1 MKKILTILA
10 LMIATVA
17 VVATGYTLTRPAKAA
32 GDVSNFNGKVS
43 WTGTV
48 TGKGSNTTDVTVT
61 DNGGGLYDICI
72 KKLTVYGRDSEITF
86 TNVPGTAQGE
96 GVVFSTNGQNS
107 TYTVNSA
114 WGDQIAMTVEGKM
127 LGDQLYVFCS
137 GKVFGWSDDPFTITY
152 GEDFEIPAAPA
163 GASYNFNGNIAW
175 KGNVTGRG
183 NNTTDISITE
193 KGNGLYDINI
203 KKITIYSR
211 DTEITFTNVPG
222 TAQGEG
228 VVFSTNGQNSTYTVN
243 SAWGDQVA
251 MTVEGKMLGDQLYL
265 FCSGKVFGWSDDPFT
280 LTYGEDFEMPA
291 GPGAEPTATY
301 TDKVVST
308 FYGANENTFENSKVD
323 IYETGENKYKFIIR
337 QYQIASYLLG
347 DFTAVDVAGTPNADG
362 SVSYSF
368 NGMAKASNI
377 GAQAGS
383 FGIGEGTE
391 AELNFE
397 GKSKDG
403 KLYINGI
410 FKIAGADATYV
421 FGEEI
426 KDPEPEPTPVVYN
439 DKASSLFMGTSTN
452 FDEAS
457 VEVYEAA
464 GTNKFVVKQ
473 VKVSSNLIADFT
485 IEGVTGTTNEDG
497 SISYAF
503 EGNAKTTNIGSV
515 AGYLGFTE
523 GGSAAVTLNGKSK
536 DGKLYLTLTFKVNGS
551 DAVYTFGT
559 EIKDPEPGQE
569 EVPGTKVGE
578 DNYAPNGV
586 KFTWNTPIDW
596 NTQKLVAAI
605 DLSGCKGGTTDENI
619 LSVGSEIGEW
629 AAAPHLHLYYTSG
642 TKSLNFNFMAK
653 GSTSN
658 IDNRSR
664 YDVTLTDDILVIE
677 LSKEKGLVIN
687 GTQYLNKYATS
698 TQYAD
703 IDAYLAATSD
713 FWALTNIDLGCQQGN
728 PSYATYKY
736 IRVQNLESTPE
747 PAKPVVYTD
756 AAKATFGGSTV
767 DLTDQT
773 VEITATGE
781 NLYTVVYKNLTIGT
795 TQIGDFTAENV
806 EGVEDAEGNIN
817 YTFEGEAT
825 MSNINPTYGT
835 MFTEGQKVAFAMTG
849 SSKDNKLVAK
859 FTATVLGQ
867 EAKILYGGYEDAPE
881 PAKPVVYTDAAK
893 ATFGGSTVDLTD
905 QTVEI
910 TATGEN
916 LYTVAY
922 KDLTVGTNRIG
933 DFTAEN
939 VEGVEDAEGNI
950 NYTFE
955 GQATITNVSEALGG
969 MFSEGEK
976 VAFAMTGSSKDGKLV
991 AKFTATILGSE
1002 AKILYGGYEEGG
1014 ETPDQ
1019 PGVYTDKFVYTISN
1033 YATSKD
1039 EFSVT
1044 VTDNGD
1050 GTYKFELPGVGL
1062 YNVVF
1067 PAVPGTVNEDG
1078 SIIYK
1083 GTNLEGTLNEDGDK
1097 CVMNFLGK
1105 SENGK
1110 LCFVAEGQIME
1121 FDGVNKFEFGDQSNL
1136 PVIKPD
1142 VPGIKV
1148 GEDGYQPAGEK
1159 FAWNTAIDWNTQ
1171 KLVAS
1176 INVAGCTGENEGI
1189 LSVGDAIDAW
1199 PGTHFHLYYTRSNN
1213 TLQVNYLD
1221 ATGNP
1226 IRKDVEVTGDEL
1238 LIEISKTAGITVNGE
1253 SVNYLNESGELTEDY
1268 TVYNALWALTE
1279 ISVGSQEGNGRSN
1292 ATYNYVRIQ
1301 EVPVTVTASES
1312 FTDDLTVTEPSTKTK
1327 TTEGKKLDIN
1337 TYSDNTYGVT
1347 FYGVEGETAK
1357 LGDLTIKGLNI
1368 SEEDG
1373 VKYYNA
1379 ETTIN
1384 VNGEDMTAAV
1394 TGIKYADGK
1403 VWFQVELLTANEDIY
1418 FIEYGHKQ
1426 KEGREFG
1433 EGKAYN
1439 GQWTTSIPSA
1449 TFNGTVDVIKQEDGN
1464 YALRVH
1470 DFQLDGN
1477 VVPTF
1482 VIPDLVGSEEE
1493 GKLYIYQMSNV
1504 PVYYE
1509 ATDGDDAAVVAD
1521 EKKVTYVEFITVT
1534 SEGEDDLSISIS
1546 YVGYGDGSNDYVT
1559 NANFVTVTNGINSI
1573 NAAAQNGKADIYTIN
1588 GAKVNAMQK
1597 GINIVRMN
1605 NKTTKIVKK

>member
-10 LMIATVA
+10 LMMATVA

-32 GDVSNFNGKVS
+32 GDVFTFNGEVS
-43 WTGTV
+43 YDGPV
-48 TGKGSNTTDVTVT
+48 THKGHNTTDVTVT
-61 DNGGGLYDICI
+61 DKGGGLYDICI
-72 KKLTVYGRDSEITF
+72 KKFTVYSRDSEITF

-127 LGDQLYVFCS
+127 LGEQLYIFCS

-152 GEDFEIPAAPA
+152 GEDFEIPAGPV
-163 GASYNFNGNIAW
+163 GPSHKFTGNVSYNGNW
-175 KGNVTGRG
+175 TGKGN
-183 NNTTDISITE
+183 NETDVVIAES
-193 KGNGLYDINI
+193 GDGLYTINI
-203 KKITIYSR
+203 KKLSVYG
-211 DTEITFTNVPG
+211 DNGNITFTNVPG

-228 VVFSTNGQNSTYTVN
+228 VVFSTNGEKLTGTVEGSGYGN
-243 SAWGDQVA
+243 TAV
-251 MTVEGKMLGDQLYL
+251 MTVEGKMLCEQIYL
-265 FCSGKVFGWSDDPFT
+265 VCSGKYVGFGDDPFVIT
-280 LTYGEDFEMPA
+280 FGEDFEMPA
-291 GPGAEPTATY
+291 APEAEPTASY
-301 TDKVVST
+301 TDKAVTT
-308 FYGANENTFENSKVD
+308 FMGTNEQTFENSKVD
-323 IYETGENKYKFIIR
+323 VYETGENKYKFIIR
-337 QYQIASYLLG
+337 QYQFATYLLG
-347 DFTAVDVAGTPNADG
+347 DFTAVDVIGTPNADG
-362 SVSYSF
+362 SISYSF

-377 GAQAGS
+377 GASATA
-383 FGIGEGTE
+383 FGVGEGKEFELKFEGKSKDGKLYLNGEFNISGYQCTYVFGE
-391 AELNFE
+391 MPQAEPTPVVYIDKAVTTFMGTNEQTFENAQVEVYETGENKYKFIIKQYQFATYLLGDFTAVDVIGTPNADGSISYSFNGMAKASNIGASATAFGVGEGKEFELRFE

-403 KLYINGI
+403 KLYINGE
-410 FKIAGADATYV
+410 F
-421 FGEEI
+421 
-426 KDPEPEPTPVVYN
+426 N
-439 DKASSLFMGTSTN
+439 
-452 FDEAS
+452 
-457 VEVYEAA
+457 
-464 GTNKFVVKQ
+464 
-473 VKVSSNLIADFT
+473 
-485 IEGVTGTTNEDG
+485 
-497 SISYAF
+497 IS
-503 EGNAKTTNIGSV
+503 
-515 AGYLGFTE
+515 GYQCT
-523 GGSAAVTLNGKSK
+523 
-536 DGKLYLTLTFKVNGS
+536 
-551 DAVYTFGT
+551 YTFGT
-559 EIKDPEPGQE
+559 EIKDPEPE
-569 EVPGTKVGE
+569 PEVVPGTKVGE

-605 DLSGCKGGTTDENI
+605 DLSGCQGGTNDENI
-619 LSVGSEIGEW
+619 LSIGSKIGEW

-642 TKSLNFNFMAK
+642 TKNLNFNLMAQ
-653 GSTSN
+653 GSESGVG
-658 IDNRSR
+658 NRSR
-664 YDVTLTDDILVIE
+664 YDITLTDDILVIE

-687 GTQYLNKYATS
+687 GTPYLNMYNTS
-698 TQYAD
+698 EQYAD

-756 AAKATFGGSTV
+756 NAKVTYSGNTM
-767 DLTDQT
+767 DLTEQT

-781 NLYTVVYKNLTIGT
+781 NLYTVVYKNLTAGT

-825 MSNINPTYGT
+825 MSNINPMYGG
-835 MFTEGQKVAFAMTG
+835 MFSEGEKVAFAMTG

-859 FTATVLGQ
+859 FTATVLGK
-867 EAKILYGGYEDAPE
+867 EAKILYGGYED
-881 PAKPVVYTDAAK
+881 
-893 ATFGGSTVDLTD
+893 
-905 QTVEI
+905 
-910 TATGEN
+910 
-916 LYTVAY
+916 
-922 KDLTVGTNRIG
+922 
-933 DFTAEN
+933 
-939 VEGVEDAEGNI
+939 
-950 NYTFE
+950 
-955 GQATITNVSEALGG
+955 
-969 MFSEGEK
+969 
-976 VAFAMTGSSKDGKLV
+976 
-991 AKFTATILGSE
+991 
-1002 AKILYGGYEEGG
+1002 GG

-1019 PGVYTDKFVYTISN
+1019 PGVYTDKFIYTIMD
-1033 YATSKD
+1033 YATTKD
-1039 EFSVT
+1039 EFTVT

-1050 GTYKFELPGVGL
+1050 GTYKFELPGVSY

-1121 FDGVNKFEFGDQSNL
+1121 FDGVNKFEFGDLSNL
-1136 PVIKPD
+1136 PEIKPD
-1142 VPGIKV
+1142 IPGIKV

-1176 INVAGCTGENEGI
+1176 INVAGCTGKNEGI
-1189 LSVGDAIDAW
+1189 LSVGEAIDAW
-1199 PGTHFHLYYTRSNN
+1199 AGTHFHLYYTRSNN

-1226 IRKDVEVTGDEL
+1226 IRKDVEVAGDEL
-1238 LIEISKTAGITVNGE
+1238 IVEISKAAGLTVNGQ
-1253 SVNYLNESGELTEDY
+1253 SMNYLNEGGELTEDY
-1268 TVYNALWALTE
+1268 SVYDALWALTE
-1279 ISVGSQEGNGRSN
+1279 ITVGSQEGNGRSN

-1301 EVPVTVTASES
+1301 EVPVTVTETES

-1347 FYGVEGETAK
+1347 FYGVEGESAN
-1357 LGDLTIKGLNI
+1357 LGDITIKGLSI

-1384 VNGEDMTAAV
+1384 VNGEDMNAAV
-1394 TGIKYADGK
+1394 VGIKYADGK

-1433 EGKAYN
+1433 EGKAYQ
-1439 GQWTTSIPSA
+1439 GQWAISQPSA
-1449 TFNGTVDVIKQEDGN
+1449 TFDGTVDVILQEDGK

-1470 DFQLDGN
+1470 NFQLDGN

-1493 GKLYIYQMSNV
+1493 GKLYISQMTSV

-1509 ATDGDDAAVVAD
+1509 ATDGDDAGVVAD
-1521 EKKVTYVEFITVT
+1521 EKKVTYVEYITVT
-1534 SEGEDDLSISIS
+1534 SESADDLSINIS

-1559 NANFVTVTNGINSI
+1559 NASFATLTNGINSI
-1573 NAAAQNGKADIYTIN
+1573 NAAAQNGKADIYSIN

-1605 NKTTKIVKK
+1605 NKTVKIVKK

>member
-43 WTGTV
+43 WTGTI
-48 TGKGSNTTDVTVT
+48 TGKGNNTTDVTVT

-127 LGDQLYVFCS
+127 LGDQLYLFCS

-175 KGNVTGRG
+175 KGNVTGKG
-183 NNTTDISITE
+183 NNTTDINITE

-280 LTYGEDFEMPA
+280 LTYGEDFEIPA
-291 GPGAEPTATY
+291 GPVAEPTASY
-301 TDKVVST
+301 T
-308 FYGANENTFENSKVD
+308 
-323 IYETGENKYKFIIR
+323 
-337 QYQIASYLLG
+337 
-347 DFTAVDVAGTPNADG
+347 
-362 SVSYSF
+362 
-368 NGMAKASNI
+368 
-377 GAQAGS
+377 
-383 FGIGEGTE
+383 
-391 AELNFE
+391 
-397 GKSKDG
+397 
-403 KLYINGI
+403 
-410 FKIAGADATYV
+410 
-421 FGEEI
+421 
-426 KDPEPEPTPVVYN
+426 
-439 DKASSLFMGTSTN
+439 DKASSLFYGTSTN

-457 VEVYEAA
+457 VEVYETA

-473 VKVSSNLIADFT
+473 VKIASNVIADFT
-485 IEGVTGTTNEDG
+485 IEGITGTTNADG

-503 EGNAKTTNIGSV
+503 EGNAKTTNLGPN
-515 AGYLGFTE
+515 AGGLGFTE
-523 GGSAAVTLNGKSK
+523 GGDAAVVFNGKCK
-536 DGKLYLTLTFKVNGS
+536 DGKLYLTLTFKIYGN

-559 EIKDPEPGQE
+559 EIKDPEE
-569 EVPGTKVGE
+569 VVPGTKVGE

-677 LSKEKGLVIN
+677 ISKEKGLVIN

-756 AAKATFGGSTV
+756 AAKVTFGGTTV

-781 NLYTVVYKNLTIGT
+781 NLYTVAYKNLTVGN

-825 MSNINPTYGT
+825 MSNINPAYGG

-849 SSKDNKLVAK
+849 SSKGGKLVAK

-893 ATFGGSTVDLTD
+893 VTFSGSTVDLTD

-916 LYTVAY
+916 LYTVVY
-922 KDLTVGTNRIG
+922 KNLTVGNTQIG

-955 GQATITNVSEALGG
+955 GQATMSNINEMYGG

-976 VAFAMTGSSKDGKLV
+976 VAFAMTGSSKGGKLV
-991 AKFTATILGSE
+991 AKFTATVLGQE

-1039 EFSVT
+1039 EFTVT

-1121 FDGVNKFEFGDQSNL
+1121 FDGVNKFEFGDLSNL
-1136 PVIKPD
+1136 PVIKPEI
-1142 VPGIKV
+1142 PGIKV

-1199 PGTHFHLYYTRSNN
+1199 FGTHFHLYYTRSNN

-1226 IRKDVEVTGDEL
+1226 IRKDVEVAGDEL
-1238 LIEISKTAGITVNGE
+1238 LIEISKAAGITVNGE

-1268 TVYNALWALTE
+1268 TVYKALWALTE

-1301 EVPVTVTASES
+1301 EVPVTVTETES

-1327 TTEGKKLDIN
+1327 TSENKKLDIN

-1347 FYGVEGETAK
+1347 FYGVEGETAN

-1433 EGKAYN
+1433 EGKAYK
-1439 GQWTTSIPSA
+1439 GQWTIASPSA

-1493 GKLYIYQMSNV
+1493 GKLYISQMSNV

-1521 EKKVTYVEFITVT
+1521 EKKVTYVEYIIVT
-1534 SEGEDDLSISIS
+1534 SEGEDDLSINIS
-1546 YVGYGDGSNDYVT
+1546 YVGYGDGSNDYVS

>member
-43 WTGTV
+43 WKGTV

-61 DNGGGLYDICI
+61 DKGGGLYDINI
-72 KKLTVYGRDSEITF
+72 KALTVYGRDSEITF

-127 LGDQLYVFCS
+127 LGDQLYLFCS

-152 GEDFEIPAAPA
+152 GEDFEIPAGPV
-163 GASYNFNGNIAW
+163 GPSHKFTGKVSYNGNW
-175 KGNVTGRG
+175 TGKGN
-183 NNTTDISITE
+183 NETDVVIAES
-193 KGNGLYDINI
+193 GDGLYTINI
-203 KKITIYSR
+203 KTLSVYG
-211 DTEITFTNVPG
+211 DNGNITFTNVPG

-228 VVFSTNGQNSTYTVN
+228 VVFSTNGEKLTGTVEGSN
-243 SAWGDQVA
+243 YGNTAV
-251 MTVEGKMLGDQLYL
+251 MTVEGKMLGEQLYL
-265 FCSGKVFGWSDDPFT
+265 VCSGKYVGFGDDPFVIT
-280 LTYGEDFEMPA
+280 FGEDFEMPA
-291 GPGAEPTATY
+291 APEAEPTASY
-301 TDKVVST
+301 TDKAVTT
-308 FYGANENTFENSKVD
+308 FMGTNEQTFENAKVD
-323 IYETGENKYKFIIR
+323 VYETGENKYKFVIR
-337 QYQIASYLLG
+337 QYQFATYLLGDFTAVDVVGTPNADGSVSYSFDGMATASNIGPSATAFGVGEGKEFELKFQGKSKDGKLYINGEFNISGYQCTYVFGEEPQAEPTPVVYTDKAVTTFAGTNEQTFENAQVEVYETGENKYKFVIKQYQFASYLLG

-368 NGMAKASNI
+368 NGKATASNI
-377 GAQAGS
+377 GPSATA
-383 FGIGEGTE
+383 FGVGEGKE
-391 AELNFE
+391 FELNFE

-403 KLYINGI
+403 KIYINGA
-410 FKIAGADATYV
+410 F
-421 FGEEI
+421 
-426 KDPEPEPTPVVYN
+426 N
-439 DKASSLFMGTSTN
+439 
-452 FDEAS
+452 
-457 VEVYEAA
+457 
-464 GTNKFVVKQ
+464 
-473 VKVSSNLIADFT
+473 
-485 IEGVTGTTNEDG
+485 
-497 SISYAF
+497 IS
-503 EGNAKTTNIGSV
+503 
-515 AGYLGFTE
+515 GYQCT
-523 GGSAAVTLNGKSK
+523 
-536 DGKLYLTLTFKVNGS
+536 
-551 DAVYTFGT
+551 YTFGT
-559 EIKDPEPGQE
+559 EIKDPEE
-569 EVPGTKVGE
+569 VVPGTKVGE

-605 DLSGCKGGTTDENI
+605 DLSGCKGGTEDENI
-619 LSVGSEIGEW
+619 LSVGSNIGEW

-642 TKSLNFNFMAK
+642 TKNLNFNFMAQ
-653 GSTSN
+653 GSESGVG
-658 IDNRSR
+658 NRSR

-687 GTQYLNKYATS
+687 GTQYLNMYNTS

-756 AAKATFGGSTV
+756 AAKVTFSGNTV

-781 NLYTVVYKNLTIGT
+781 NLYTVAYKNLTVGN

-825 MSNINPTYGT
+825 MSNINPAYGG

-849 SSKDNKLVAK
+849 SSKGGKLVAK

-867 EAKILYGGYEDAPE
+867 
-881 PAKPVVYTDAAK
+881 
-893 ATFGGSTVDLTD
+893 
-905 QTVEI
+905 
-910 TATGEN
+910 
-916 LYTVAY
+916 
-922 KDLTVGTNRIG
+922 
-933 DFTAEN
+933 
-939 VEGVEDAEGNI
+939 
-950 NYTFE
+950 
-955 GQATITNVSEALGG
+955 
-969 MFSEGEK
+969 
-976 VAFAMTGSSKDGKLV
+976 
-991 AKFTATILGSE
+991 E

-1019 PGVYTDKFVYTISN
+1019 PGVYTDKFVYTISD
-1033 YATSKD
+1033 YATTKE

-1110 LCFVAEGQIME
+1110 LCFVAEGKIME
-1121 FDGVNKFEFGDQSNL
+1121 FDGVNKFEFGDLSNL
-1136 PVIKPD
+1136 PAIKPEI
-1142 VPGIKV
+1142 PGIKV

-1199 PGTHFHLYYTRSNN
+1199 NGTHFHLYYTRSNN

-1226 IRKDVEVTGDEL
+1226 IRKDVEVAGDEL
-1238 LIEISKTAGITVNGE
+1238 LIEISKAAGITVNGN

-1327 TTEGKKLDIN
+1327 TSENKKLDIN

-1347 FYGVEGETAK
+1347 FYGVEGETAN

-1384 VNGEDMTAAV
+1384 VNGEDMNAAV

-1403 VWFQVELLTANEDIY
+1403 VWFQAELITANEDIY

-1439 GQWTTSIPSA
+1439 GQWAISQPSA
-1449 TFNGTVDVIKQEDGN
+1449 TFDGTVDVILQEDGK

-1470 DFQLDGN
+1470 NFHLDGN

-1493 GKLYIYQMSNV
+1493 GKLYINQMSNV

-1509 ATDGDDAAVVAD
+1509 ATDGDDAGVVAD

-1534 SEGEDDLSISIS
+1534 SESADDLSITIS

-1559 NANFVTVTNGINSI
+1559 NASFATPTNGINSI
-1573 NAAAQNGKADIYTIN
+1573 NAAAQNGKADIYSIN

-1605 NKTTKIVKK
+1605 NKTVKIVKK

>member
-43 WTGTV
+43 WKGTV

-72 KKLTVYGRDSEITF
+72 KTLTVYGRDSEITF

-127 LGDQLYVFCS
+127 LGDQLYLFCS

-175 KGNVTGRG
+175 KGNVTGKG
-183 NNTTDISITE
+183 NNTTDINITE

-243 SAWGDQVA
+243 SAWGDQIA

-291 GPGAEPTATY
+291 APEAEPTASY
-301 TDKVVST
+301 TDKAVTT
-308 FYGANENTFENSKVD
+308 FMGTNEQTFENAKVD
-323 IYETGENKYKFIIR
+323 VYETGENKYKFIIR
-337 QYQIASYLLG
+337 QYQFATYLLG
-347 DFTAVDVAGTPNADG
+347 DFTAVDVVGTPNADG

-368 NGMAKASNI
+368 DGMATASNI
-377 GAQAGS
+377 GPSATA
-383 FGIGEGTE
+383 FGVGEGKE
-391 AELNFE
+391 FELKFQ

-403 KLYINGI
+403 KLYINGEFNI
-410 FKIAGADATYV
+410 SGYQCTYV
-421 FGEEI
+421 FGEE
-426 KDPEPEPTPVVYN
+426 PQAEPTPVVYN

-457 VEVYEAA
+457 VEVYETA
-464 GTNKFVVKQ
+464 GTNKFVLKQ
-473 VKVSSNLIADFT
+473 VTISSNVIADFT
-485 IEGVTGTTNEDG
+485 IEGITGTTNADG

-503 EGNAKTTNIGSV
+503 EGNAKTTNLGQF
-515 AGYLGFTE
+515 AGNFGFTE
-523 GGSAAVTLNGKSK
+523 GGDAAVVFNGKCK
-536 DGKLYLTLTFKVNGS
+536 DGKLYLTLTFKVYGN

-578 DNYAPNGV
+578 DDYAPNGV

-687 GTQYLNKYATS
+687 GTQYLNKYNTS
-698 TQYAD
+698 DQYAD

-756 AAKATFGGSTV
+756 NAKATFS
-767 DLTDQT
+767 
-773 VEITATGE
+773 
-781 NLYTVVYKNLTIGT
+781 
-795 TQIGDFTAENV
+795 
-806 EGVEDAEGNIN
+806 
-817 YTFEGEAT
+817 
-825 MSNINPTYGT
+825 
-835 MFTEGQKVAFAMTG
+835 
-849 SSKDNKLVAK
+849 
-859 FTATVLGQ
+859 
-867 EAKILYGGYEDAPE
+867 
-881 PAKPVVYTDAAK
+881 
-893 ATFGGSTVDLTD
+893 GSTVDLTD

-922 KDLTVGTNRIG
+922 KNLTVGNTQIG

-955 GQATITNVSEALGG
+955 GQATITNVNEALGG
-969 MFSEGEK
+969 MFTEGQK
-976 VAFAMTGSSKDGKLV
+976 VAFAMTGSSKGGKLV
-991 AKFTATILGSE
+991 AKFTATVLGQE

-1019 PGVYTDKFVYTISN
+1019 PGVYTDKFVYTIMN

-1039 EFSVT
+1039 EFTVT

-1121 FDGVNKFEFGDQSNL
+1121 FDGVNKFEFGDLSNL
-1136 PVIKPD
+1136 PVITPD

-1159 FAWNTAIDWNTQ
+1159 FAWNTAINWNTQ

-1199 PGTHFHLYYTRSNN
+1199 TGTHFHLYYTRSNN

-1226 IRKDVEVTGDEL
+1226 IRKDVEVSGDEL
-1238 LIEISKTAGITVNGE
+1238 LIEISKAAGITVNGE
-1253 SVNYLNESGELTEDY
+1253 SVNYLNDSGELTEDY

-1327 TTEGKKLDIN
+1327 TSENKKLDIN

-1347 FYGVEGETAK
+1347 FYGVEGETAN
-1357 LGDLTIKGLNI
+1357 LGDITIKGLNI

-1433 EGKAYN
+1433 EGKAYK
-1439 GQWTTSIPSA
+1439 GQWAISLPSA
-1449 TFNGTVDVIKQEDGN
+1449 TFDGTVDVIKQEDGN

-1493 GKLYIYQMSNV
+1493 GKLYISQMSNV

-1521 EKKVTYVEFITVT
+1521 EKKVTYVEYITVT
-1534 SEGEDDLSISIS
+1534 SEGEDDLSINIS

>member
-43 WTGTV
+43 YNGNW

-61 DNGGGLYDICI
+61 DKGDGLYDINI
-72 KKLTVYGRDSEITF
+72 KTLSVYGDNGNITF

-96 GVVFSTNGQNS
+96 GVVFSTNGEKL
-107 TYTVNSA
+107 TGTVEGSKYGNTA
-114 WGDQIAMTVEGKM
+114 VMTVEGKM
-127 LGDQLYVFCS
+127 LGEQLYLVCS
-137 GKVFGWSDDPFTITY
+137 GKYVGFSDDPFTITY
-152 GEDFEIPAAPA
+152 GEDFEMPAAP
-163 GASYNFNGNIAW
+163 
-175 KGNVTGRG
+175 
-183 NNTTDISITE
+183 E
-193 KGNGLYDINI
+193 
-203 KKITIYSR
+203 
-211 DTEITFTNVPG
+211 
-222 TAQGEG
+222 
-228 VVFSTNGQNSTYTVN
+228 
-243 SAWGDQVA
+243 
-251 MTVEGKMLGDQLYL
+251 
-265 FCSGKVFGWSDDPFT
+265 
-280 LTYGEDFEMPA
+280 
-291 GPGAEPTATY
+291 AEPTASY
-301 TDKVVST
+301 TDKAVTT
-308 FYGANENTFENSKVD
+308 FMGTNEQTFENAKVD
-323 IYETGENKYKFIIR
+323 VYETGENKYKFVIR
-337 QYQIASYLLG
+337 QYQFATYLLGDFTAVDVVGTPNADGSVSYSFNGKATASNIGPSATAFGVGEGKEFELNFEGKSKDGKLYINGEFNISGYQCTYVFGEEPQAEPTPVVYTDKAVTTFAGTNEKTFENAQVEVYETGENKYKFVIKQYQFASYLLG

-368 NGMAKASNI
+368 NGKATASNI
-377 GAQAGS
+377 GPSATA
-383 FGIGEGTE
+383 FGVGEGKE
-391 AELNFE
+391 FELNFE

-403 KLYINGI
+403 KIYINGA
-410 FKIAGADATYV
+410 F
-421 FGEEI
+421 
-426 KDPEPEPTPVVYN
+426 N
-439 DKASSLFMGTSTN
+439 
-452 FDEAS
+452 
-457 VEVYEAA
+457 
-464 GTNKFVVKQ
+464 
-473 VKVSSNLIADFT
+473 
-485 IEGVTGTTNEDG
+485 
-497 SISYAF
+497 IS
-503 EGNAKTTNIGSV
+503 
-515 AGYLGFTE
+515 GYQCT
-523 GGSAAVTLNGKSK
+523 
-536 DGKLYLTLTFKVNGS
+536 
-551 DAVYTFGT
+551 YTFGT

-578 DNYAPNGV
+578 DDYAPNGV

-605 DLSGCKGGTTDENI
+605 DLSGCKGGTEDENI
-619 LSVGSEIGEW
+619 LSVGSNIGEW

-642 TKSLNFNFMAK
+642 TKNLNFNFMAQ
-653 GSTSN
+653 GSESGVG
-658 IDNRSR
+658 NRSR

-687 GTQYLNKYATS
+687 GTQYLNKYNTS
-698 TQYAD
+698 DQYAD

-756 AAKATFGGSTV
+756 NAKATFSGSTV
-767 DLTDQT
+767 DLTNQT

-781 NLYTVVYKNLTIGT
+781 NRYTVVYKNLTVGN

-806 EGVEDAEGNIN
+806 EGVEDAEGKIN

-825 MSNINPTYGT
+825 MSNINTIYGG
-835 MFTEGQKVAFAMTG
+835 MFSEGQKVAFAMTG
-849 SSKDNKLVAK
+849 SSKGGKLVAK

-867 EAKILYGGYEDAPE
+867 
-881 PAKPVVYTDAAK
+881 
-893 ATFGGSTVDLTD
+893 
-905 QTVEI
+905 
-910 TATGEN
+910 
-916 LYTVAY
+916 
-922 KDLTVGTNRIG
+922 
-933 DFTAEN
+933 
-939 VEGVEDAEGNI
+939 
-950 NYTFE
+950 
-955 GQATITNVSEALGG
+955 
-969 MFSEGEK
+969 
-976 VAFAMTGSSKDGKLV
+976 
-991 AKFTATILGSE
+991 E

-1019 PGVYTDKFVYTISN
+1019 PGVYTDKFVYTISD
-1033 YATSKD
+1033 YATTKD

-1110 LCFVAEGQIME
+1110 LCFVAEGKIME
-1121 FDGVNKFEFGDQSNL
+1121 FDGVNKFEFGDLSNL
-1136 PVIKPD
+1136 PEIKPEI
-1142 VPGIKV
+1142 PGIKV

-1199 PGTHFHLYYTRSNN
+1199 NGTHFHLYYTRSNN

-1226 IRKDVEVTGDEL
+1226 IRKDVEVAGDEL
-1238 LIEISKTAGITVNGE
+1238 LIEISKAAGITVNGN

-1268 TVYNALWALTE
+1268 SVYKALWALTE

-1301 EVPVTVTASES
+1301 KVPVTVTATES
-1312 FTDDLTVTEPSTKTK
+1312 FNDDMTVTEPSTKTK

-1337 TYSDNTYGVT
+1337 TYSDETYDLT
-1347 FYGVEGETAK
+1347 IYNVEGETAN
-1357 LGDLTIKGLNI
+1357 LGDITIKGLNVK
-1368 SEEDG
+1368 EEEG
-1373 VKYYNA
+1373 IKYYNA
-1379 ETTIN
+1379 DAKAT
-1384 VNGEDMTAAV
+1384 VNGEEMSV
-1394 TGIKYADGK
+1394 TVAGVKYADGK
-1403 VWFQVELLTANEDIY
+1403 VWFQFELLTANEDLY
-1418 FIEYGHKQ
+1418 FIEFGHKQ

-1433 EGKAYN
+1433 EGKAYK
-1439 GQWTTSIPSA
+1439 GQWAISQPSA
-1449 TFNGTVDVIKQEDGN
+1449 TFDGTVDVIKQEDGK

-1470 DFQLDGN
+1470 NFQLDGN

-1482 VIPDLVGSEEE
+1482 VIPDLAGSEEE
-1493 GKLYIYQMSNV
+1493 GKLYISEMKNV

-1509 ATDGDDAAVVAD
+1509 ATDAAVVAD
-1521 EKKVTYVEFITVT
+1521 EKKVTYVEYITVT
-1534 SEGEDDLSISIS
+1534 SESADDLSINIS
-1546 YVGYGDGSNDYVT
+1546 YVGYGDGSNDNVT
-1559 NANFVTVTNGINSI
+1559 NASFATLTNGINSI

-1605 NKTTKIVKK
+1605 NKTVKIVKK

>member
-43 WTGTV
+43 YNGNW

-61 DNGGGLYDICI
+61 DKGDGLYDINI
-72 KKLTVYGRDSEITF
+72 KTLSVYGDNGNITF

-96 GVVFSTNGQNS
+96 GVVFSTNGEKL
-107 TYTVNSA
+107 TGTVEGSKYGNTA
-114 WGDQIAMTVEGKM
+114 VMTVEGKM
-127 LGDQLYVFCS
+127 LGEQLYLVCS
-137 GKVFGWSDDPFTITY
+137 GKYVGFSDDPFTITY
-152 GEDFEIPAAPA
+152 GEDFEMPAAP
-163 GASYNFNGNIAW
+163 
-175 KGNVTGRG
+175 
-183 NNTTDISITE
+183 E
-193 KGNGLYDINI
+193 
-203 KKITIYSR
+203 
-211 DTEITFTNVPG
+211 
-222 TAQGEG
+222 
-228 VVFSTNGQNSTYTVN
+228 
-243 SAWGDQVA
+243 
-251 MTVEGKMLGDQLYL
+251 
-265 FCSGKVFGWSDDPFT
+265 
-280 LTYGEDFEMPA
+280 
-291 GPGAEPTATY
+291 AEPTASY
-301 TDKVVST
+301 TDKAVTT
-308 FYGANENTFENSKVD
+308 FMGTNEQTFENAKVD
-323 IYETGENKYKFIIR
+323 VYETGENKYKFIIR
-337 QYQIASYLLG
+337 QYQFATYLLGDFTAVDVVGTPNADGSVSYSFNGKATASNIGPSATAFGVGEGKEFELKFEGKSKDGKLYINGEFNISGYQCTYVFGEEPQAEPTPVVYTDKAVTTFAGTNEKTFENAQVEVYETGENKYKFVIKQYQFASYLLG

-368 NGMAKASNI
+368 NGKATASNI
-377 GAQAGS
+377 GPSATA
-383 FGIGEGTE
+383 FGVGEGKE
-391 AELNFE
+391 FDLNFE

-403 KLYINGI
+403 KIYINGA
-410 FKIAGADATYV
+410 F
-421 FGEEI
+421 
-426 KDPEPEPTPVVYN
+426 N
-439 DKASSLFMGTSTN
+439 
-452 FDEAS
+452 
-457 VEVYEAA
+457 
-464 GTNKFVVKQ
+464 
-473 VKVSSNLIADFT
+473 
-485 IEGVTGTTNEDG
+485 
-497 SISYAF
+497 IS
-503 EGNAKTTNIGSV
+503 
-515 AGYLGFTE
+515 GYQCT
-523 GGSAAVTLNGKSK
+523 
-536 DGKLYLTLTFKVNGS
+536 
-551 DAVYTFGT
+551 YTFGT
-559 EIKDPEPGQE
+559 EIKNTEPGQE

-578 DNYAPNGV
+578 DDYAPNGV

-605 DLSGCKGGTTDENI
+605 DLSGCKGGTEDENI
-619 LSVGSEIGEW
+619 LSVGSNIGEW

-642 TKSLNFNFMAK
+642 TKNLNFNFMAQ
-653 GSTSN
+653 GSESGVG
-658 IDNRSR
+658 NRSR

-687 GTQYLNKYATS
+687 GTQYLNMYNTS

-756 AAKATFGGSTV
+756 AAKVTFGGNTV

-781 NLYTVVYKNLTIGT
+781 NRYTVAYKNLTVGN

-806 EGVEDAEGNIN
+806 EGVEDAEGKIN

-825 MSNINPTYGT
+825 MSNINPAYSG

-849 SSKDNKLVAK
+849 SSKGGKLVAK

-867 EAKILYGGYEDAPE
+867 
-881 PAKPVVYTDAAK
+881 
-893 ATFGGSTVDLTD
+893 
-905 QTVEI
+905 
-910 TATGEN
+910 
-916 LYTVAY
+916 
-922 KDLTVGTNRIG
+922 
-933 DFTAEN
+933 
-939 VEGVEDAEGNI
+939 
-950 NYTFE
+950 
-955 GQATITNVSEALGG
+955 
-969 MFSEGEK
+969 
-976 VAFAMTGSSKDGKLV
+976 
-991 AKFTATILGSE
+991 E

-1019 PGVYTDKFVYTISN
+1019 PGVYTDKFVYTISD
-1033 YATSKD
+1033 YATTKD

-1083 GTNLEGTLNEDGDK
+1083 GTSLEGTLNEDGDK

-1110 LCFVAEGQIME
+1110 LCFVAEGKIME
-1121 FDGVNKFEFGDQSNL
+1121 FDGVNKFEFGDLSNL
-1136 PVIKPD
+1136 PAIKPEI
-1142 VPGIKV
+1142 PGIKV

-1176 INVAGCTGENEGI
+1176 INVAGCTGENEDI

-1199 PGTHFHLYYTRSNN
+1199 NGTHFHLYYTRSNN

-1226 IRKDVEVTGDEL
+1226 IRKDVEVAGDEL
-1238 LIEISKTAGITVNGE
+1238 LIEISKAAGITVNGN

-1268 TVYNALWALTE
+1268 SVYKALWALTE

-1301 EVPVTVTASES
+1301 DVPVTVTATES
-1312 FTDDLTVTEPSTKTK
+1312 FNDDMTVTEPSTKTK

-1337 TYSDNTYGVT
+1337 TYSDETYGLT
-1347 FYGVEGETAK
+1347 IYNVEGETAN
-1357 LGDLTIKGLNI
+1357 LGDITIKGLNVK
-1368 SEEDG
+1368 EEEG
-1373 VKYYNA
+1373 IKYYNA
-1379 ETTIN
+1379 DAKAT
-1384 VNGEDMTAAV
+1384 VNGEEMSV
-1394 TGIKYADGK
+1394 TVAGVKYADGK
-1403 VWFQVELLTANEDIY
+1403 VWFQFELLTANEDLY
-1418 FIEYGHKQ
+1418 FIEFGHKQ

-1433 EGKAYN
+1433 EGKAYK
-1439 GQWTTSIPSA
+1439 GQWAISQPSA
-1449 TFNGTVDVIKQEDGN
+1449 TFDGTVDVIKQEDGK

-1470 DFQLDGN
+1470 NFQLDGN

-1482 VIPDLVGSEEE
+1482 VIPDLEGSEEE
-1493 GKLYIYQMSNV
+1493 GKLYIYQMTSV

-1521 EKKVTYVEFITVT
+1521 EKKVTYVEYITVT
-1534 SEGEDDLSISIS
+1534 SESADDLSITIS

-1559 NANFVTVTNGINSI
+1559 NASFATLTNGINSI

-1605 NKTTKIVKK
+1605 NKTVKIVKK

>member
-43 WTGTV
+43 WKGTV

-72 KKLTVYGRDSEITF
+72 KTLTVYGRDSEITF

-127 LGDQLYVFCS
+127 LGDQLYLFCS

-175 KGNVTGRG
+175 KGNVTGKG
-183 NNTTDISITE
+183 NNTTDINITE

-243 SAWGDQVA
+243 SAWGDQIA

-291 GPGAEPTATY
+291 APEAEPTASY
-301 TDKVVST
+301 TDKAVTT
-308 FYGANENTFENSKVD
+308 FMGTNEQTFENAKVD
-323 IYETGENKYKFIIR
+323 VYETGENKYKFIIR
-337 QYQIASYLLG
+337 QYQFATYLLG
-347 DFTAVDVAGTPNADG
+347 DFTAVDVVGTPNADG

-368 NGMAKASNI
+368 DGMATASNI
-377 GAQAGS
+377 GPSATA
-383 FGIGEGTE
+383 FGVGEGKE
-391 AELNFE
+391 FELKFQ

-403 KLYINGI
+403 KLYINGEFNI
-410 FKIAGADATYV
+410 SGYQCTYV
-421 FGEEI
+421 FGEE
-426 KDPEPEPTPVVYN
+426 PQAEPTPVVYN

-457 VEVYEAA
+457 VEVYETA
-464 GTNKFVVKQ
+464 GTNKFVLKQ
-473 VKVSSNLIADFT
+473 VTISSNVIADFT
-485 IEGVTGTTNEDG
+485 IEGITGTTNADG

-503 EGNAKTTNIGSV
+503 EGNAKTTNLGQF
-515 AGYLGFTE
+515 AGNFGFTE
-523 GGSAAVTLNGKSK
+523 GGDAAVVFNGKCK
-536 DGKLYLTLTFKVNGS
+536 DGKLYLTLTFKVYGN

-687 GTQYLNKYATS
+687 GTQYLNKYNTS
-698 TQYAD
+698 DQYAD

-756 AAKATFGGSTV
+756 NAKATFS
-767 DLTDQT
+767 
-773 VEITATGE
+773 
-781 NLYTVVYKNLTIGT
+781 
-795 TQIGDFTAENV
+795 
-806 EGVEDAEGNIN
+806 
-817 YTFEGEAT
+817 
-825 MSNINPTYGT
+825 
-835 MFTEGQKVAFAMTG
+835 
-849 SSKDNKLVAK
+849 
-859 FTATVLGQ
+859 
-867 EAKILYGGYEDAPE
+867 
-881 PAKPVVYTDAAK
+881 
-893 ATFGGSTVDLTD
+893 GSTVDLTD

-922 KDLTVGTNRIG
+922 KNLTIGTNRIG

-955 GQATITNVSEALGG
+955 GQATITNVNEALGG
-969 MFSEGEK
+969 MFSEGQK
-976 VAFAMTGSSKDGKLV
+976 VAFAMTGSSKGGKLV
-991 AKFTATILGSE
+991 AKFTATVLGQE

-1019 PGVYTDKFVYTISN
+1019 PGVYTDKFVYTISD
-1033 YATSKD
+1033 YATTKD

-1110 LCFVAEGQIME
+1110 LCFVAEGKIME
-1121 FDGVNKFEFGDQSNL
+1121 FDGVNKFEFGDLSNL
-1136 PVIKPD
+1136 PVIKPEI
-1142 VPGIKV
+1142 PGIKV

-1176 INVAGCTGENEGI
+1176 INVAGCTGENEDI

-1199 PGTHFHLYYTRSNN
+1199 FGTHFHLYYTRSNN

-1226 IRKDVEVTGDEL
+1226 IRKDVEVAGDEL
-1238 LIEISKTAGITVNGE
+1238 LIEISKAAGITVNGN

-1268 TVYNALWALTE
+1268 SVYKALWALTE

-1301 EVPVTVTASES
+1301 DVPVTVTATES
-1312 FTDDLTVTEPSTKTK
+1312 FNDDMTVTEPSTKTK

-1337 TYSDNTYGVT
+1337 TYSDETYGLT
-1347 FYGVEGETAK
+1347 IYNVEGETAN
-1357 LGDLTIKGLNI
+1357 LGDITIKGLNVT
-1368 SEEDG
+1368 EEEG
-1373 VKYYNA
+1373 IKYYNA
-1379 ETTIN
+1379 DAKAT
-1384 VNGEDMTAAV
+1384 VNGEEMSV
-1394 TGIKYADGK
+1394 TVAGVKYADGK
-1403 VWFQVELLTANEDIY
+1403 VWFQFELLTANEDLY

-1433 EGKAYN
+1433 EGKAYK
-1439 GQWTTSIPSA
+1439 GQWAISQPSA
-1449 TFNGTVDVIKQEDGN
+1449 TFNGTVDVILQEDGK

-1493 GKLYIYQMSNV
+1493 GKLYISQMSNV

-1521 EKKVTYVEFITVT
+1521 EKKVTYVEYITVT
-1534 SEGEDDLSISIS
+1534 SEGENDLSINIS

-1559 NANFVTVTNGINSI
+1559 NANFVTVTDGINSI

-1605 NKTTKIVKK
+1605 NKTVKIVKK

>member
-43 WTGTV
+43 WTGTI
-48 TGKGSNTTDVTVT
+48 TGKGNNTTDVTVT

-127 LGDQLYVFCS
+127 LGDQLYLFCS

-175 KGNVTGRG
+175 KGNVTGKG
-183 NNTTDISITE
+183 NNTTDISIVE

-243 SAWGDQVA
+243 SAWGDQIA

-323 IYETGENKYKFIIR
+323 VYETGENKYKFIIR

-403 KLYINGI
+403 KLYINEI

-485 IEGVTGTTNEDG
+485 VEGVTGTTNEDG

-503 EGNAKTTNIGSV
+503 EGNAKTTNLGPV

-523 GGSAAVTLNGKSK
+523 GGDAAVTFNGKSK
-536 DGKLYLTLTFKVNGS
+536 DGKLYLTLTFKVNGN

-559 EIKDPEPGQE
+559 EIKDQEPGQE
-569 EVPGTKVGE
+569 VVPGTKVGE

-664 YDVTLTDDILVIE
+664 YDVILTDDILVIE

-687 GTQYLNKYATS
+687 GTPYLNKYATS
-698 TQYAD
+698 EQYAD

-756 AAKATFGGSTV
+756 AAKVTFAGNTA

-781 NLYTVVYKNLTIGT
+781 NLYTVAYKNLTVGN

-849 SSKDNKLVAK
+849 SSKGGKLVAK

-867 EAKILYGGYEDAPE
+867 
-881 PAKPVVYTDAAK
+881 
-893 ATFGGSTVDLTD
+893 
-905 QTVEI
+905 
-910 TATGEN
+910 
-916 LYTVAY
+916 
-922 KDLTVGTNRIG
+922 
-933 DFTAEN
+933 
-939 VEGVEDAEGNI
+939 
-950 NYTFE
+950 
-955 GQATITNVSEALGG
+955 
-969 MFSEGEK
+969 
-976 VAFAMTGSSKDGKLV
+976 
-991 AKFTATILGSE
+991 E

-1039 EFSVT
+1039 KFTVT

-1121 FDGVNKFEFGDQSNL
+1121 FDGVNKFEFGDLSNL

-1226 IRKDVEVTGDEL
+1226 IRKDVEVAGDEL
-1238 LIEISKTAGITVNGE
+1238 LIEISKAAGITVNGN

-1301 EVPVTVTASES
+1301 EVPVTVTESES

-1327 TTEGKKLDIN
+1327 TSENKKLDIN

-1347 FYGVEGETAK
+1347 FYGVEGETAN
-1357 LGDLTIKGLNI
+1357 LGDITIKGLNI

-1433 EGKAYN
+1433 EGKAYK
-1439 GQWTTSIPSA
+1439 GQWAISQPSA
-1449 TFNGTVDVIKQEDGN
+1449 TFNGTVDVILQEDGK

-1493 GKLYIYQMSNV
+1493 GKLYINQMSNV

-1509 ATDGDDAAVVAD
+1509 ATDGDDAGVVAD

-1534 SEGEDDLSISIS
+1534 SESADDLSINIS

>member
-32 GDVSNFNGKVS
+32 GDVSTFNGKLS
-43 WTGTV
+43 WAGNV
-48 TGKGSNTTDVTVT
+48 TGKKSNTTDVTVT
-61 DNGGGLYDICI
+61 DKGDGLYDINI
-72 KKLTVYGRDSEITF
+72 KTVSVYGDNGNVTF

-96 GVVFSTNGQNS
+96 GVVFSTNGEKL
-107 TYTVNSA
+107 T
-114 WGDQIAMTVEGKM
+114 GTVEGSK
-127 LGDQLYVFCS
+127 
-137 GKVFGWSDDPFTITY
+137 Y
-152 GEDFEIPAAPA
+152 G
-163 GASYNFNGNIAW
+163 
-175 KGNVTGRG
+175 
-183 NNTTDISITE
+183 NTA
-193 KGNGLYDINI
+193 
-203 KKITIYSR
+203 
-211 DTEITFTNVPG
+211 V
-222 TAQGEG
+222 
-228 VVFSTNGQNSTYTVN
+228 
-243 SAWGDQVA
+243 

-265 FCSGKVFGWSDDPFT
+265 VCSGKYVGFSDDPFT
-280 LTYGEDFEMPA
+280 LTYGEDFEIPA
-291 GPGAEPTATY
+291 GPVAEPTASY
-301 TDKVVST
+301 TDKASSL
-308 FYGANENTFENSKVD
+308 FYGTSTNFDEASVEV
-323 IYETGENKYKFIIR
+323 YETAGTNKFVVK
-337 QYQIASYLLG
+337 QVKIASNVIA
-347 DFTAVDVAGTPNADG
+347 DFTIEGITGTTNADG
-362 SVSYSF
+362 SISYAFEGNAKTTNLGPNAGGLGFTEGGDAAVVF
-368 NGMAKASNI
+368 NGKC
-377 GAQAGS
+377 
-383 FGIGEGTE
+383 
-391 AELNFE
+391 
-397 GKSKDG
+397 KDG
-403 KLYINGI
+403 KLYLTLT
-410 FKIAGADATYV
+410 FKIYGNDAVYT

-439 DKASSLFMGTSTN
+439 DKASSLFMGTSAN

-485 IEGVTGTTNEDG
+485 VEGVTGTTNEDG

-523 GGSAAVTLNGKSK
+523 GGEAAVTFNGKCK

-756 AAKATFGGSTV
+756 AAKVTFGGSTV

-781 NLYTVVYKNLTIGT
+781 NLYTVAYKDLTVGSNR
-795 TQIGDFTAENV
+795 IGDFTAENV

-825 MSNINPTYGT
+825 MSNINPAYGT

-849 SSKDNKLVAK
+849 SSKGGKLVAK

-867 EAKILYGGYEDAPE
+867 
-881 PAKPVVYTDAAK
+881 
-893 ATFGGSTVDLTD
+893 
-905 QTVEI
+905 
-910 TATGEN
+910 
-916 LYTVAY
+916 
-922 KDLTVGTNRIG
+922 
-933 DFTAEN
+933 
-939 VEGVEDAEGNI
+939 
-950 NYTFE
+950 
-955 GQATITNVSEALGG
+955 
-969 MFSEGEK
+969 
-976 VAFAMTGSSKDGKLV
+976 
-991 AKFTATILGSE
+991 E

-1019 PGVYTDKFVYTISN
+1019 PGVYTDKFVYTIQG
-1033 YATSKD
+1033 YTSTKD

-1110 LCFVAEGQIME
+1110 LCFVAEGKIME

-1136 PVIKPD
+1136 PVITPD

-1199 PGTHFHLYYTRSNN
+1199 NGTHFHLYYTRSNN

-1238 LIEISKTAGITVNGE
+1238 LIEISKAAGITVNGE
-1253 SVNYLNESGELTEDY
+1253 SVNYLNESGELTEDF

-1301 EVPVTVTASES
+1301 EVPVTVTESES

-1327 TTEGKKLDIN
+1327 TSENKKLDIN

-1347 FYGVEGETAK
+1347 FYGVEGETAN
-1357 LGDLTIKGLNI
+1357 LGDITIKGLNI

-1433 EGKAYN
+1433 EGKAYK
-1439 GQWTTSIPSA
+1439 GQWAISQPSA
-1449 TFNGTVDVIKQEDGN
+1449 TFNGTVDVILQEDGK

-1493 GKLYIYQMSNV
+1493 GKLYISQMSNV

-1521 EKKVTYVEFITVT
+1521 EKKVTYVEYITVT
-1534 SEGEDDLSISIS
+1534 SESADDLSISIS

>member
-43 WTGTV
+43 WTGTI
-48 TGKGSNTTDVTVT
+48 TGKGNNTTDVTVT

-175 KGNVTGRG
+175 KGNVTGKG
-183 NNTTDISITE
+183 NNTTDINITE

-280 LTYGEDFEMPA
+280 LTYGEDFEIPA
-291 GPGAEPTATY
+291 GPVAEPTASY
-301 TDKVVST
+301 TDKASSL
-308 FYGANENTFENSKVD
+308 FYGTSTNFDEASVEV
-323 IYETGENKYKFIIR
+323 YETAGTNKFVVK
-337 QYQIASYLLG
+337 QVKIASNVIA
-347 DFTAVDVAGTPNADG
+347 DFTIEGITGTTNADG
-362 SVSYSF
+362 SISYAFEGNAKTTNLGPNAGGLGFTEGGDAAVVF
-368 NGMAKASNI
+368 NGKC
-377 GAQAGS
+377 
-383 FGIGEGTE
+383 
-391 AELNFE
+391 
-397 GKSKDG
+397 KDG
-403 KLYINGI
+403 KLYLTLT
-410 FKIAGADATYV
+410 FKIYGNDAVYT

-439 DKASSLFMGTSTN
+439 DKASSLFNGTSTN

-457 VEVYEAA
+457 VEVYETA

-473 VKVSSNLIADFT
+473 VKVSSNVIADFT
-485 IEGVTGTTNEDG
+485 IEGITGTTNADG

-503 EGNAKTTNIGSV
+503 EGNAKTTSLGPV

-523 GGSAAVTLNGKSK
+523 GGSAAVTLNGKCK
-536 DGKLYLTLTFKVNGS
+536 DGKLYLTLTFNVNGS

-664 YDVTLTDDILVIE
+664 YDVILTDDILVIE

-687 GTQYLNKYATS
+687 GTPYLNKYATS
-698 TQYAD
+698 EQYAD

-756 AAKATFGGSTV
+756 AAKV
-767 DLTDQT
+767 
-773 VEITATGE
+773 
-781 NLYTVVYKNLTIGT
+781 
-795 TQIGDFTAENV
+795 
-806 EGVEDAEGNIN
+806 
-817 YTFEGEAT
+817 
-825 MSNINPTYGT
+825 
-835 MFTEGQKVAFAMTG
+835 
-849 SSKDNKLVAK
+849 
-859 FTATVLGQ
+859 
-867 EAKILYGGYEDAPE
+867 
-881 PAKPVVYTDAAK
+881 
-893 ATFGGSTVDLTD
+893 TFGGSTVDLTD

-922 KDLTVGTNRIG
+922 KNLTVGNTQIG

-955 GQATITNVSEALGG
+955 GQATMSNINEMYGG

-976 VAFAMTGSSKDGKLV
+976 VAFAMTGSSKGGKLV

-1039 EFSVT
+1039 EFTVT

-1121 FDGVNKFEFGDQSNL
+1121 FDGVNKFEFGDLSNL
-1136 PVIKPD
+1136 PVIKPEI
-1142 VPGIKV
+1142 PGIKV

-1226 IRKDVEVTGDEL
+1226 IRKDVEVAGDEL
-1238 LIEISKTAGITVNGE
+1238 LIEISKAAGITVNGE

-1301 EVPVTVTASES
+1301 EVPVTVTESES

-1327 TTEGKKLDIN
+1327 TSENKKLDIN

-1347 FYGVEGETAK
+1347 FYGVEGETAN
-1357 LGDLTIKGLNI
+1357 LGDITIKGLNI

-1449 TFNGTVDVIKQEDGN
+1449 TFNGTVDVIKQEDSN

>member
-43 WTGTV
+43 WKGTV

-61 DNGGGLYDICI
+61 DKGGGLYDINI
-72 KKLTVYGRDSEITF
+72 KALTVYGRDSEITF

-127 LGDQLYVFCS
+127 LGDQLYLFCS

-152 GEDFEIPAAPA
+152 GEDFEIPAGPV
-163 GASYNFNGNIAW
+163 GPSHKFTGKVSYNGNWTGKGNNETDVVIAENGDGLYTINIKTLSVYDDNGNI
-175 KGNVTGRG
+175 K
-183 NNTTDISITE
+183 
-193 KGNGLYDINI
+193 
-203 KKITIYSR
+203 
-211 DTEITFTNVPG
+211 FTNVPG

-228 VVFSTNGQNSTYTVN
+228 VVFSTNGEKLTGTVEGSN
-243 SAWGDQVA
+243 YGNTAV
-251 MTVEGKMLGDQLYL
+251 MTVEGKMLGEQLYL
-265 FCSGKVFGWSDDPFT
+265 VCSGKYVGFGDDPFVI
-280 LTYGEDFEMPA
+280 TYGEDFEMPA
-291 GPGAEPTATY
+291 APEAEPTASY
-301 TDKVVST
+301 TDKAVTT
-308 FYGANENTFENSKVD
+308 FMGTNEQTFENAKVD
-323 IYETGENKYKFIIR
+323 VYETGENKYKFIIR
-337 QYQIASYLLG
+337 QYQFATYLLGDFTAVDVVGTPNADGSVSYSFDGMATASNIGPSATAFGVGEGKEFELKFEGKSKDGKLYINGEFNISGYQCTYVFGEEPQAEPTPVVYTDKAVTTFAGTNEKTFENAQVEVYETGENKYKFVIKQYQFASYLLG

-368 NGMAKASNI
+368 NGKATASNI
-377 GAQAGS
+377 GPSATA
-383 FGIGEGTE
+383 FGVGEGKE
-391 AELNFE
+391 FELKFE

-403 KLYINGI
+403 KIYINGA
-410 FKIAGADATYV
+410 F
-421 FGEEI
+421 
-426 KDPEPEPTPVVYN
+426 N
-439 DKASSLFMGTSTN
+439 
-452 FDEAS
+452 
-457 VEVYEAA
+457 
-464 GTNKFVVKQ
+464 
-473 VKVSSNLIADFT
+473 
-485 IEGVTGTTNEDG
+485 
-497 SISYAF
+497 IS
-503 EGNAKTTNIGSV
+503 
-515 AGYLGFTE
+515 GYQCT
-523 GGSAAVTLNGKSK
+523 
-536 DGKLYLTLTFKVNGS
+536 
-551 DAVYTFGT
+551 YTFGT
-559 EIKDPEPGQE
+559 EIKDPEPE
-569 EVPGTKVGE
+569 PEVVPGTKVGE

-605 DLSGCKGGTTDENI
+605 DLSGCKGGTEDENI
-619 LSVGSEIGEW
+619 LSVGSNIGEW
-629 AAAPHLHLYYTSG
+629 EAAPHLHLYYTSG
-642 TKSLNFNFMAK
+642 TKNLNFNFMAQ
-653 GSTSN
+653 GSESGVG
-658 IDNRSR
+658 NRSR

-687 GTQYLNKYATS
+687 GTQYLNKYNTS
-698 TQYAD
+698 DQYAD

-756 AAKATFGGSTV
+756 NAKATFNGSTV

-781 NLYTVVYKNLTIGT
+781 NRYTVVYKNLTVGN

-806 EGVEDAEGNIN
+806 EGVEDAEGKIN

-825 MSNINPTYGT
+825 MSNINTIYGGMFSEGQKVAFAMTGSSKGGKLVVKFTATVLGQEAKILYGGYEDAPEPAKPVVYTDNAKATFNGSTVDLTDQTVEITATGENRYTVVYKNLTVGNTQIGDFTAENVEGVEDAEGKINYTFEGEAT
-835 MFTEGQKVAFAMTG
+835 MSNINTIYGGMFSEGQKVAFAMTG

-867 EAKILYGGYEDAPE
+867 EAKILYGGYE
-881 PAKPVVYTDAAK
+881 
-893 ATFGGSTVDLTD
+893 
-905 QTVEI
+905 
-910 TATGEN
+910 
-916 LYTVAY
+916 
-922 KDLTVGTNRIG
+922 
-933 DFTAEN
+933 
-939 VEGVEDAEGNI
+939 
-950 NYTFE
+950 
-955 GQATITNVSEALGG
+955 
-969 MFSEGEK
+969 
-976 VAFAMTGSSKDGKLV
+976 
-991 AKFTATILGSE
+991 
-1002 AKILYGGYEEGG
+1002 EGG
-1014 ETPDQ
+1014 ET
-1019 PGVYTDKFVYTISN
+1019 
-1033 YATSKD
+1033 
-1039 EFSVT
+1039 
-1044 VTDNGD
+1044 
-1050 GTYKFELPGVGL
+1050 
-1062 YNVVF
+1062 
-1067 PAVPGTVNEDG
+1067 
-1078 SIIYK
+1078 
-1083 GTNLEGTLNEDGDK
+1083 
-1097 CVMNFLGK
+1097 
-1105 SENGK
+1105 
-1110 LCFVAEGQIME
+1110 
-1121 FDGVNKFEFGDQSNL
+1121 
-1136 PVIKPD
+1136 PD

-1199 PGTHFHLYYTRSNN
+1199 NGTHFHLYYTRSNN

-1226 IRKDVEVTGDEL
+1226 IRKEVEVAGDEL
-1238 LIEISKTAGITVNGE
+1238 LIEISKAAGITVNGN
-1253 SVNYLNESGELTEDY
+1253 SVNYLNESGELTENY

-1301 EVPVTVTASES
+1301 EVPVTVTESES

-1337 TYSDNTYGVT
+1337 TYSDETYGLT
-1347 FYGVEGETAK
+1347 IYNVEGETAN
-1357 LGDLTIKGLNI
+1357 LGDITIKGLNVT
-1368 SEEDG
+1368 EEEG
-1373 VKYYNA
+1373 IKYYNA
-1379 ETTIN
+1379 DAKAT
-1384 VNGEDMTAAV
+1384 VNGEEMSVNVAGV
-1394 TGIKYADGK
+1394 KYADGK
-1403 VWFQVELLTANEDIY
+1403 VWFQFELLTANEDLY
-1418 FIEYGHKQ
+1418 FIEFGHKQ
-1426 KEGREFG
+1426 EEGREFG
-1433 EGKAYN
+1433 EGKAYK
-1439 GQWTTSIPSA
+1439 GQWAISQPSA
-1449 TFNGTVDVIKQEDGN
+1449 TFDGTVDVILQEDGK

-1470 DFQLDGN
+1470 NFQLDGN

-1493 GKLYIYQMSNV
+1493 GKLYISQMSNV

-1521 EKKVTYVEFITVT
+1521 EKKVTYVEYITVT
-1534 SEGEDDLSISIS
+1534 SESADDLSINIS

-1559 NANFVTVTNGINSI
+1559 NANFATLTNGINSI
-1573 NAAAQNGKADIYTIN
+1573 NAAAQNGKADIYSIN

-1605 NKTTKIVKK
+1605 NKTVKIVKK

>member
-61 DNGGGLYDICI
+61 DKGDGLYDICI

-127 LGDQLYVFCS
+127 LGDQLYLFCS

-152 GEDFEIPAAPA
+152 GEDFEMPAAPA

-175 KGNVTGRG
+175 KGNVTGKG

-243 SAWGDQVA
+243 SAWGDQIA

-291 GPGAEPTATY
+291 APEAEPTASY
-301 TDKVVST
+301 TDKAVTS
-308 FYGANENTFENSKVD
+308 FNDNFEKTFENSKVD
-323 IYETGENKYKFIIR
+323 VYETGENKYKFVIR
-337 QYQIASYLLG
+337 QYQFHTYLLG
-347 DFTAVDVAGTPNADG
+347 DFTAAEVTGTPNADG
-362 SVSYSF
+362 SISYSF
-368 NGMAKASNI
+368 NGKAKASNI
-377 GAQAGS
+377 GPSATG
-383 FGIGEGTE
+383 FGVGEGS
-391 AELNFE
+391 ELELVFE

-403 KLYINGI
+403 KLYINGR
-410 FKIAGADATYV
+410 FNVAGAKATYV

-426 KDPEPEPTPVVYN
+426 KDPEPTPVVYN
-439 DKASSLFMGTSTN
+439 DKASSLFNGTSTN

-457 VEVYEAA
+457 VEVYETA

-473 VKVSSNLIADFT
+473 VKVSSNVIADFT
-485 IEGVTGTTNEDG
+485 IEGITGTTNADG

-503 EGNAKTTNIGSV
+503 EGNAKTTSLGPV

-523 GGSAAVTLNGKSK
+523 GGSAAVTLNGKCK
-536 DGKLYLTLTFKVNGS
+536 DGKLYLTLTFNVNGS

-559 EIKDPEPGQE
+559 EIKDTEPGQE

-578 DNYAPNGV
+578 DDYAPNGV

-605 DLSGCKGGTTDENI
+605 DLSGCKGGTEDENI
-619 LSVGSEIGEW
+619 LSVGSNIGEW

-642 TKSLNFNFMAK
+642 TKNLNFNFMAQ
-653 GSTSN
+653 GSESGVG
-658 IDNRSR
+658 NRSR

-687 GTQYLNKYATS
+687 GTQYLNMYNTS

-756 AAKATFGGSTV
+756 AAKVTF
-767 DLTDQT
+767 D
-773 VEITATGE
+773 
-781 NLYTVVYKNLTIGT
+781 GT
-795 TQIGDFTAENV
+795 
-806 EGVEDAEGNIN
+806 
-817 YTFEGEAT
+817 
-825 MSNINPTYGT
+825 
-835 MFTEGQKVAFAMTG
+835 
-849 SSKDNKLVAK
+849 
-859 FTATVLGQ
+859 
-867 EAKILYGGYEDAPE
+867 
-881 PAKPVVYTDAAK
+881 
-893 ATFGGSTVDLTD
+893 TVDLTD

-922 KDLTVGTNRIG
+922 KNLTVGSNRIG

-955 GQATITNVSEALGG
+955 GQATMTNINEMLGG
-969 MFSEGEK
+969 MFTEGEK
-976 VAFAMTGSSKDGKLV
+976 VAFAMTGSSKDNKLV
-991 AKFTATILGSE
+991 AKFTATVLGQE

-1121 FDGVNKFEFGDQSNL
+1121 FDGVNKFEFGDLSNL
-1136 PVIKPD
+1136 PVITPD

>member
-48 TGKGSNTTDVTVT
+48 TGKGNNTTDVTVT

-127 LGDQLYVFCS
+127 LGDQLYLFCS

-152 GEDFEIPAAPA
+152 GEDFEIPA
-163 GASYNFNGNIAW
+163 
-175 KGNVTGRG
+175 
-183 NNTTDISITE
+183 
-193 KGNGLYDINI
+193 
-203 KKITIYSR
+203 
-211 DTEITFTNVPG
+211 
-222 TAQGEG
+222 
-228 VVFSTNGQNSTYTVN
+228 
-243 SAWGDQVA
+243 
-251 MTVEGKMLGDQLYL
+251 
-265 FCSGKVFGWSDDPFT
+265 
-280 LTYGEDFEMPA
+280 
-291 GPGAEPTATY
+291 GPVAEPTASY
-301 TDKVVST
+301 TDKAVTT
-308 FYGANENTFENSKVD
+308 FMGTNEQTFENAKVD
-323 IYETGENKYKFIIR
+323 VYETGENKYKFVIR
-337 QYQIASYLLG
+337 QYQFATYLLGDFTAVDVVGTPNADGSVSYSFNGKATASNIGPSATAFGVGEGKEFELKFEGKSKDGKLYINGEFNISGYQCTYVFGEEPQAEPTPVVYTDKAVTTFAGTNEKTFENAQVEVYETGENKYKFVIKQYQFASYLLG

-368 NGMAKASNI
+368 NGKATASNI
-377 GAQAGS
+377 GPSATA
-383 FGIGEGTE
+383 FGVGEGKE
-391 AELNFE
+391 FDLNFE

-403 KLYINGI
+403 KIYINGA
-410 FKIAGADATYV
+410 F
-421 FGEEI
+421 
-426 KDPEPEPTPVVYN
+426 N
-439 DKASSLFMGTSTN
+439 
-452 FDEAS
+452 
-457 VEVYEAA
+457 
-464 GTNKFVVKQ
+464 
-473 VKVSSNLIADFT
+473 
-485 IEGVTGTTNEDG
+485 
-497 SISYAF
+497 IS
-503 EGNAKTTNIGSV
+503 
-515 AGYLGFTE
+515 GYQCT
-523 GGSAAVTLNGKSK
+523 
-536 DGKLYLTLTFKVNGS
+536 
-551 DAVYTFGT
+551 YTFGT

-578 DNYAPNGV
+578 DDYAPNGV

-605 DLSGCKGGTTDENI
+605 DLSGCKGGTKDENI
-619 LSVGSEIGEW
+619 LSVGSNIGEW
-629 AAAPHLHLYYTSG
+629 EAAPHLHLYYTSG
-642 TKSLNFNFMAK
+642 TKNLNFNFMAQ
-653 GSTSN
+653 GSESGVG
-658 IDNRSR
+658 NRSR

-687 GTQYLNKYATS
+687 GTQYLNKYNTS
-698 TQYAD
+698 DQYAD

-756 AAKATFGGSTV
+756 NAKATFS
-767 DLTDQT
+767 
-773 VEITATGE
+773 
-781 NLYTVVYKNLTIGT
+781 
-795 TQIGDFTAENV
+795 
-806 EGVEDAEGNIN
+806 GN
-817 YTFEGEAT
+817 
-825 MSNINPTYGT
+825 
-835 MFTEGQKVAFAMTG
+835 
-849 SSKDNKLVAK
+849 
-859 FTATVLGQ
+859 
-867 EAKILYGGYEDAPE
+867 
-881 PAKPVVYTDAAK
+881 
-893 ATFGGSTVDLTD
+893 TVDLTD

-922 KDLTVGTNRIG
+922 KNLTVGNTQIG

-939 VEGVEDAEGNI
+939 VEGVEDAEGKI

-955 GQATITNVSEALGG
+955 GEATMSNINPAYGG
-969 MFSEGEK
+969 MFTEGQK
-976 VAFAMTGSSKDGKLV
+976 VAFAMTGSSKGGKLV
-991 AKFTATILGSE
+991 AKFTATVLGQE

-1019 PGVYTDKFVYTISN
+1019 PGVYTDKFVYTISD
-1033 YATSKD
+1033 YATTKD

-1050 GTYKFELPGVGL
+1050 GTYKFELSGVGL

-1110 LCFVAEGQIME
+1110 LCFVAEGKIME
-1121 FDGVNKFEFGDQSNL
+1121 FDGVNKFEFGDLSNL
-1136 PVIKPD
+1136 PVIKPEI
-1142 VPGIKV
+1142 PGIKV

-1189 LSVGDAIDAW
+1189 LSVGNAIDAW
-1199 PGTHFHLYYTRSNN
+1199 NGTHFHLYYTRSNN

-1226 IRKDVEVTGDEL
+1226 IRKDVEVAGDEL
-1238 LIEISKTAGITVNGE
+1238 LIEISKAAGITVNGN
-1253 SVNYLNESGELTEDY
+1253 SVNYLNESGELTENY
-1268 TVYNALWALTE
+1268 SVYNALWALTE

-1301 EVPVTVTASES
+1301 NVPVTVTATES
-1312 FTDDLTVTEPSTKTK
+1312 FNDDMTVTEPSTKTK

-1337 TYSDNTYGVT
+1337 TYSDETYGLT
-1347 FYGVEGETAK
+1347 IYNVEGETAN
-1357 LGDLTIKGLNI
+1357 LGDITIKGLNVK
-1368 SEEDG
+1368 EEEG
-1373 VKYYNA
+1373 IKYYNA
-1379 ETTIN
+1379 DAKAT
-1384 VNGEDMTAAV
+1384 VNGEEMSV
-1394 TGIKYADGK
+1394 TVAGVKYADGK
-1403 VWFQVELLTANEDIY
+1403 VWFQFELLTANEDLY
-1418 FIEYGHKQ
+1418 FIEFGHKQ

-1433 EGKAYN
+1433 EGKAYK
-1439 GQWTTSIPSA
+1439 GQWAISQPSA
-1449 TFNGTVDVIKQEDGN
+1449 TFDGTVDVIKQEDGK

-1470 DFQLDGN
+1470 NFQLDGN

-1482 VIPDLVGSEEE
+1482 VIPDLAGSEEE
-1493 GKLYIYQMSNV
+1493 GKLYISEMKNV

-1509 ATDGDDAAVVAD
+1509 ATDAAVVAD
-1521 EKKVTYVEFITVT
+1521 EKKVTYVEYITVT
-1534 SEGEDDLSISIS
+1534 SESADDLSINIS

-1559 NANFVTVTNGINSI
+1559 NANFATLTNGINSI
-1573 NAAAQNGKADIYTIN
+1573 NAAAQNGKADIYSIN

-1605 NKTTKIVKK
+1605 NKTVKIVKK

>member
-43 WTGTV
+43 WKGTV

-61 DNGGGLYDICI
+61 DKGGGLYDINI
-72 KKLTVYGRDSEITF
+72 KALTVYGRDSEITF

-127 LGDQLYVFCS
+127 LGDQLYLFCS

-152 GEDFEIPAAPA
+152 GEDFEIPAGPV
-163 GASYNFNGNIAW
+163 GPSHKFTGKVSYNGNWTGKGNNETDVVIAESGDGLYTINIKTLSVYGDNGNI
-175 KGNVTGRG
+175 K
-183 NNTTDISITE
+183 
-193 KGNGLYDINI
+193 
-203 KKITIYSR
+203 
-211 DTEITFTNVPG
+211 FTNVPG

-228 VVFSTNGQNSTYTVN
+228 VMFSTNGEKLTGTVEGSN
-243 SAWGDQVA
+243 YGNTAV
-251 MTVEGKMLGDQLYL
+251 MTVEGKMLGEQLYL
-265 FCSGKVFGWSDDPFT
+265 VCSGKYVGFGDDPFVIT
-280 LTYGEDFEMPA
+280 FGEDFEMPA
-291 GPGAEPTATY
+291 GPVAEPTASY
-301 TDKVVST
+301 TDKAVTT
-308 FYGANENTFENSKVD
+308 FMGTNEQTFENAKVD
-323 IYETGENKYKFIIR
+323 VYETGENKYKFVIR
-337 QYQIASYLLG
+337 QYQFATYLLGDFTAVDVVGTPNADGSVSYSFNGKATASNIGPSATAFGVGEGKEFELKFEGKSKDGKLYINGEFNISGYQCTYVFGEEPQAEPTPVVYTDKAVTTFAGTNEKTFENAQVEVYETGENKYKFVIKQYQFASYLLG

-368 NGMAKASNI
+368 NGKATASNI
-377 GAQAGS
+377 GPSATA
-383 FGIGEGTE
+383 FGVGEGKE
-391 AELNFE
+391 FELNFE

-403 KLYINGI
+403 KIYINGA
-410 FKIAGADATYV
+410 F
-421 FGEEI
+421 
-426 KDPEPEPTPVVYN
+426 N
-439 DKASSLFMGTSTN
+439 
-452 FDEAS
+452 
-457 VEVYEAA
+457 
-464 GTNKFVVKQ
+464 
-473 VKVSSNLIADFT
+473 
-485 IEGVTGTTNEDG
+485 
-497 SISYAF
+497 IS
-503 EGNAKTTNIGSV
+503 
-515 AGYLGFTE
+515 GYQCT
-523 GGSAAVTLNGKSK
+523 
-536 DGKLYLTLTFKVNGS
+536 
-551 DAVYTFGT
+551 YTFGT
-559 EIKDPEPGQE
+559 EIKDPEPE
-569 EVPGTKVGE
+569 PEVVPGTKVGE
-578 DNYAPNGV
+578 DNYAPNGE
-586 KFTWNTPIDW
+586 KFTWSTPIDW

-605 DLSGCKGGTTDENI
+605 DLSGCKGGTKDENI

-698 TQYAD
+698 DQYAD

-756 AAKATFGGSTV
+756 NAKATFSGSTV

-781 NLYTVVYKNLTIGT
+781 NRYTVAYKNLTVGN

-806 EGVEDAEGNIN
+806 EGVEDAEGKIN

-825 MSNINPTYGT
+825 MSNINTIYGG
-835 MFTEGQKVAFAMTG
+835 MFSEGQKVAFAMTG
-849 SSKDNKLVAK
+849 SSKGGKLVAK

-867 EAKILYGGYEDAPE
+867 
-881 PAKPVVYTDAAK
+881 
-893 ATFGGSTVDLTD
+893 
-905 QTVEI
+905 
-910 TATGEN
+910 
-916 LYTVAY
+916 
-922 KDLTVGTNRIG
+922 
-933 DFTAEN
+933 
-939 VEGVEDAEGNI
+939 
-950 NYTFE
+950 
-955 GQATITNVSEALGG
+955 
-969 MFSEGEK
+969 
-976 VAFAMTGSSKDGKLV
+976 
-991 AKFTATILGSE
+991 E

-1019 PGVYTDKFVYTISN
+1019 PGVYTDKFVYTISD
-1033 YATSKD
+1033 YATTKD

-1110 LCFVAEGQIME
+1110 LCFVAEGKIME
-1121 FDGVNKFEFGDQSNL
+1121 FDGVNKFEFGDLSNL
-1136 PVIKPD
+1136 PAIKPEI
-1142 VPGIKV
+1142 PGIKV

-1199 PGTHFHLYYTRSNN
+1199 NGTHFHLYYTRSNN

-1226 IRKDVEVTGDEL
+1226 IRKDVEVAGDEL
-1238 LIEISKTAGITVNGE
+1238 LIEISKAAGITVNGN

-1327 TTEGKKLDIN
+1327 TSENKKLDIN

-1347 FYGVEGETAK
+1347 FYGVEGETAN

-1433 EGKAYN
+1433 EGKAYK
-1439 GQWTTSIPSA
+1439 GQWAISQPSA
-1449 TFNGTVDVIKQEDGN
+1449 TFDGTVDVILQEDGK

-1493 GKLYIYQMSNV
+1493 GKLYISQMSNV

-1509 ATDGDDAAVVAD
+1509 ATDGDDAVVVAD
-1521 EKKVTYVEFITVT
+1521 EKKVTYVEYITVT
-1534 SEGEDDLSISIS
+1534 SEGEDDLSINIS

-1559 NANFVTVTNGINSI
+1559 NANFVTVTDGINSI
-1573 NAAAQNGKADIYTIN
+1573 NAAAQNGKADIYSIN
-1588 GAKVNAMQK
+1588 GAKVNTMQK

-1605 NKTTKIVKK
+1605 NKTVKIVKK

>member
-61 DNGGGLYDICI
+61 DKGDGLYDICI

-175 KGNVTGRG
+175 KGNVTGKG

-243 SAWGDQVA
+243 SAWGDQIA

-291 GPGAEPTATY
+291 GPGAEPTASY

-323 IYETGENKYKFIIR
+323 VYETGENKYKFIIR

-410 FKIAGADATYV
+410 FKIAGAEATYV

-439 DKASSLFMGTSTN
+439 DKASSLFMGTSAN

-503 EGNAKTTNIGSV
+503 EGNAKTTNIGPV

-523 GGSAAVTLNGKSK
+523 GGDAAVTFNGKCK
-536 DGKLYLTLTFKVNGS
+536 DGKLYLTLTFKVNGN

-559 EIKDPEPGQE
+559 EIKDPEE
-569 EVPGTKVGE
+569 VVPGTKVGE

-664 YDVTLTDDILVIE
+664 YDVILTDDILVIE

-687 GTQYLNKYATS
+687 GTPYLNKYATS
-698 TQYAD
+698 EQYAD

-756 AAKATFGGSTV
+756 AAKV
-767 DLTDQT
+767 
-773 VEITATGE
+773 
-781 NLYTVVYKNLTIGT
+781 
-795 TQIGDFTAENV
+795 
-806 EGVEDAEGNIN
+806 
-817 YTFEGEAT
+817 
-825 MSNINPTYGT
+825 
-835 MFTEGQKVAFAMTG
+835 
-849 SSKDNKLVAK
+849 
-859 FTATVLGQ
+859 
-867 EAKILYGGYEDAPE
+867 
-881 PAKPVVYTDAAK
+881 
-893 ATFGGSTVDLTD
+893 TFGGSTVDLTD

-922 KDLTVGTNRIG
+922 KNLTVGNTQIG

-939 VEGVEDAEGNI
+939 VEGVEDAEGKI

-955 GQATITNVSEALGG
+955 GEATMSNINPAYGT
-969 MFSEGEK
+969 MFTEGQK
-976 VAFAMTGSSKDGKLV
+976 VAFAMTGSSKGGKLV
-991 AKFTATILGSE
+991 AKFTATVLGQE

-1019 PGVYTDKFVYTISN
+1019 PGVYTDKFVYTIQG
-1033 YATSKD
+1033 YTSTKD

-1110 LCFVAEGQIME
+1110 LCFVAEGKIME
-1121 FDGVNKFEFGDQSNL
+1121 FDGVNKFEFGDLSNL
-1136 PVIKPD
+1136 PAIKPEI
-1142 VPGIKV
+1142 PGIKV

-1199 PGTHFHLYYTRSNN
+1199 TGTHFHLYYTRSNN

-1226 IRKDVEVTGDEL
+1226 IRKDVEVSGDEL
-1238 LIEISKTAGITVNGE
+1238 LIEISKAAGLTVNGE

-1268 TVYNALWALTE
+1268 TVYKALWALTE

-1327 TTEGKKLDIN
+1327 TSENKKLDIN

-1347 FYGVEGETAK
+1347 FYGVEGETAN

-1384 VNGEDMTAAV
+1384 VNGEDMNAAV

-1403 VWFQVELLTANEDIY
+1403 VWFQAELITANEDIY

-1433 EGKAYN
+1433 EGKAYK
-1439 GQWTTSIPSA
+1439 GQWAISSPSA
-1449 TFNGTVDVIKQEDGN
+1449 TFNGTVDVILQEDGK

-1493 GKLYIYQMSNV
+1493 GKLYINQMSNV

-1509 ATDGDDAAVVAD
+1509 ATDGDDAGVVAD

-1534 SEGEDDLSISIS
+1534 SESADDLSISIS

-1559 NANFVTVTNGINSI
+1559 NANFATPTNGINSI

>member
-48 TGKGSNTTDVTVT
+48 TGKGNNTTDVTVT
-61 DNGGGLYDICI
+61 DKGGGLYDICI

-152 GEDFEIPAAPA
+152 GEDFEMPAAPA

-175 KGNVTGRG
+175 KGNVTGKG
-183 NNTTDISITE
+183 NNTTDINITE

-243 SAWGDQVA
+243 SAWGDQIA

-280 LTYGEDFEMPA
+280 LTYGEDFEIPA
-291 GPGAEPTATY
+291 GPVAEPTASY
-301 TDKVVST
+301 TDKASSL
-308 FYGANENTFENSKVD
+308 FYGTSTNFDEASVEV
-323 IYETGENKYKFIIR
+323 YETAGTNKFVVK
-337 QYQIASYLLG
+337 QVKIASNVIA
-347 DFTAVDVAGTPNADG
+347 DFTIEGITGTTNADG
-362 SVSYSF
+362 SISYAFEGNAKTTNLGPNAGGLGFTEGGDAAVVF
-368 NGMAKASNI
+368 NGKC
-377 GAQAGS
+377 
-383 FGIGEGTE
+383 
-391 AELNFE
+391 
-397 GKSKDG
+397 KDG
-403 KLYINGI
+403 KLYLTLT
-410 FKIAGADATYV
+410 FKIYGNDAVYT

-426 KDPEPEPTPVVYN
+426 KDQEPEPTPVVYN
-439 DKASSLFMGTSTN
+439 DKASSLFNGTSTN

-457 VEVYEAA
+457 VEVYETA

-473 VKVSSNLIADFT
+473 VKIASNVIADFT
-485 IEGVTGTTNEDG
+485 IEGITGTTNADG

-503 EGNAKTTNIGSV
+503 EGNAKTTSLGPV
-515 AGYLGFTE
+515 AGYFGFTE
-523 GGSAAVTLNGKSK
+523 GGSAAVTLNGKCK
-536 DGKLYLTLTFKVNGS
+536 DGKLYLTLTFNVNGS

-756 AAKATFGGSTV
+756 AAKVTFSGNTV

-781 NLYTVVYKNLTIGT
+781 NLYTVAYKNLTVGN

-825 MSNINPTYGT
+825 MSNINPAYGG

-849 SSKDNKLVAK
+849 SSKGGKLVAK

-867 EAKILYGGYEDAPE
+867 
-881 PAKPVVYTDAAK
+881 
-893 ATFGGSTVDLTD
+893 
-905 QTVEI
+905 
-910 TATGEN
+910 
-916 LYTVAY
+916 
-922 KDLTVGTNRIG
+922 
-933 DFTAEN
+933 
-939 VEGVEDAEGNI
+939 
-950 NYTFE
+950 
-955 GQATITNVSEALGG
+955 
-969 MFSEGEK
+969 
-976 VAFAMTGSSKDGKLV
+976 
-991 AKFTATILGSE
+991 E

-1033 YATSKD
+1033 YATTKD

-1110 LCFVAEGQIME
+1110 LCFVAEGKIME
-1121 FDGVNKFEFGDQSNL
+1121 FDGVNKFEFGDLSNL
-1136 PVIKPD
+1136 PVIKPEI
-1142 VPGIKV
+1142 PGIKV

-1199 PGTHFHLYYTRSNN
+1199 NGTHFHLYYTRSNN

-1226 IRKDVEVTGDEL
+1226 IRKDVEVAGDEL
-1238 LIEISKTAGITVNGE
+1238 LIEISKAAGLTVNGE

-1268 TVYNALWALTE
+1268 TVYDALWALTE

-1327 TTEGKKLDIN
+1327 TSENKKLDIN

-1347 FYGVEGETAK
+1347 FYGVEGETAN

-1403 VWFQVELLTANEDIY
+1403 VWFQAELITANEDIY

-1439 GQWTTSIPSA
+1439 GQWTTSVPSS

-1470 DFQLDGN
+1470 DFQLDGK

-1521 EKKVTYVEFITVT
+1521 EKKVTYVEYITVT
-1534 SEGEDDLSISIS
+1534 SEGENDLSINIS

-1559 NANFVTVTNGINSI
+1559 NANFVTVTDGINSI
-1573 NAAAQNGKADIYTIN
+1573 NAAAQNGKADIYSIN

-1605 NKTTKIVKK
+1605 NKTVKIVKK

>member
-43 WTGTV
+43 WTGTI
-48 TGKGSNTTDVTVT
+48 TGKGNNTTDVTVT

-323 IYETGENKYKFIIR
+323 VYETGENKYKFIIR

-756 AAKATFGGSTV
+756 AAKVTFGGNTA

-781 NLYTVVYKNLTIGT
+781 NLYTVVYKNLTVGN

-849 SSKDNKLVAK
+849 SSKGGKLVAK

-867 EAKILYGGYEDAPE
+867 
-881 PAKPVVYTDAAK
+881 
-893 ATFGGSTVDLTD
+893 
-905 QTVEI
+905 
-910 TATGEN
+910 
-916 LYTVAY
+916 
-922 KDLTVGTNRIG
+922 
-933 DFTAEN
+933 
-939 VEGVEDAEGNI
+939 
-950 NYTFE
+950 
-955 GQATITNVSEALGG
+955 
-969 MFSEGEK
+969 
-976 VAFAMTGSSKDGKLV
+976 
-991 AKFTATILGSE
+991 E

-1039 EFSVT
+1039 EFTVT

-1121 FDGVNKFEFGDQSNL
+1121 FDGVNKFEFGDLSNL
-1136 PVIKPD
+1136 PVIKPEI
-1142 VPGIKV
+1142 PGIKV

-1199 PGTHFHLYYTRSNN
+1199 FGTHFHLYYTRSNN

-1238 LIEISKTAGITVNGE
+1238 LIEISKAAGITVNGE

-1301 EVPVTVTASES
+1301 KVPVTVTASES

-1327 TTEGKKLDIN
+1327 TSENKKLDIN

-1347 FYGVEGETAK
+1347 FYGVEGETAN
-1357 LGDLTIKGLNI
+1357 LGDITIKGLNI

-1433 EGKAYN
+1433 EGKAYK
-1439 GQWTTSIPSA
+1439 GQWAISQPSA

-1493 GKLYIYQMSNV
+1493 GKLYISQMSNV

-1521 EKKVTYVEFITVT
+1521 EKKVTYVEYITVT
-1534 SEGEDDLSISIS
+1534 SESADDLSISIS

-1559 NANFVTVTNGINSI
+1559 YANFATPTNGINSI

>member
-43 WTGTV
+43 YNGNW

-61 DNGGGLYDICI
+61 DKGDGLYDINI
-72 KKLTVYGRDSEITF
+72 KTLSVYGDNGNITF

-96 GVVFSTNGQNS
+96 GVVFSTNGEKL
-107 TYTVNSA
+107 TGTVEGSKYGNTA
-114 WGDQIAMTVEGKM
+114 VMTVEGKM
-127 LGDQLYVFCS
+127 LGEQLYLVCS
-137 GKVFGWSDDPFTITY
+137 GKYVGFSDDPFTITY
-152 GEDFEIPAAPA
+152 GEDFEIPAAP
-163 GASYNFNGNIAW
+163 
-175 KGNVTGRG
+175 
-183 NNTTDISITE
+183 E
-193 KGNGLYDINI
+193 
-203 KKITIYSR
+203 
-211 DTEITFTNVPG
+211 
-222 TAQGEG
+222 
-228 VVFSTNGQNSTYTVN
+228 
-243 SAWGDQVA
+243 
-251 MTVEGKMLGDQLYL
+251 
-265 FCSGKVFGWSDDPFT
+265 
-280 LTYGEDFEMPA
+280 
-291 GPGAEPTATY
+291 AEPTASY
-301 TDKVVST
+301 TDKASSL
-308 FYGANENTFENSKVD
+308 FYGTSTNFDEASVEV
-323 IYETGENKYKFIIR
+323 YETAGTNKFVVK
-337 QYQIASYLLG
+337 QVKIASNVIA
-347 DFTAVDVAGTPNADG
+347 DFTIEGITGTTNADG
-362 SVSYSF
+362 SISYAFEGNAKTTNLGPNAGGLGFTEGGDAAVVF
-368 NGMAKASNI
+368 NGKC
-377 GAQAGS
+377 
-383 FGIGEGTE
+383 
-391 AELNFE
+391 
-397 GKSKDG
+397 KDG
-403 KLYINGI
+403 KLYLTLT
-410 FKIAGADATYV
+410 FKIYGNDAVYT

-439 DKASSLFMGTSTN
+439 DKASSLFNGTSTN

-457 VEVYEAA
+457 VEVYETA

-473 VKVSSNLIADFT
+473 VKIASNVIADFT
-485 IEGVTGTTNEDG
+485 IEGITGTTNADG

-503 EGNAKTTNIGSV
+503 EGNAKTTSLGPV
-515 AGYLGFTE
+515 AGYFGFTE
-523 GGSAAVTLNGKSK
+523 GGSAAVTLNGKCK
-536 DGKLYLTLTFKVNGS
+536 DGKLYLTLTFNVNGS

-605 DLSGCKGGTTDENI
+605 DLSGCKGGTEDENI
-619 LSVGSEIGEW
+619 LSVGSNIGEW

-642 TKSLNFNFMAK
+642 TKKLNFNFMAQ

-698 TQYAD
+698 DQYAD

-756 AAKATFGGSTV
+756 NAKATFSGSTV

-781 NLYTVVYKNLTIGT
+781 NRYTVAYKNLTVGN

-806 EGVEDAEGNIN
+806 EGVEDAEGKIN

-825 MSNINPTYGT
+825 MSNINEIYGG

-849 SSKDNKLVAK
+849 SSKGGKLVAK

-867 EAKILYGGYEDAPE
+867 
-881 PAKPVVYTDAAK
+881 
-893 ATFGGSTVDLTD
+893 
-905 QTVEI
+905 
-910 TATGEN
+910 
-916 LYTVAY
+916 
-922 KDLTVGTNRIG
+922 
-933 DFTAEN
+933 
-939 VEGVEDAEGNI
+939 
-950 NYTFE
+950 
-955 GQATITNVSEALGG
+955 
-969 MFSEGEK
+969 
-976 VAFAMTGSSKDGKLV
+976 
-991 AKFTATILGSE
+991 E

-1019 PGVYTDKFVYTISN
+1019 PGVYTDKFVYTISD
-1033 YATSKD
+1033 YATTKD

-1110 LCFVAEGQIME
+1110 LCFVAEGKIME
-1121 FDGVNKFEFGDQSNL
+1121 FDGVNKFEFGDLSNL
-1136 PVIKPD
+1136 PVIKPEI
-1142 VPGIKV
+1142 PGIKV

-1199 PGTHFHLYYTRSNN
+1199 NGTHFHLYYTRSNN

-1226 IRKDVEVTGDEL
+1226 IRKDVEVAGDEL
-1238 LIEISKTAGITVNGE
+1238 LIEISKAAGLTVNGE

-1268 TVYNALWALTE
+1268 TVYDALWALTE

-1327 TTEGKKLDIN
+1327 TSENKKLDIN

-1347 FYGVEGETAK
+1347 FYGVEGETAN
-1357 LGDLTIKGLNI
+1357 LGDLTIKGLTI

-1403 VWFQVELLTANEDIY
+1403 VWFQAELITANEDIY

-1439 GQWTTSIPSA
+1439 GQWTTSVPSS

-1470 DFQLDGN
+1470 DFQLDGK

-1521 EKKVTYVEFITVT
+1521 EKKVTYVEYITVT
-1534 SEGEDDLSISIS
+1534 SEGENDLSINIS

-1559 NANFVTVTNGINSI
+1559 NANFVTVTDGINSI

>member
-43 WTGTV
+43 WTGTI
-48 TGKGSNTTDVTVT
+48 TGKGNNTTDVTVT

-175 KGNVTGRG
+175 KGNVTGKG
-183 NNTTDISITE
+183 NNTTDINITE

-280 LTYGEDFEMPA
+280 LTYGEDFEIPA
-291 GPGAEPTATY
+291 GPVAEPTASY
-301 TDKVVST
+301 TDKASSL
-308 FYGANENTFENSKVD
+308 FYGTSTNFDEASVEV
-323 IYETGENKYKFIIR
+323 YETAGTNKFVVKQVKFSSNV
-337 QYQIASYLLG
+337 IA
-347 DFTAVDVAGTPNADG
+347 DFTIEGITGTTNADG
-362 SVSYSF
+362 SISYAFEGNAKTTNLGPNAGGLGFTEGGDAAVVF
-368 NGMAKASNI
+368 NGKC
-377 GAQAGS
+377 
-383 FGIGEGTE
+383 
-391 AELNFE
+391 
-397 GKSKDG
+397 KDG
-403 KLYINGI
+403 KLYLTLT
-410 FKIAGADATYV
+410 FKIYGNDAVYT

-439 DKASSLFMGTSTN
+439 DKASSLFNGTSTN

-457 VEVYEAA
+457 VEVYETA

-473 VKVSSNLIADFT
+473 VKVSSNVIADFT
-485 IEGVTGTTNEDG
+485 IEGITGTTNADG

-503 EGNAKTTNIGSV
+503 EGNAKTTSLGPV

-523 GGSAAVTLNGKSK
+523 GGSAAVTLNGKCK
-536 DGKLYLTLTFKVNGS
+536 DGKLYLTLTFNVNGS

-664 YDVTLTDDILVIE
+664 YDVILTDDILVIE

-687 GTQYLNKYATS
+687 GTPYLNKYATS
-698 TQYAD
+698 EQYAD

-756 AAKATFGGSTV
+756 AAKV
-767 DLTDQT
+767 
-773 VEITATGE
+773 
-781 NLYTVVYKNLTIGT
+781 
-795 TQIGDFTAENV
+795 
-806 EGVEDAEGNIN
+806 
-817 YTFEGEAT
+817 
-825 MSNINPTYGT
+825 
-835 MFTEGQKVAFAMTG
+835 
-849 SSKDNKLVAK
+849 
-859 FTATVLGQ
+859 
-867 EAKILYGGYEDAPE
+867 
-881 PAKPVVYTDAAK
+881 
-893 ATFGGSTVDLTD
+893 TFGGSTVDLTD

-922 KDLTVGTNRIG
+922 KNLTVGNTQIG

-955 GQATITNVSEALGG
+955 GQATMSNINEMYGG

-976 VAFAMTGSSKDGKLV
+976 VAFAMTGSSKGGKLV

-1039 EFSVT
+1039 EFTVT

-1121 FDGVNKFEFGDQSNL
+1121 FDGVNKFEFGDLSNL
-1136 PVIKPD
+1136 PVIKPEI
-1142 VPGIKV
+1142 PGIKV

-1226 IRKDVEVTGDEL
+1226 IRKDVEVAGDEL
-1238 LIEISKTAGITVNGE
+1238 LIEISKAAGITVNGE

-1301 EVPVTVTASES
+1301 EVPVTVTESES

-1327 TTEGKKLDIN
+1327 TSENKKLDIN

-1347 FYGVEGETAK
+1347 FYGVEGETAN
-1357 LGDLTIKGLNI
+1357 LGDITIKGLNI

-1449 TFNGTVDVIKQEDGN
+1449 TFNGTVDVIKQEDSN

>member
-48 TGKGSNTTDVTVT
+48 TGKGNNTTDVTVT

-127 LGDQLYVFCS
+127 LGDQLYLFCS

-152 GEDFEIPAAPA
+152 GEDFEIPAAP
-163 GASYNFNGNIAW
+163 
-175 KGNVTGRG
+175 V
-183 NNTTDISITE
+183 
-193 KGNGLYDINI
+193 
-203 KKITIYSR
+203 
-211 DTEITFTNVPG
+211 
-222 TAQGEG
+222 
-228 VVFSTNGQNSTYTVN
+228 
-243 SAWGDQVA
+243 
-251 MTVEGKMLGDQLYL
+251 
-265 FCSGKVFGWSDDPFT
+265 
-280 LTYGEDFEMPA
+280 
-291 GPGAEPTATY
+291 AEPTASY
-301 TDKVVST
+301 TDKAVTT
-308 FYGANENTFENSKVD
+308 FMGTNEQTFENAKVD
-323 IYETGENKYKFIIR
+323 VYETGENKYKFVIR
-337 QYQIASYLLG
+337 QYQFATYLLGDFTAVDVVGTPNADGSVSYSFNGKATASNIGPSATAFGVGEGKEFELKFEGKSKDGKLYINGEFNISGYQCTYVFGEEPQAEPTPVVYTDKAVTTFAGTNEKTFENAQVEVYETGENKYKFVIKQYQFASYLLG

-368 NGMAKASNI
+368 NGKATASNI
-377 GAQAGS
+377 GPSATA
-383 FGIGEGTE
+383 FGVGEGKE
-391 AELNFE
+391 FELNFE

-403 KLYINGI
+403 KIYINGA
-410 FKIAGADATYV
+410 F
-421 FGEEI
+421 
-426 KDPEPEPTPVVYN
+426 N
-439 DKASSLFMGTSTN
+439 
-452 FDEAS
+452 
-457 VEVYEAA
+457 
-464 GTNKFVVKQ
+464 
-473 VKVSSNLIADFT
+473 
-485 IEGVTGTTNEDG
+485 
-497 SISYAF
+497 IS
-503 EGNAKTTNIGSV
+503 
-515 AGYLGFTE
+515 GYQCT
-523 GGSAAVTLNGKSK
+523 
-536 DGKLYLTLTFKVNGS
+536 
-551 DAVYTFGT
+551 YTFGT

-578 DNYAPNGV
+578 DDYAPNGV

-605 DLSGCKGGTTDENI
+605 DLSGCKGGTEDENI
-619 LSVGSEIGEW
+619 LSVGSNIGEW

-642 TKSLNFNFMAK
+642 TKNLNFNFMAQ
-653 GSTSN
+653 GSESGVG
-658 IDNRSR
+658 NRSR

-687 GTQYLNKYATS
+687 GTQYLNKYNTS
-698 TQYAD
+698 DQYAD

-756 AAKATFGGSTV
+756 NAKATFSGSTV

-781 NLYTVVYKNLTIGT
+781 NRYTVVYKNLTVGN

-806 EGVEDAEGNIN
+806 EGVEDAEGKIN

-825 MSNINPTYGT
+825 MSNINTIYGG
-835 MFTEGQKVAFAMTG
+835 MFSEGQKVAFAMTG
-849 SSKDNKLVAK
+849 SSKGGKLVAK

-867 EAKILYGGYEDAPE
+867 
-881 PAKPVVYTDAAK
+881 
-893 ATFGGSTVDLTD
+893 
-905 QTVEI
+905 
-910 TATGEN
+910 
-916 LYTVAY
+916 
-922 KDLTVGTNRIG
+922 
-933 DFTAEN
+933 
-939 VEGVEDAEGNI
+939 
-950 NYTFE
+950 
-955 GQATITNVSEALGG
+955 
-969 MFSEGEK
+969 
-976 VAFAMTGSSKDGKLV
+976 
-991 AKFTATILGSE
+991 E

-1019 PGVYTDKFVYTISN
+1019 PGVYTDKFVYTISD
-1033 YATSKD
+1033 YATTKD

-1110 LCFVAEGQIME
+1110 LCFVAEGKIME
-1121 FDGVNKFEFGDQSNL
+1121 FDGVNKFEFGDLSNL

-1226 IRKDVEVTGDEL
+1226 IRKDVEVAGDEL
-1238 LIEISKTAGITVNGE
+1238 LIEISKAAGITVNGN
-1253 SVNYLNESGELTEDY
+1253 SVNYLNESGELTENY

-1301 EVPVTVTASES
+1301 DVPVTVTATES
-1312 FTDDLTVTEPSTKTK
+1312 FNDDMTVTEPSTKTK

-1337 TYSDNTYGVT
+1337 TYSDETYGLT
-1347 FYGVEGETAK
+1347 IYNVEGETAN
-1357 LGDLTIKGLNI
+1357 LGDITIKGLNVK
-1368 SEEDG
+1368 EEEG
-1373 VKYYNA
+1373 IKYYNA
-1379 ETTIN
+1379 DAKAT
-1384 VNGEDMTAAV
+1384 VNGEEMSV
-1394 TGIKYADGK
+1394 TVAGVKYADGK
-1403 VWFQVELLTANEDIY
+1403 VWFQFELLTANEDLY
-1418 FIEYGHKQ
+1418 FIEFGHKQ

-1433 EGKAYN
+1433 EGKAYK
-1439 GQWTTSIPSA
+1439 GQWAISQPSA
-1449 TFNGTVDVIKQEDGN
+1449 TFDGTVDVIKQEDGK

-1470 DFQLDGN
+1470 NFQLDGN

-1493 GKLYIYQMSNV
+1493 GKLYINQMTSV

-1509 ATDGDDAAVVAD
+1509 ATDAAVVAD
-1521 EKKVTYVEFITVT
+1521 EKKVTYVEYITVT
-1534 SEGEDDLSISIS
+1534 SESADDLSITIS
-1546 YVGYGDGSNDYVT
+1546 YVGYGDGANDYVT
-1559 NANFVTVTNGINSI
+1559 NASFATPTNGINSI
-1573 NAAAQNGKADIYTIN
+1573 NAAAQNGKADIYSIN

-1605 NKTTKIVKK
+1605 NKTVKIVKK

>member
-48 TGKGSNTTDVTVT
+48 TGKGNNTTDVTVT

-127 LGDQLYVFCS
+127 LGDQLYLFCS

-152 GEDFEIPAAPA
+152 GEDFEIPA
-163 GASYNFNGNIAW
+163 
-175 KGNVTGRG
+175 
-183 NNTTDISITE
+183 
-193 KGNGLYDINI
+193 
-203 KKITIYSR
+203 
-211 DTEITFTNVPG
+211 
-222 TAQGEG
+222 
-228 VVFSTNGQNSTYTVN
+228 
-243 SAWGDQVA
+243 
-251 MTVEGKMLGDQLYL
+251 
-265 FCSGKVFGWSDDPFT
+265 
-280 LTYGEDFEMPA
+280 
-291 GPGAEPTATY
+291 GPVAEPTASY
-301 TDKVVST
+301 TDKAVTT
-308 FYGANENTFENSKVD
+308 FMGTNEQTFENAKVD
-323 IYETGENKYKFIIR
+323 VYETGENKYKFVIR
-337 QYQIASYLLG
+337 QYQFATYLLGDFTAVDVVGTPNADGSVSYSFNGMATASNIGPSATAFGVGEGKEFELKFEGKSKDGKLYINGEFNISGYQCTYVFGEEPQAEPTPVVYTDKAVTTFAGTNEKTFENAQVEVYETGENKYKFVIKQYQFASYLLG

-368 NGMAKASNI
+368 NGKATASNI
-377 GAQAGS
+377 GPSATA
-383 FGIGEGTE
+383 FGVGEGKE
-391 AELNFE
+391 FDLNFE

-403 KLYINGI
+403 KIYINGA
-410 FKIAGADATYV
+410 F
-421 FGEEI
+421 
-426 KDPEPEPTPVVYN
+426 N
-439 DKASSLFMGTSTN
+439 
-452 FDEAS
+452 
-457 VEVYEAA
+457 
-464 GTNKFVVKQ
+464 
-473 VKVSSNLIADFT
+473 
-485 IEGVTGTTNEDG
+485 
-497 SISYAF
+497 IS
-503 EGNAKTTNIGSV
+503 
-515 AGYLGFTE
+515 GYQCT
-523 GGSAAVTLNGKSK
+523 
-536 DGKLYLTLTFKVNGS
+536 
-551 DAVYTFGT
+551 YTFGT
-559 EIKDPEPGQE
+559 EIKNTEPGQE

-578 DNYAPNGV
+578 DDYAPNGV

-605 DLSGCKGGTTDENI
+605 DLSGCKGGTKDENI
-619 LSVGSEIGEW
+619 LSVGSNIGEW
-629 AAAPHLHLYYTSG
+629 EAAPHLHLYYTSG
-642 TKSLNFNFMAK
+642 TKNLNFNFMAQ
-653 GSTSN
+653 GSESGVG
-658 IDNRSR
+658 NRSR

-687 GTQYLNKYATS
+687 GTQYLNKYNTS
-698 TQYAD
+698 DQYAD

-756 AAKATFGGSTV
+756 NAKATFSGSTV

-781 NLYTVVYKNLTIGT
+781 NRYTVVYKNLTVGN

-806 EGVEDAEGNIN
+806 EGVEDAEGKIN

-825 MSNINPTYGT
+825 MSNINTIYGG
-835 MFTEGQKVAFAMTG
+835 MFSEGQKVAFAMTG
-849 SSKDNKLVAK
+849 SSKGGKLVAK

-867 EAKILYGGYEDAPE
+867 
-881 PAKPVVYTDAAK
+881 
-893 ATFGGSTVDLTD
+893 
-905 QTVEI
+905 
-910 TATGEN
+910 
-916 LYTVAY
+916 
-922 KDLTVGTNRIG
+922 
-933 DFTAEN
+933 
-939 VEGVEDAEGNI
+939 
-950 NYTFE
+950 
-955 GQATITNVSEALGG
+955 
-969 MFSEGEK
+969 
-976 VAFAMTGSSKDGKLV
+976 
-991 AKFTATILGSE
+991 E

-1019 PGVYTDKFVYTISN
+1019 PGVYTDKFVYTISD
-1033 YATSKD
+1033 YATTKD

-1110 LCFVAEGQIME
+1110 LCFVAEGKIME
-1121 FDGVNKFEFGDQSNL
+1121 FDGVNKFEFGDLSNL
-1136 PVIKPD
+1136 PVIKPEI
-1142 VPGIKV
+1142 PGIKV

-1199 PGTHFHLYYTRSNN
+1199 NGTHFHLYYTRSNN

-1226 IRKDVEVTGDEL
+1226 IRKDVEVAGDEL
-1238 LIEISKTAGITVNGE
+1238 IVEISKAAGITVNGN

-1301 EVPVTVTASES
+1301 KVPVTVTATES
-1312 FTDDLTVTEPSTKTK
+1312 FNDDMTVTEPSTKTK

-1337 TYSDNTYGVT
+1337 TYSDETYGLT
-1347 FYGVEGETAK
+1347 IYNVEGETAN
-1357 LGDLTIKGLNI
+1357 LGDITIKGLNVK
-1368 SEEDG
+1368 EEEG
-1373 VKYYNA
+1373 IKYYNA
-1379 ETTIN
+1379 DAKAT
-1384 VNGEDMTAAV
+1384 VNGEEMSV
-1394 TGIKYADGK
+1394 TVAGVKYADGK
-1403 VWFQVELLTANEDIY
+1403 VWFQFELLTANEDLY
-1418 FIEYGHKQ
+1418 FIEFGHKQ

-1433 EGKAYN
+1433 EGKAYK
-1439 GQWTTSIPSA
+1439 GQWAISQPSA
-1449 TFNGTVDVIKQEDGN
+1449 TFDGTVDVIKQEDGK

-1470 DFQLDGN
+1470 NFQLDGN

-1493 GKLYIYQMSNV
+1493 GKLYISEMKNV

-1509 ATDGDDAAVVAD
+1509 ATDAAVVAD
-1521 EKKVTYVEFITVT
+1521 EKKVTYVEYITVT
-1534 SEGEDDLSISIS
+1534 SESADDLSINIS

-1573 NAAAQNGKADIYTIN
+1573 NAAAQNGKADIYSIN

-1605 NKTTKIVKK
+1605 NKTVKIVKK

>member
-32 GDVSNFNGKVS
+32 GDVSTFNGKLS
-43 WTGTV
+43 WAGNV
-48 TGKGSNTTDVTVT
+48 TGKKSNTTDVTVT
-61 DNGGGLYDICI
+61 DKGDGLYDINI
-72 KKLTVYGRDSEITF
+72 KTVSVYGDNGNVTF

-96 GVVFSTNGQNS
+96 GVVFSTNGEKL
-107 TYTVNSA
+107 T
-114 WGDQIAMTVEGKM
+114 GTVEGSK
-127 LGDQLYVFCS
+127 
-137 GKVFGWSDDPFTITY
+137 Y
-152 GEDFEIPAAPA
+152 G
-163 GASYNFNGNIAW
+163 
-175 KGNVTGRG
+175 
-183 NNTTDISITE
+183 NTA
-193 KGNGLYDINI
+193 
-203 KKITIYSR
+203 
-211 DTEITFTNVPG
+211 V
-222 TAQGEG
+222 
-228 VVFSTNGQNSTYTVN
+228 
-243 SAWGDQVA
+243 

-265 FCSGKVFGWSDDPFT
+265 VCSGKYVGFSDDPFT
-280 LTYGEDFEMPA
+280 LTYGEDFEIPA
-291 GPGAEPTATY
+291 GPVDPNPGVEPTASY
-301 TDKVVST
+301 TDKAVTT
-308 FYGANENTFENSKVD
+308 FMGTNEQTFENAKVD
-323 IYETGENKYKFIIR
+323 VYETGENKYKFIIR
-337 QYQIASYLLG
+337 QYQFATYLLGDFTAVDVVGTPNADGSVSYSFDGKATASNIGPSATAFGVGEGKEFELKFQGKSKDGKLYINGEFNISGYQCTYVFGEEPQAEPTPVVYTDKAVTTFAGTNEQTFENAQVEVYETGENKYKFVIKQYQFASYLLG

-368 NGMAKASNI
+368 NGKATASNI
-377 GAQAGS
+377 GPSATA
-383 FGIGEGTE
+383 FGVGEGKE
-391 AELNFE
+391 FELNFE

-403 KLYINGI
+403 KIYINGAFNI
-410 FKIAGADATYV
+410 SGYQCTYV
-421 FGEEI
+421 
-426 KDPEPEPTPVVYN
+426 
-439 DKASSLFMGTSTN
+439 
-452 FDEAS
+452 
-457 VEVYEAA
+457 
-464 GTNKFVVKQ
+464 
-473 VKVSSNLIADFT
+473 
-485 IEGVTGTTNEDG
+485 
-497 SISYAF
+497 
-503 EGNAKTTNIGSV
+503 
-515 AGYLGFTE
+515 
-523 GGSAAVTLNGKSK
+523 
-536 DGKLYLTLTFKVNGS
+536 
-551 DAVYTFGT
+551 FGT

-605 DLSGCKGGTTDENI
+605 DLSGCKGGTEDENI
-619 LSVGSEIGEW
+619 LSVGSKIGEW

-642 TKSLNFNFMAK
+642 TKNLNFNFMAQ
-653 GSTSN
+653 GSESGVG
-658 IDNRSR
+658 NRSR

-687 GTQYLNKYATS
+687 GTQYLNKYNTS
-698 TQYAD
+698 DQYAD

-756 AAKATFGGSTV
+756 NAKATFSGSTV

-781 NLYTVVYKNLTIGT
+781 NRYTVVYKNLTVGN

-806 EGVEDAEGNIN
+806 EGVEDAEGKIN

-825 MSNINPTYGT
+825 MSNINTIYGG
-835 MFTEGQKVAFAMTG
+835 MFSEGQKVAFAMTG
-849 SSKDNKLVAK
+849 SSKGGKLVAK

-867 EAKILYGGYEDAPE
+867 
-881 PAKPVVYTDAAK
+881 
-893 ATFGGSTVDLTD
+893 
-905 QTVEI
+905 
-910 TATGEN
+910 
-916 LYTVAY
+916 
-922 KDLTVGTNRIG
+922 
-933 DFTAEN
+933 
-939 VEGVEDAEGNI
+939 
-950 NYTFE
+950 
-955 GQATITNVSEALGG
+955 
-969 MFSEGEK
+969 
-976 VAFAMTGSSKDGKLV
+976 
-991 AKFTATILGSE
+991 E

-1019 PGVYTDKFVYTISN
+1019 PGVYTDKFVYTIQG
-1033 YATSKD
+1033 YTSTKD
-1039 EFSVT
+1039 EYTVT

-1110 LCFVAEGQIME
+1110 LCFVAEGKIME
-1121 FDGVNKFEFGDQSNL
+1121 FDGVNKFEFGDLSNL
-1136 PVIKPD
+1136 PVIKPEI
-1142 VPGIKV
+1142 PGIKV

-1199 PGTHFHLYYTRSNN
+1199 NGTHFHLYYTRSNN

-1226 IRKDVEVTGDEL
+1226 IRKDVEVAGDEL
-1238 LIEISKTAGITVNGE
+1238 IVEISKAAGLTVNGQ
-1253 SVNYLNESGELTEDY
+1253 SMNYLNESGELTENY

-1301 EVPVTVTASES
+1301 KVPVTVTATES
-1312 FTDDLTVTEPSTKTK
+1312 FNDDMTVTEPSTKTK

-1337 TYSDNTYGVT
+1337 TYSDETYGLT
-1347 FYGVEGETAK
+1347 IYNVEGETAN
-1357 LGDLTIKGLNI
+1357 LGDITIKGLNVK
-1368 SEEDG
+1368 EEEG
-1373 VKYYNA
+1373 IKYYNA
-1379 ETTIN
+1379 DAKAT
-1384 VNGEDMTAAV
+1384 VNGEEMSV
-1394 TGIKYADGK
+1394 TVAGVKYADGK
-1403 VWFQVELLTANEDIY
+1403 VWFQFELLTANEDLY
-1418 FIEYGHKQ
+1418 FIEFGHKQ

-1433 EGKAYN
+1433 EGKAYK
-1439 GQWTTSIPSA
+1439 GQWAISQPSA
-1449 TFNGTVDVIKQEDGN
+1449 TFDGTVDVIKQEDGK

-1470 DFQLDGN
+1470 NFQLDGN

-1493 GKLYIYQMSNV
+1493 GKLYISQMSNV

-1521 EKKVTYVEFITVT
+1521 EKKVTYVEYITVT
-1534 SEGEDDLSISIS
+1534 SESADDLSINIS

-1559 NANFVTVTNGINSI
+1559 NANFATLTNGINSI
-1573 NAAAQNGKADIYTIN
+1573 NAAAQNGKADIYSIN

-1605 NKTTKIVKK
+1605 NKTVKIVKK

>member
-32 GDVSNFNGKVS
+32 GDVSNFSGKLS
-43 WTGTV
+43 WVGEPRSC
-48 TGKGSNTTDVTVT
+48 GKGSNDTKITIT
-61 DNGGGLYDICI
+61 NKGEGLYDIVI
-72 KKLTVYGRDSEITF
+72 SLVKVYNDKGSITF

-96 GVVFSTNGQNS
+96 GVVFSTNGEKL
-107 TYTVNSA
+107 T
-114 WGDQIAMTVEGKM
+114 GTVEG
-127 LGDQLYVFCS
+127 S
-137 GKVFGWSDDPFTITY
+137 TY
-152 GEDFEIPAAPA
+152 G
-163 GASYNFNGNIAW
+163 
-175 KGNVTGRG
+175 
-183 NNTTDISITE
+183 NTA
-193 KGNGLYDINI
+193 
-203 KKITIYSR
+203 
-211 DTEITFTNVPG
+211 V
-222 TAQGEG
+222 
-228 VVFSTNGQNSTYTVN
+228 
-243 SAWGDQVA
+243 

-265 FCSGKVFGWSDDPFT
+265 VCSGKYSGYSDDPFVI
-280 LTYGEDFEMPA
+280 TYGEDFEMPA
-291 GPGAEPTATY
+291 APEAEPTASY
-301 TDKVVST
+301 TDKAVTT
-308 FYGANENTFENSKVD
+308 FMGTNEQTFENAKVD
-323 IYETGENKYKFIIR
+323 VYETGENKYKFVIR
-337 QYQIASYLLG
+337 QYQFATYLLGDFTAVDVVGTPNADGSVSYSFDGMATASNIGPSATAFGVGEGKEFELKFEGKSKDGKLYINGEFNISGYQCTYVFGEEPQAEPTPVVYTDKAVTTFAGTNEKTFENAQVEVYETGENKYKFVIKQYQFASYLLG

-368 NGMAKASNI
+368 NGKATASNI
-377 GAQAGS
+377 GPSATA
-383 FGIGEGTE
+383 FGVGEGKE
-391 AELNFE
+391 FELNFE

-403 KLYINGI
+403 KIYINGA
-410 FKIAGADATYV
+410 F
-421 FGEEI
+421 
-426 KDPEPEPTPVVYN
+426 N
-439 DKASSLFMGTSTN
+439 
-452 FDEAS
+452 
-457 VEVYEAA
+457 
-464 GTNKFVVKQ
+464 
-473 VKVSSNLIADFT
+473 
-485 IEGVTGTTNEDG
+485 
-497 SISYAF
+497 IS
-503 EGNAKTTNIGSV
+503 
-515 AGYLGFTE
+515 GYQCT
-523 GGSAAVTLNGKSK
+523 
-536 DGKLYLTLTFKVNGS
+536 
-551 DAVYTFGT
+551 YTFGT
-559 EIKDPEPGQE
+559 EIKDPEPE
-569 EVPGTKVGE
+569 PEVVPGTKVGE

-605 DLSGCKGGTTDENI
+605 DLSGCKGGTEDENI
-619 LSVGSEIGEW
+619 LSVGSNIGEW

-642 TKSLNFNFMAK
+642 TKKLNFNFMAQ

-677 LSKEKGLVIN
+677 ISKEKGLVIN
-687 GTQYLNKYATS
+687 GTQYLNKYNTS
-698 TQYAD
+698 DQYAD

-756 AAKATFGGSTV
+756 AAKVTFNGTTV

-781 NLYTVVYKNLTIGT
+781 NLYTVAYKNLTVGSNR
-795 TQIGDFTAENV
+795 IGDFTAENV

-825 MSNINPTYGT
+825 MTNINTIYGG
-835 MFTEGQKVAFAMTG
+835 MFSEGQKVAFAMTG
-849 SSKDNKLVAK
+849 SSKGGKLVAK

-867 EAKILYGGYEDAPE
+867 
-881 PAKPVVYTDAAK
+881 
-893 ATFGGSTVDLTD
+893 
-905 QTVEI
+905 
-910 TATGEN
+910 
-916 LYTVAY
+916 
-922 KDLTVGTNRIG
+922 
-933 DFTAEN
+933 
-939 VEGVEDAEGNI
+939 
-950 NYTFE
+950 
-955 GQATITNVSEALGG
+955 
-969 MFSEGEK
+969 
-976 VAFAMTGSSKDGKLV
+976 
-991 AKFTATILGSE
+991 E

-1019 PGVYTDKFVYTISN
+1019 PGVYTDKFVYTISD
-1033 YATSKD
+1033 YATTKD

-1083 GTNLEGTLNEDGDK
+1083 GTNLEGTLNENGDK

-1110 LCFVAEGQIME
+1110 LCFVAEGKIME
-1121 FDGVNKFEFGDQSNL
+1121 FDGVNKFEFGDLSNL
-1136 PVIKPD
+1136 PEIKPEI
-1142 VPGIKV
+1142 PGIKV

-1199 PGTHFHLYYTRSNN
+1199 NGTHFHLYYTRSNN

-1226 IRKDVEVTGDEL
+1226 IRKDVEVAGDEL
-1238 LIEISKTAGITVNGE
+1238 LIEISKAAGITVNGN

-1268 TVYNALWALTE
+1268 SVYKALWALTE

-1301 EVPVTVTASES
+1301 DVPVTVTATES
-1312 FTDDLTVTEPSTKTK
+1312 FNDDMTVTEPSTKTK

-1337 TYSDNTYGVT
+1337 TYSDETYGLT
-1347 FYGVEGETAK
+1347 IYNVEGETAN
-1357 LGDLTIKGLNI
+1357 LGDITIKGLNVK
-1368 SEEDG
+1368 EEEG
-1373 VKYYNA
+1373 IKYYNA
-1379 ETTIN
+1379 DAKAT
-1384 VNGEDMTAAV
+1384 VNGEEMSV
-1394 TGIKYADGK
+1394 TVAGVKYADGK
-1403 VWFQVELLTANEDIY
+1403 VWFQFELLTANEDLY
-1418 FIEYGHKQ
+1418 FIEFGHKQ

-1433 EGKAYN
+1433 EGKAYK
-1439 GQWTTSIPSA
+1439 GQWAISQPSA
-1449 TFNGTVDVIKQEDGN
+1449 TFDGTVDVILQEDGK

-1470 DFQLDGN
+1470 NFQLDGN

-1493 GKLYIYQMSNV
+1493 GKLYISQMSNV

-1521 EKKVTYVEFITVT
+1521 EKKVTYVEYITVT
-1534 SEGEDDLSISIS
+1534 SEGENDLSINIS

-1559 NANFVTVTNGINSI
+1559 NANFVTVTDGINSI
-1573 NAAAQNGKADIYTIN
+1573 NAAAQNGKADIYSIN

-1605 NKTTKIVKK
+1605 NKTVKIVKK

>member
-43 WTGTV
+43 WKGTV

-61 DNGGGLYDICI
+61 DKGGGLYDINI
-72 KKLTVYGRDSEITF
+72 KALTVYGRDSEITF

-127 LGDQLYVFCS
+127 LGDQLYLFCS

-152 GEDFEIPAAPA
+152 GEDFEIPAGPV
-163 GASYNFNGNIAW
+163 GPSHKFTGKVSYNGNWTGKGNNETDVVIAENGDGLYTINIKTLSVYDDNGNI
-175 KGNVTGRG
+175 K
-183 NNTTDISITE
+183 
-193 KGNGLYDINI
+193 
-203 KKITIYSR
+203 
-211 DTEITFTNVPG
+211 FTNVPG

-228 VVFSTNGQNSTYTVN
+228 VVFSTNGEKLTGTVEGSN
-243 SAWGDQVA
+243 YGNTAV
-251 MTVEGKMLGDQLYL
+251 MTVEGKMLGEQLYL
-265 FCSGKVFGWSDDPFT
+265 VCSGKYVGFGDDPFVI
-280 LTYGEDFEMPA
+280 TYGEDFEMPA
-291 GPGAEPTATY
+291 APEAEPTASY
-301 TDKVVST
+301 TDKAVTT
-308 FYGANENTFENSKVD
+308 FMGTNEQTFENAKVD
-323 IYETGENKYKFIIR
+323 VYETGENKYKFIIR
-337 QYQIASYLLG
+337 QYQFATYLLGDFTAVDVVGTPNADGSVSYSFDGMATASNIGPSATAFGVGEGKEFELKFEGKSKDGKLYINGEFNISGYQCTYVFGEEPQAEPTPVVYTDKAVTTFAGTNEKTFENAQVEVYETGENKYKFVIKQYQFASYLLG

-368 NGMAKASNI
+368 NGKATASNI
-377 GAQAGS
+377 GPSATA
-383 FGIGEGTE
+383 FGVGEGKE
-391 AELNFE
+391 FELNFE

-403 KLYINGI
+403 KIYINGA
-410 FKIAGADATYV
+410 F
-421 FGEEI
+421 
-426 KDPEPEPTPVVYN
+426 N
-439 DKASSLFMGTSTN
+439 
-452 FDEAS
+452 
-457 VEVYEAA
+457 
-464 GTNKFVVKQ
+464 
-473 VKVSSNLIADFT
+473 
-485 IEGVTGTTNEDG
+485 
-497 SISYAF
+497 IS
-503 EGNAKTTNIGSV
+503 
-515 AGYLGFTE
+515 GYQCT
-523 GGSAAVTLNGKSK
+523 
-536 DGKLYLTLTFKVNGS
+536 
-551 DAVYTFGT
+551 YTFGT
-559 EIKDPEPGQE
+559 EIKDPEPE
-569 EVPGTKVGE
+569 PEVVPGTKVGE

-605 DLSGCKGGTTDENI
+605 DLSGCKGGTEDENI
-619 LSVGSEIGEW
+619 LSVGSNIGEW
-629 AAAPHLHLYYTSG
+629 EAAPHLHLYYTSG
-642 TKSLNFNFMAK
+642 TKNLNFNFMAQ
-653 GSTSN
+653 GSESGVG
-658 IDNRSR
+658 NRSR

-687 GTQYLNKYATS
+687 GTQYLNKYNTS
-698 TQYAD
+698 DQYAD

-756 AAKATFGGSTV
+756 NAKATFNGSTV

-781 NLYTVVYKNLTIGT
+781 NRYTVVYKNLTVGN

-806 EGVEDAEGNIN
+806 EGVEDAEGKIN

-825 MSNINPTYGT
+825 MSNINTIYGG
-835 MFTEGQKVAFAMTG
+835 MFSEGQKVAFAMTG

-867 EAKILYGGYEDAPE
+867 EAKILYGGYE
-881 PAKPVVYTDAAK
+881 
-893 ATFGGSTVDLTD
+893 
-905 QTVEI
+905 
-910 TATGEN
+910 
-916 LYTVAY
+916 
-922 KDLTVGTNRIG
+922 
-933 DFTAEN
+933 
-939 VEGVEDAEGNI
+939 
-950 NYTFE
+950 
-955 GQATITNVSEALGG
+955 
-969 MFSEGEK
+969 
-976 VAFAMTGSSKDGKLV
+976 
-991 AKFTATILGSE
+991 
-1002 AKILYGGYEEGG
+1002 EGG
-1014 ETPDQ
+1014 ET
-1019 PGVYTDKFVYTISN
+1019 
-1033 YATSKD
+1033 
-1039 EFSVT
+1039 
-1044 VTDNGD
+1044 
-1050 GTYKFELPGVGL
+1050 
-1062 YNVVF
+1062 
-1067 PAVPGTVNEDG
+1067 
-1078 SIIYK
+1078 
-1083 GTNLEGTLNEDGDK
+1083 
-1097 CVMNFLGK
+1097 
-1105 SENGK
+1105 
-1110 LCFVAEGQIME
+1110 
-1121 FDGVNKFEFGDQSNL
+1121 
-1136 PVIKPD
+1136 PD

-1199 PGTHFHLYYTRSNN
+1199 NGTHFHLYYTRSNN

-1226 IRKDVEVTGDEL
+1226 IRKEVEVAGDEL
-1238 LIEISKTAGITVNGE
+1238 LIEISKAAGITVNGN
-1253 SVNYLNESGELTEDY
+1253 SVNYLNESGELTENY

-1301 EVPVTVTASES
+1301 EVPVTVTESES

-1337 TYSDNTYGVT
+1337 TYSDETYGLT
-1347 FYGVEGETAK
+1347 IYNVEGETAN
-1357 LGDLTIKGLNI
+1357 LGDITIKGLNVT
-1368 SEEDG
+1368 EEEG
-1373 VKYYNA
+1373 IKYYNA
-1379 ETTIN
+1379 DAKAT
-1384 VNGEDMTAAV
+1384 VNGEEMSVNVAGV
-1394 TGIKYADGK
+1394 KYADGK
-1403 VWFQVELLTANEDIY
+1403 VWFQFELLTANEDLY
-1418 FIEYGHKQ
+1418 FIEFGHKQ
-1426 KEGREFG
+1426 EEGREFG
-1433 EGKAYN
+1433 EGKAYK
-1439 GQWTTSIPSA
+1439 GQWAISQPSA
-1449 TFNGTVDVIKQEDGN
+1449 TFDGTVDVILQEDGK

-1470 DFQLDGN
+1470 NFQLDGN

-1493 GKLYIYQMSNV
+1493 GKLYISQMSNV

-1521 EKKVTYVEFITVT
+1521 EKKVTYVEYITVT
-1534 SEGEDDLSISIS
+1534 SESADDLSINIS

-1559 NANFVTVTNGINSI
+1559 NANFATLTNGINSI
-1573 NAAAQNGKADIYTIN
+1573 NAAAQNGKADIYSIN

-1605 NKTTKIVKK
+1605 NKTVKIVKK

>member
-32 GDVSNFNGKVS
+32 GDVSTFNGDVS
-43 WTGTV
+43 WKGNV

-61 DNGGGLYDICI
+61 DKGGGLYDICI
-72 KKLTVYGRDSEITF
+72 KKITIWGRDSEITF

-175 KGNVTGRG
+175 KGNVTGKG
-183 NNTTDISITE
+183 NNTTDINITE

-203 KKITIYSR
+203 KKITIWGK

-243 SAWGDQVA
+243 SGWGDQIA

-280 LTYGEDFEMPA
+280 LTYGEDFEIP
-291 GPGAEPTATY
+291 AEPEPTPVVY
-301 TDKVVST
+301 NDKASSLFMGTSANFDEASVEVYEAAGTNKFVVKQV
-308 FYGANENTFENSKVD
+308 KVSS
-323 IYETGENKYKFIIR
+323 NL
-337 QYQIASYLLG
+337 IA
-347 DFTAVDVAGTPNADG
+347 DFTIEGITGTTNADG
-362 SVSYSF
+362 SISYAFEGNAKTTSLGQYAGNFGFTEGGDAAVVF
-368 NGMAKASNI
+368 NGKC
-377 GAQAGS
+377 
-383 FGIGEGTE
+383 
-391 AELNFE
+391 
-397 GKSKDG
+397 KDG
-403 KLYINGI
+403 KLYLTLT
-410 FKIAGADATYV
+410 FKVYGNDAVYT

-457 VEVYEAA
+457 VEVYETA
-464 GTNKFVVKQ
+464 GTNKFVLKQ
-473 VKVSSNLIADFT
+473 VKVSSNVIADFT
-485 IEGVTGTTNEDG
+485 IEGITGTTNADG

-503 EGNAKTTNIGSV
+503 EGNAKTTSLGQY
-515 AGYLGFTE
+515 AGNFGFTE
-523 GGSAAVTLNGKSK
+523 GGDAAVVFNGKCK
-536 DGKLYLTLTFKVNGS
+536 DGKLYLTLTFKVYGN

-578 DNYAPNGV
+578 DDYAPNGV

-605 DLSGCKGGTTDENI
+605 DLSGCKGGTEDENI

-642 TKSLNFNFMAK
+642 TKNLNFNFMAQ
-653 GSTSN
+653 GSESGVG
-658 IDNRSR
+658 NRSR

-687 GTQYLNKYATS
+687 GTQYLNKYNTS
-698 TQYAD
+698 DQYAD

-756 AAKATFGGSTV
+756 AAKVTFSGNTV

-781 NLYTVVYKNLTIGT
+781 NLYTVAYKNLTVGN

-825 MSNINPTYGT
+825 MSNINPAYGG

-849 SSKDNKLVAK
+849 SSKGGKLVAK

-867 EAKILYGGYEDAPE
+867 
-881 PAKPVVYTDAAK
+881 
-893 ATFGGSTVDLTD
+893 
-905 QTVEI
+905 
-910 TATGEN
+910 
-916 LYTVAY
+916 
-922 KDLTVGTNRIG
+922 
-933 DFTAEN
+933 
-939 VEGVEDAEGNI
+939 
-950 NYTFE
+950 
-955 GQATITNVSEALGG
+955 
-969 MFSEGEK
+969 
-976 VAFAMTGSSKDGKLV
+976 
-991 AKFTATILGSE
+991 E

-1033 YATSKD
+1033 YATTKD

-1083 GTNLEGTLNEDGDK
+1083 GTNLEGTLNENGDK

-1110 LCFVAEGQIME
+1110 LCFVAEGKIME
-1121 FDGVNKFEFGDQSNL
+1121 FDGVNKFEFGDLSNL
-1136 PVIKPD
+1136 PVIKPEI
-1142 VPGIKV
+1142 PGIKV

-1159 FAWNTAIDWNTQ
+1159 FAWNTAINWNTQ

-1199 PGTHFHLYYTRSNN
+1199 NGTHFHLYYTRSNN

-1226 IRKDVEVTGDEL
+1226 IRKDVEVAGDEL

-1268 TVYNALWALTE
+1268 TVYDALWALTE

-1301 EVPVTVTASES
+1301 EVPVTVTETES

-1327 TTEGKKLDIN
+1327 TSENKKLDIN

-1347 FYGVEGETAK
+1347 FYGVEGETAN

-1403 VWFQVELLTANEDIY
+1403 VWFQVELITANEDIY

-1439 GQWTTSIPSA
+1439 GQWTTSVPSS

-1470 DFQLDGN
+1470 DFQLDGK

-1521 EKKVTYVEFITVT
+1521 EKKVTYVEYITVT
-1534 SEGEDDLSISIS
+1534 SEGENDLSISIS

-1559 NANFVTVTNGINSI
+1559 NANFVTVTDGINSI

>member
-43 WTGTV
+43 WKGTV

-61 DNGGGLYDICI
+61 DKGGGLYDINI
-72 KKLTVYGRDSEITF
+72 KALTVYGRDSEITF

-127 LGDQLYVFCS
+127 LGDQLYLFCS

-152 GEDFEIPAAPA
+152 GEDFEIPAGPV
-163 GASYNFNGNIAW
+163 GPSHKFTGKVSYNGNWTGKGNNETDVVIAENGDGLYTINIKTLSVYDDNGNI
-175 KGNVTGRG
+175 K
-183 NNTTDISITE
+183 
-193 KGNGLYDINI
+193 
-203 KKITIYSR
+203 
-211 DTEITFTNVPG
+211 FTNVPG

-228 VVFSTNGQNSTYTVN
+228 VVFSTNGEKLTGTVEGSN
-243 SAWGDQVA
+243 YGNTAV
-251 MTVEGKMLGDQLYL
+251 MTVEGKMLGEQLYL
-265 FCSGKVFGWSDDPFT
+265 VCSGKYVGFGDDPFVI
-280 LTYGEDFEMPA
+280 TYGEDFEMPA
-291 GPGAEPTATY
+291 APEAEPTASY
-301 TDKVVST
+301 TDKAVTT
-308 FYGANENTFENSKVD
+308 FMGTNEQTFENAKVD
-323 IYETGENKYKFIIR
+323 VYETGENKYKFVIK
-337 QYQIASYLLG
+337 QYQFASYLLG

-368 NGMAKASNI
+368 NGKATASNI
-377 GAQAGS
+377 GPSATA
-383 FGIGEGTE
+383 FGVGEGKE
-391 AELNFE
+391 FELKFE

-403 KLYINGI
+403 KIYINGA
-410 FKIAGADATYV
+410 F
-421 FGEEI
+421 
-426 KDPEPEPTPVVYN
+426 N
-439 DKASSLFMGTSTN
+439 
-452 FDEAS
+452 
-457 VEVYEAA
+457 
-464 GTNKFVVKQ
+464 
-473 VKVSSNLIADFT
+473 
-485 IEGVTGTTNEDG
+485 
-497 SISYAF
+497 IS
-503 EGNAKTTNIGSV
+503 
-515 AGYLGFTE
+515 GYQCT
-523 GGSAAVTLNGKSK
+523 
-536 DGKLYLTLTFKVNGS
+536 
-551 DAVYTFGT
+551 YTFGT
-559 EIKDPEPGQE
+559 EIKDPEPE
-569 EVPGTKVGE
+569 PEVVPGTKVGE

-605 DLSGCKGGTTDENI
+605 DLSGCKGGTEDENI
-619 LSVGSEIGEW
+619 LSVGSNIGEW
-629 AAAPHLHLYYTSG
+629 EAAPHLHLYYTSG
-642 TKSLNFNFMAK
+642 TKNLNFNFMAQ
-653 GSTSN
+653 GSESGVG
-658 IDNRSR
+658 NRSR

-687 GTQYLNKYATS
+687 GTQYLNKYNTS
-698 TQYAD
+698 DQYAD

-756 AAKATFGGSTV
+756 NAKATFNGSTV

-781 NLYTVVYKNLTIGT
+781 NRYTVVYKNLTVGN

-825 MSNINPTYGT
+825 MSNINTIYGG
-835 MFTEGQKVAFAMTG
+835 MFSEGQKVAFAMTG

-867 EAKILYGGYEDAPE
+867 EAKILYGGYE
-881 PAKPVVYTDAAK
+881 
-893 ATFGGSTVDLTD
+893 
-905 QTVEI
+905 
-910 TATGEN
+910 
-916 LYTVAY
+916 
-922 KDLTVGTNRIG
+922 
-933 DFTAEN
+933 
-939 VEGVEDAEGNI
+939 
-950 NYTFE
+950 
-955 GQATITNVSEALGG
+955 
-969 MFSEGEK
+969 
-976 VAFAMTGSSKDGKLV
+976 
-991 AKFTATILGSE
+991 
-1002 AKILYGGYEEGG
+1002 EGG
-1014 ETPDQ
+1014 ET
-1019 PGVYTDKFVYTISN
+1019 
-1033 YATSKD
+1033 
-1039 EFSVT
+1039 
-1044 VTDNGD
+1044 
-1050 GTYKFELPGVGL
+1050 
-1062 YNVVF
+1062 
-1067 PAVPGTVNEDG
+1067 
-1078 SIIYK
+1078 
-1083 GTNLEGTLNEDGDK
+1083 
-1097 CVMNFLGK
+1097 
-1105 SENGK
+1105 
-1110 LCFVAEGQIME
+1110 
-1121 FDGVNKFEFGDQSNL
+1121 
-1136 PVIKPD
+1136 PD

-1199 PGTHFHLYYTRSNN
+1199 NGTHFHLYYTRSNN

-1226 IRKDVEVTGDEL
+1226 IRKEVEVAGDEL
-1238 LIEISKTAGITVNGE
+1238 LIEISKAAGITVNGN
-1253 SVNYLNESGELTEDY
+1253 SVNYLNESGELTENY

-1301 EVPVTVTASES
+1301 EVPVTVTESES

-1337 TYSDNTYGVT
+1337 TYSDETYGLT
-1347 FYGVEGETAK
+1347 IYNVEGETAN
-1357 LGDLTIKGLNI
+1357 LGDITIKGLNVT
-1368 SEEDG
+1368 EEEG
-1373 VKYYNA
+1373 IKYYNA
-1379 ETTIN
+1379 DAKAT
-1384 VNGEDMTAAV
+1384 VNGEEMSVNVAGV
-1394 TGIKYADGK
+1394 KYADGK
-1403 VWFQVELLTANEDIY
+1403 VWFQFELLTANEDLY
-1418 FIEYGHKQ
+1418 FIEFGHKQ
-1426 KEGREFG
+1426 EEGREFG
-1433 EGKAYN
+1433 EGKAYK
-1439 GQWTTSIPSA
+1439 GQWAISQPSA
-1449 TFNGTVDVIKQEDGN
+1449 TFDGTVDVILQEDGK

-1470 DFQLDGN
+1470 NFQLDGN

-1493 GKLYIYQMSNV
+1493 GKLYISQMSNV

-1521 EKKVTYVEFITVT
+1521 EKKVTYVEYITVT
-1534 SEGEDDLSISIS
+1534 SESADDLSINIS

-1559 NANFVTVTNGINSI
+1559 NANFATLTNGINSI
-1573 NAAAQNGKADIYTIN
+1573 NAAAQNGKADIYSIN

-1605 NKTTKIVKK
+1605 NKTVKIVKK

>member
-17 VVATGYTLTRPAKAA
+17 VVATGYTLTRPAKAV

-43 WTGTV
+43 YNGNW

-61 DNGGGLYDICI
+61 DKGDGLYDINI
-72 KKLTVYGRDSEITF
+72 KTLSVYGDNGNITF
-86 TNVPGTAQGE
+86 TNVPGTAQGK
-96 GVVFSTNGQNS
+96 GVVFSTNGEKL
-107 TYTVNSA
+107 TGTVEGSKYGNTA
-114 WGDQIAMTVEGKM
+114 VMTVEGKM
-127 LGDQLYVFCS
+127 LGEQLYLVCS
-137 GKVFGWSDDPFTITY
+137 GKYVGFSDDPFTITY
-152 GEDFEIPAAPA
+152 GEDFEMPAAP
-163 GASYNFNGNIAW
+163 
-175 KGNVTGRG
+175 
-183 NNTTDISITE
+183 E
-193 KGNGLYDINI
+193 
-203 KKITIYSR
+203 
-211 DTEITFTNVPG
+211 
-222 TAQGEG
+222 
-228 VVFSTNGQNSTYTVN
+228 
-243 SAWGDQVA
+243 
-251 MTVEGKMLGDQLYL
+251 
-265 FCSGKVFGWSDDPFT
+265 
-280 LTYGEDFEMPA
+280 
-291 GPGAEPTATY
+291 AEPTASY
-301 TDKVVST
+301 TDKAVTT
-308 FYGANENTFENSKVD
+308 FMGTNEQTFENAKVD
-323 IYETGENKYKFIIR
+323 VYETGENKYKFVIR
-337 QYQIASYLLG
+337 QYQFATYLLG
-347 DFTAVDVAGTPNADG
+347 DFTAVDVVGTPNADG

-368 NGMAKASNI
+368 NGKATASNI
-377 GAQAGS
+377 GPSATA
-383 FGIGEGTE
+383 FGVGEGKE
-391 AELNFE
+391 FDLNFE

-403 KLYINGI
+403 KIYINGA
-410 FKIAGADATYV
+410 F
-421 FGEEI
+421 
-426 KDPEPEPTPVVYN
+426 N
-439 DKASSLFMGTSTN
+439 
-452 FDEAS
+452 
-457 VEVYEAA
+457 
-464 GTNKFVVKQ
+464 
-473 VKVSSNLIADFT
+473 
-485 IEGVTGTTNEDG
+485 
-497 SISYAF
+497 IS
-503 EGNAKTTNIGSV
+503 
-515 AGYLGFTE
+515 GYQCT
-523 GGSAAVTLNGKSK
+523 
-536 DGKLYLTLTFKVNGS
+536 
-551 DAVYTFGT
+551 YTFGT
-559 EIKDPEPGQE
+559 EIKNTEPGQE

-578 DNYAPNGV
+578 DDYAPNGV

-605 DLSGCKGGTTDENI
+605 DISGCKGGTEDENI
-619 LSVGSEIGEW
+619 LSVGSNIGEW

-642 TKSLNFNFMAK
+642 TKNLNFNFMAQ
-653 GSTSN
+653 GSESGVG
-658 IDNRSR
+658 NRSR

-687 GTQYLNKYATS
+687 GTQYLNKYNTS
-698 TQYAD
+698 DQYAD

-756 AAKATFGGSTV
+756 NAKATFSGSTV

-781 NLYTVVYKNLTIGT
+781 NRYTVVYKNLTVGN

-806 EGVEDAEGNIN
+806 EGVEDAEGKIN

-825 MSNINPTYGT
+825 MSNINTIYGG
-835 MFTEGQKVAFAMTG
+835 MFSEGQKVAFAMTG
-849 SSKDNKLVAK
+849 SSKGGKLVAK

-867 EAKILYGGYEDAPE
+867 
-881 PAKPVVYTDAAK
+881 
-893 ATFGGSTVDLTD
+893 
-905 QTVEI
+905 
-910 TATGEN
+910 
-916 LYTVAY
+916 
-922 KDLTVGTNRIG
+922 
-933 DFTAEN
+933 
-939 VEGVEDAEGNI
+939 
-950 NYTFE
+950 
-955 GQATITNVSEALGG
+955 
-969 MFSEGEK
+969 
-976 VAFAMTGSSKDGKLV
+976 
-991 AKFTATILGSE
+991 E

-1019 PGVYTDKFVYTISN
+1019 PGVYTDKFVYTIQG
-1033 YATSKD
+1033 YTSTKD
-1039 EFSVT
+1039 EYTVT
-1044 VTDNGD
+1044 VTDNGN

-1110 LCFVAEGQIME
+1110 LCFVAEGKIME
-1121 FDGVNKFEFGDQSNL
+1121 FDGVNKFEFGDLSNL
-1136 PVIKPD
+1136 PEIKPEI
-1142 VPGIKV
+1142 PGIKV

-1199 PGTHFHLYYTRSNN
+1199 NGTHFHLYYTRSNN

-1226 IRKDVEVTGDEL
+1226 IRKDVEVAGDEL
-1238 LIEISKTAGITVNGE
+1238 LIEISKAAGITVNGN

-1268 TVYNALWALTE
+1268 SVYKALWALTE

-1301 EVPVTVTASES
+1301 KVPVTVTATES
-1312 FTDDLTVTEPSTKTK
+1312 FNDDMTVTEPSTKTK

-1337 TYSDNTYGVT
+1337 TYSDETYGLT
-1347 FYGVEGETAK
+1347 IYNVEGETAN
-1357 LGDLTIKGLNI
+1357 LGDITIKGLNVK
-1368 SEEDG
+1368 EEEG
-1373 VKYYNA
+1373 IKYYNA
-1379 ETTIN
+1379 DAKAT
-1384 VNGEDMTAAV
+1384 VNGEEMSVNVAGV
-1394 TGIKYADGK
+1394 KYADGK
-1403 VWFQVELLTANEDIY
+1403 VWFQFELLTANEDLY
-1418 FIEYGHKQ
+1418 FIEFGHKQ
-1426 KEGREFG
+1426 KEGIEFG
-1433 EGKAYN
+1433 EGKAYK
-1439 GQWTTSIPSA
+1439 GQWAISQPSA
-1449 TFNGTVDVIKQEDGN
+1449 TFDGTVDVIKQEDGK

-1470 DFQLDGN
+1470 NFQLDGN

-1493 GKLYIYQMSNV
+1493 GKLYISQMTSV

-1509 ATDGDDAAVVAD
+1509 ATDGDDATVVAD
-1521 EKKVTYVEFITVT
+1521 EKKVTYVEYITVT
-1534 SEGEDDLSISIS
+1534 SESADDLSINIS

-1559 NANFVTVTNGINSI
+1559 NASFATLTNGINSI

-1605 NKTTKIVKK
+1605 NKTVKIVKK

>member
-43 WTGTV
+43 WKGTV

-61 DNGGGLYDICI
+61 DKGGGLYDINI
-72 KKLTVYGRDSEITF
+72 KALTVYGRDSEITF

-127 LGDQLYVFCS
+127 LGDQLYLFCS

-152 GEDFEIPAAPA
+152 GEDFEIPAGPV
-163 GASYNFNGNIAW
+163 GPSHKFTGKVSYNGNWTGKGNNETDVVIAESGDGLYTINIKTLSVYGDNGNI
-175 KGNVTGRG
+175 K
-183 NNTTDISITE
+183 
-193 KGNGLYDINI
+193 
-203 KKITIYSR
+203 
-211 DTEITFTNVPG
+211 FTNVPG

-228 VVFSTNGQNSTYTVN
+228 VVFSTNGEKLTGTVEGSN
-243 SAWGDQVA
+243 YGNTAV
-251 MTVEGKMLGDQLYL
+251 MTVEGKMLGEQLYL
-265 FCSGKVFGWSDDPFT
+265 VCSGKYVGFGDDPFVIT
-280 LTYGEDFEMPA
+280 FGEDFEMPA
-291 GPGAEPTATY
+291 GPVAEPTASY
-301 TDKVVST
+301 TDKAVTT
-308 FYGANENTFENSKVD
+308 FMGTNEQTFENAKVD
-323 IYETGENKYKFIIR
+323 VYETGENKYKFIIR
-337 QYQIASYLLG
+337 QYQFATYLLG
-347 DFTAVDVAGTPNADG
+347 DFTAVDVVGTPNADG

-368 NGMAKASNI
+368 DGMATASNI
-377 GAQAGS
+377 GPSATA
-383 FGIGEGTE
+383 FGVGEGKE
-391 AELNFE
+391 IELNFE
-397 GKSKDG
+397 GKSKDE
-403 KLYINGI
+403 KIYINGA
-410 FKIAGADATYV
+410 F
-421 FGEEI
+421 
-426 KDPEPEPTPVVYN
+426 N
-439 DKASSLFMGTSTN
+439 
-452 FDEAS
+452 
-457 VEVYEAA
+457 
-464 GTNKFVVKQ
+464 
-473 VKVSSNLIADFT
+473 
-485 IEGVTGTTNEDG
+485 
-497 SISYAF
+497 IS
-503 EGNAKTTNIGSV
+503 
-515 AGYLGFTE
+515 GYQYT
-523 GGSAAVTLNGKSK
+523 
-536 DGKLYLTLTFKVNGS
+536 
-551 DAVYTFGT
+551 YTFGT
-559 EIKDPEPGQE
+559 EIKDPEPE
-569 EVPGTKVGE
+569 PEVVPGTKVGE

-605 DLSGCKGGTTDENI
+605 DLSGCKGGTEDENI

-642 TKSLNFNFMAK
+642 TKKLNFNFMAK

-698 TQYAD
+698 DQYAD

-756 AAKATFGGSTV
+756 NAKATFSGSTV

-781 NLYTVVYKNLTIGT
+781 NRYTVAYKNLTVGN

-806 EGVEDAEGNIN
+806 EGVEDAEGKIN

-825 MSNINPTYGT
+825 MSNINTIYGG
-835 MFTEGQKVAFAMTG
+835 MFSEGQKVAFAMTG
-849 SSKDNKLVAK
+849 SSKGGKLVAK

-867 EAKILYGGYEDAPE
+867 
-881 PAKPVVYTDAAK
+881 
-893 ATFGGSTVDLTD
+893 
-905 QTVEI
+905 
-910 TATGEN
+910 
-916 LYTVAY
+916 
-922 KDLTVGTNRIG
+922 
-933 DFTAEN
+933 
-939 VEGVEDAEGNI
+939 
-950 NYTFE
+950 
-955 GQATITNVSEALGG
+955 
-969 MFSEGEK
+969 
-976 VAFAMTGSSKDGKLV
+976 
-991 AKFTATILGSE
+991 E

-1019 PGVYTDKFVYTISN
+1019 PGVYTDKFVYTISD
-1033 YATSKD
+1033 YATTKD

-1110 LCFVAEGQIME
+1110 LCFVAEGKIME
-1121 FDGVNKFEFGDQSNL
+1121 FDGVNKFEFGDLSNL
-1136 PVIKPD
+1136 PVIKPEI
-1142 VPGIKV
+1142 PGIKV

-1199 PGTHFHLYYTRSNN
+1199 NGTHFHLYYTRSNN

-1226 IRKDVEVTGDEL
+1226 IRKDVEVAGDEL
-1238 LIEISKTAGITVNGE
+1238 LIEISKAAGITVNGN

-1327 TTEGKKLDIN
+1327 TSENKKLDIN

-1347 FYGVEGETAK
+1347 FYGVEGETAN

-1394 TGIKYADGK
+1394 TGIKYADGN

-1433 EGKAYN
+1433 EGKAYK
-1439 GQWTTSIPSA
+1439 GQWAISQPSA
-1449 TFNGTVDVIKQEDGN
+1449 TFDGTVDVILQEDGK

-1493 GKLYIYQMSNV
+1493 GKLYISQMSNV

-1521 EKKVTYVEFITVT
+1521 EKKVTYVEYITVT
-1534 SEGEDDLSISIS
+1534 SEGENDLSINIS

-1559 NANFVTVTNGINSI
+1559 NANFVTVTDGINSI

-1605 NKTTKIVKK
+1605 NKTVKIVKK

>member
-17 VVATGYTLTRPAKAA
+17 VVATGYTLTRPTKVA

-43 WTGTV
+43 YNGNW

-61 DNGGGLYDICI
+61 DKGDGLYDINI
-72 KKLTVYGRDSEITF
+72 KTLSVYGDNGNITF

-96 GVVFSTNGQNS
+96 GVVFSTNGEKLNG
-107 TYTVNSA
+107 TVEGSNYGNTA
-114 WGDQIAMTVEGKM
+114 VMTVEGKM
-127 LGDQLYVFCS
+127 LGEQLYLVCS
-137 GKVFGWSDDPFTITY
+137 GKYVGFGDDPF
-152 GEDFEIPAAPA
+152 
-163 GASYNFNGNIAW
+163 
-175 KGNVTGRG
+175 V
-183 NNTTDISITE
+183 
-193 KGNGLYDINI
+193 
-203 KKITIYSR
+203 
-211 DTEITFTNVPG
+211 ITF
-222 TAQGEG
+222 
-228 VVFSTNGQNSTYTVN
+228 
-243 SAWGDQVA
+243 
-251 MTVEGKMLGDQLYL
+251 
-265 FCSGKVFGWSDDPFT
+265 
-280 LTYGEDFEMPA
+280 GEDFEMPA
-291 GPGAEPTATY
+291 APEAEPTASY
-301 TDKVVST
+301 TDKAVTS
-308 FYGANENTFENSKVD
+308 FNDNFEKTFENSKVD
-323 IYETGENKYKFIIR
+323 VYETGENKYKFVIR
-337 QYQIASYLLG
+337 QYQFHTYLLG
-347 DFTAVDVAGTPNADG
+347 DFTAAEVTGTPNADG
-362 SVSYSF
+362 SISYSF
-368 NGMAKASNI
+368 NGKAKASNI
-377 GAQAGS
+377 GPSATG
-383 FGIGEGTE
+383 FGVGEGS
-391 AELNFE
+391 ELELVFE

-403 KLYINGI
+403 KLYINGR
-410 FKIAGADATYV
+410 FNVAGAKATYV

-426 KDPEPEPTPVVYN
+426 KDPEPTPVVYN
-439 DKASSLFMGTSTN
+439 DKASSLFNGTSTN

-457 VEVYEAA
+457 VEVYETA

-473 VKVSSNLIADFT
+473 VKVSSNVIADFT
-485 IEGVTGTTNEDG
+485 IEGITGTTNADG

-503 EGNAKTTNIGSV
+503 EGNAKTTSLGPV
-515 AGYLGFTE
+515 AGYFGFTE
-523 GGSAAVTLNGKSK
+523 GGEAAVTLNGKCK

-559 EIKDPEPGQE
+559 EIKDPEPE
-569 EVPGTKVGE
+569 PEVVPGTKVGE

-605 DLSGCKGGTTDENI
+605 DLSGCKGGTEDENI
-619 LSVGSEIGEW
+619 LSVGSNIGEW

-642 TKSLNFNFMAK
+642 TKNLNFNFMAQ
-653 GSTSN
+653 GSESGVG
-658 IDNRSR
+658 NRSR

-687 GTQYLNKYATS
+687 GTQYLNMYNTS
-698 TQYAD
+698 DQYAD

-756 AAKATFGGSTV
+756 NAKATFSGNTV

-781 NLYTVVYKNLTIGT
+781 NLYTVAYKNLTVGN

-825 MSNINPTYGT
+825 MSNINEIYGG

-849 SSKDNKLVAK
+849 SSKGGKLVAK

-867 EAKILYGGYEDAPE
+867 
-881 PAKPVVYTDAAK
+881 
-893 ATFGGSTVDLTD
+893 
-905 QTVEI
+905 
-910 TATGEN
+910 
-916 LYTVAY
+916 
-922 KDLTVGTNRIG
+922 
-933 DFTAEN
+933 
-939 VEGVEDAEGNI
+939 
-950 NYTFE
+950 
-955 GQATITNVSEALGG
+955 
-969 MFSEGEK
+969 
-976 VAFAMTGSSKDGKLV
+976 
-991 AKFTATILGSE
+991 E

-1019 PGVYTDKFVYTISN
+1019 PGVYTDKFVYTIQG
-1033 YATSKD
+1033 YTSTKD

-1110 LCFVAEGQIME
+1110 LCFVAEGKIME
-1121 FDGVNKFEFGDQSNL
+1121 FDGVNKFEFGDLSNL
-1136 PVIKPD
+1136 PAIKPEI
-1142 VPGIKV
+1142 PGIKV

-1199 PGTHFHLYYTRSNN
+1199 NGTHFHLYYTRSNN

-1226 IRKDVEVTGDEL
+1226 IRKDVEVAGDEL
-1238 LIEISKTAGITVNGE
+1238 LIEISKAAGITVNGN

-1268 TVYNALWALTE
+1268 SVYKALWALTE
-1279 ISVGSQEGNGRSN
+1279 ITVGSQEGNGRSN

-1301 EVPVTVTASES
+1301 EVPVTVTETES
-1312 FTDDLTVTEPSTKTK
+1312 FNDDMTVTEPSTKTK

-1337 TYSDNTYGVT
+1337 TYSDETYGLT
-1347 FYGVEGETAK
+1347 IYNVEGETAN
-1357 LGDLTIKGLNI
+1357 LGDITIKGLNVK
-1368 SEEDG
+1368 EEEG
-1373 VKYYNA
+1373 IKYYNA
-1379 ETTIN
+1379 DAKAT
-1384 VNGEDMTAAV
+1384 VNGEEMSV
-1394 TGIKYADGK
+1394 TVAGVKYADGK
-1403 VWFQVELLTANEDIY
+1403 VWFQFELLTANEDLY
-1418 FIEYGHKQ
+1418 FIEFGHKQ

-1433 EGKAYN
+1433 EGKAYK
-1439 GQWTTSIPSA
+1439 GQWAISQPSA
-1449 TFNGTVDVIKQEDGN
+1449 TFDGTVDVILQEDGK

-1493 GKLYIYQMSNV
+1493 GKLYISQRSNV

-1509 ATDGDDAAVVAD
+1509 ATDGDDATVVAD
-1521 EKKVTYVEFITVT
+1521 EKKVTYVEYITVT
-1534 SEGEDDLSISIS
+1534 SESADDLSITIS

-1559 NANFVTVTNGINSI
+1559 NASFATPTNGINSI

-1605 NKTTKIVKK
+1605 NKTVKIVKK

>member
-43 WTGTV
+43 YNGNW

-61 DNGGGLYDICI
+61 DKGDGLYDINI
-72 KKLTVYGRDSEITF
+72 KTLSVYGDNGNITF
-86 TNVPGTAQGE
+86 TNVPGTAQGK
-96 GVVFSTNGQNS
+96 GVVFSTNGEKL
-107 TYTVNSA
+107 TGTVEGSKYGNTA
-114 WGDQIAMTVEGKM
+114 VMTVEGKM
-127 LGDQLYVFCS
+127 LGEQLYLVCS
-137 GKVFGWSDDPFTITY
+137 GKYVGFSDDPFTITY
-152 GEDFEIPAAPA
+152 GEDFEMPAAP
-163 GASYNFNGNIAW
+163 
-175 KGNVTGRG
+175 
-183 NNTTDISITE
+183 E
-193 KGNGLYDINI
+193 
-203 KKITIYSR
+203 
-211 DTEITFTNVPG
+211 
-222 TAQGEG
+222 
-228 VVFSTNGQNSTYTVN
+228 
-243 SAWGDQVA
+243 
-251 MTVEGKMLGDQLYL
+251 
-265 FCSGKVFGWSDDPFT
+265 
-280 LTYGEDFEMPA
+280 
-291 GPGAEPTATY
+291 AEPTASY
-301 TDKVVST
+301 TDKAVTS
-308 FYGANENTFENSKVD
+308 FNDNFEKTFENSKVD
-323 IYETGENKYKFIIR
+323 VYETGENKYKFVIR
-337 QYQIASYLLG
+337 QYQFHTYLLG
-347 DFTAVDVAGTPNADG
+347 DFTAAEVTGTPNADG
-362 SVSYSF
+362 SISYSF
-368 NGMAKASNI
+368 NGKAKASNI
-377 GAQAGS
+377 GPSATG
-383 FGIGEGTE
+383 FGVGEGS
-391 AELNFE
+391 ELELVFE

-403 KLYINGI
+403 KLYINGR
-410 FKIAGADATYV
+410 FNVAGAKATYV

-439 DKASSLFMGTSTN
+439 DKASSLFSGTSTN

-457 VEVYEAA
+457 VDVYEAA
-464 GTNKFVVKQ
+464 GTYKFVVKQ
-473 VKVSSNLIADFT
+473 VKVSSNVIADFT
-485 IEGVTGTTNEDG
+485 VEGITGTTNADG

-503 EGNAKTTNIGSV
+503 EGNAKTTSLGPV
-515 AGYLGFTE
+515 AGYFGFTE

-559 EIKDPEPGQE
+559 EIKDTEPGQE

-578 DNYAPNGV
+578 DDYAPNGV

-605 DLSGCKGGTTDENI
+605 DLSGCKGGTKDENI
-619 LSVGSEIGEW
+619 LSVGSKIGEW
-629 AAAPHLHLYYTSG
+629 EAAPHLHLYYTSG
-642 TKSLNFNFMAK
+642 TKNLNFNFMAQ
-653 GSTSN
+653 GSESGVG
-658 IDNRSR
+658 NRSR

-687 GTQYLNKYATS
+687 GTQYLNKYNTS
-698 TQYAD
+698 DQYAD

-756 AAKATFGGSTV
+756 AAKV
-767 DLTDQT
+767 
-773 VEITATGE
+773 
-781 NLYTVVYKNLTIGT
+781 
-795 TQIGDFTAENV
+795 
-806 EGVEDAEGNIN
+806 
-817 YTFEGEAT
+817 
-825 MSNINPTYGT
+825 
-835 MFTEGQKVAFAMTG
+835 
-849 SSKDNKLVAK
+849 
-859 FTATVLGQ
+859 
-867 EAKILYGGYEDAPE
+867 
-881 PAKPVVYTDAAK
+881 
-893 ATFGGSTVDLTD
+893 TFGGSTVDLTD

-922 KDLTVGTNRIG
+922 KNLTVGSNRIG

-955 GQATITNVSEALGG
+955 GQATITNVNEILGG

-976 VAFAMTGSSKDGKLV
+976 VAFAMTGSSKGGKLV
-991 AKFTATILGSE
+991 AKFTATVLGSEAKILYGGYEEAPEPAKPVVYTDAAKVTFAGNTADLTDQTVEITATGENLYTVVYKNLTVGNTQIGDFTAENVEGVEDAEGKINYTFEGEATMSNINPAYGTMFTEGQKVAFAMTGSSKGGKLVAKFTATVLGQE

-1019 PGVYTDKFVYTISN
+1019 PGVYTDKFVYTIQG
-1033 YATSKD
+1033 YTSTKD

-1110 LCFVAEGQIME
+1110 LCFVAEGKIME
-1121 FDGVNKFEFGDQSNL
+1121 FDGVNKFEFGDLSNL
-1136 PVIKPD
+1136 PAIKPEI
-1142 VPGIKV
+1142 PGIKV

-1199 PGTHFHLYYTRSNN
+1199 FGTHFHLYYTRSNN

-1226 IRKDVEVTGDEL
+1226 IRKDVEVAGDEL
-1238 LIEISKTAGITVNGE
+1238 LIEISKTAGITVNGN

-1268 TVYNALWALTE
+1268 SVYKALWALTE

-1301 EVPVTVTASES
+1301 EVPVTVTATES

-1327 TTEGKKLDIN
+1327 TSENKKLDIN

-1347 FYGVEGETAK
+1347 FYGVEGETAN

-1384 VNGEDMTAAV
+1384 VNGEDMNAAV

-1403 VWFQVELLTANEDIY
+1403 VWFQAELITANEDIY

-1449 TFNGTVDVIKQEDGN
+1449 TFNGTVDVIKQEDGK

-1470 DFQLDGN
+1470 NFQLDGN

-1482 VIPDLVGSEEE
+1482 VIPDLAGSEEE
-1493 GKLYIYQMSNV
+1493 GKLYISEMKNV

-1509 ATDGDDAAVVAD
+1509 ATDAAVVAD
-1521 EKKVTYVEFITVT
+1521 EKKVTYVEYITVT
-1534 SEGEDDLSISIS
+1534 SESADDLSINIS

-1559 NANFVTVTNGINSI
+1559 NASFATLTNGINSI

-1605 NKTTKIVKK
+1605 NKTVKIVKK

>member
-43 WTGTV
+43 WKGTV

-72 KKLTVYGRDSEITF
+72 KTLTVYGRDSEITF

-127 LGDQLYVFCS
+127 LGDQLYLFCS

-175 KGNVTGRG
+175 KGNVTGKG
-183 NNTTDISITE
+183 NNNTDINITE

-243 SAWGDQVA
+243 SAWGDQIA

-291 GPGAEPTATY
+291 APEAEPTASY
-301 TDKVVST
+301 TDKAVTT
-308 FYGANENTFENSKVD
+308 FMGTNEQTFENAKVD
-323 IYETGENKYKFIIR
+323 VYETGENKYKFIIR
-337 QYQIASYLLG
+337 QYQFATYLLG
-347 DFTAVDVAGTPNADG
+347 DFTAVDVVGTPNADG

-368 NGMAKASNI
+368 DGMATASNI
-377 GAQAGS
+377 GPSATA
-383 FGIGEGTE
+383 FGVGEGKE
-391 AELNFE
+391 FELKFQ

-403 KLYINGI
+403 KLYINGEFNI
-410 FKIAGADATYV
+410 SGYQCTYV
-421 FGEEI
+421 FGEE
-426 KDPEPEPTPVVYN
+426 PQAEPTPVVYN

-457 VEVYEAA
+457 VEVYETA
-464 GTNKFVVKQ
+464 GTNKFVLKQ
-473 VKVSSNLIADFT
+473 VTISSNVIADFT
-485 IEGVTGTTNEDG
+485 IEGITGTTNADG

-503 EGNAKTTNIGSV
+503 EGNAKTTNLGQF
-515 AGYLGFTE
+515 AGNFGFTE
-523 GGSAAVTLNGKSK
+523 GGDAAVVFNGKCK
-536 DGKLYLTLTFKVNGS
+536 DGKLYLTLTFKVYGN

-687 GTQYLNKYATS
+687 GTQYLNKYNTS
-698 TQYAD
+698 DQYAD

-756 AAKATFGGSTV
+756 NAKATFS
-767 DLTDQT
+767 
-773 VEITATGE
+773 
-781 NLYTVVYKNLTIGT
+781 
-795 TQIGDFTAENV
+795 
-806 EGVEDAEGNIN
+806 
-817 YTFEGEAT
+817 
-825 MSNINPTYGT
+825 
-835 MFTEGQKVAFAMTG
+835 
-849 SSKDNKLVAK
+849 
-859 FTATVLGQ
+859 
-867 EAKILYGGYEDAPE
+867 
-881 PAKPVVYTDAAK
+881 
-893 ATFGGSTVDLTD
+893 GSTVDLTD

-922 KDLTVGTNRIG
+922 KNLTIGTNRIG

-955 GQATITNVSEALGG
+955 GQATITNVNEALGG
-969 MFSEGEK
+969 MFSEGQK
-976 VAFAMTGSSKDGKLV
+976 VAFAMTGSSKGGKLV
-991 AKFTATILGSE
+991 AKFTATVLGQE

-1019 PGVYTDKFVYTISN
+1019 PGVYTDKFVYTISD
-1033 YATSKD
+1033 YATTKD

-1110 LCFVAEGQIME
+1110 LCFVAEGKIME
-1121 FDGVNKFEFGDQSNL
+1121 FDGVNKFEFGDLSNL
-1136 PVIKPD
+1136 PVIKPEI
-1142 VPGIKV
+1142 PGIKV

-1176 INVAGCTGENEGI
+1176 INVAGCTGENEDI

-1199 PGTHFHLYYTRSNN
+1199 FGTHFHLYYTRSNN

-1226 IRKDVEVTGDEL
+1226 IRKDVEVAGDEL
-1238 LIEISKTAGITVNGE
+1238 LIEISKAAGITVNGN

-1268 TVYNALWALTE
+1268 SVYKALWALTE

-1301 EVPVTVTASES
+1301 DVPVTVTATES
-1312 FTDDLTVTEPSTKTK
+1312 FNDDMTVTEPSTKTK

-1337 TYSDNTYGVT
+1337 TYSDETYGLT
-1347 FYGVEGETAK
+1347 IYNVEGETAN
-1357 LGDLTIKGLNI
+1357 LGDITIKGLNVT
-1368 SEEDG
+1368 EEEG
-1373 VKYYNA
+1373 IKYYNA
-1379 ETTIN
+1379 DAKAT
-1384 VNGEDMTAAV
+1384 VNGEEMSV
-1394 TGIKYADGK
+1394 TVAGVKYADGK
-1403 VWFQVELLTANEDIY
+1403 VWFQFELLTANEDLY

-1433 EGKAYN
+1433 EGKAYK
-1439 GQWTTSIPSA
+1439 GQWAISQPSA
-1449 TFNGTVDVIKQEDGN
+1449 TFNGTVDVILQEDGK

-1493 GKLYIYQMSNV
+1493 GKLYISQMSNV

-1521 EKKVTYVEFITVT
+1521 EKKVTYVEYITVT
-1534 SEGEDDLSISIS
+1534 SEGENDLSINIS

-1559 NANFVTVTNGINSI
+1559 NANFVTVTDGINSI

-1605 NKTTKIVKK
+1605 NKTVKIVKK

>member
-48 TGKGSNTTDVTVT
+48 TGKGNNTTDVTVT

-127 LGDQLYVFCS
+127 LGDQLYLFCS

-152 GEDFEIPAAPA
+152 GEDFEIPA
-163 GASYNFNGNIAW
+163 
-175 KGNVTGRG
+175 
-183 NNTTDISITE
+183 
-193 KGNGLYDINI
+193 
-203 KKITIYSR
+203 
-211 DTEITFTNVPG
+211 
-222 TAQGEG
+222 
-228 VVFSTNGQNSTYTVN
+228 
-243 SAWGDQVA
+243 
-251 MTVEGKMLGDQLYL
+251 
-265 FCSGKVFGWSDDPFT
+265 
-280 LTYGEDFEMPA
+280 
-291 GPGAEPTATY
+291 GPVAEPTASY
-301 TDKVVST
+301 TDKAVTT
-308 FYGANENTFENSKVD
+308 FMGTNEQTFENAKVD
-323 IYETGENKYKFIIR
+323 VYETGENKYKFVIR
-337 QYQIASYLLG
+337 QYQFATYLLGDFTAVDVVGTPNADGSVSYSFNGMATASNIGPSATAFGVGEGKEFELKFEGKSKDGKLYINGEFNISGYQCTYVFGEEPQAEPTPVVYTDKAVTTFAGTNEKTFENAQVEVYETGENKYKFVIKQYQFASYLLG

-368 NGMAKASNI
+368 NGKATASNI
-377 GAQAGS
+377 GPSATA
-383 FGIGEGTE
+383 FGVGEGKE
-391 AELNFE
+391 FDLNFE

-403 KLYINGI
+403 KIYINGA
-410 FKIAGADATYV
+410 F
-421 FGEEI
+421 
-426 KDPEPEPTPVVYN
+426 N
-439 DKASSLFMGTSTN
+439 
-452 FDEAS
+452 
-457 VEVYEAA
+457 
-464 GTNKFVVKQ
+464 
-473 VKVSSNLIADFT
+473 
-485 IEGVTGTTNEDG
+485 
-497 SISYAF
+497 IS
-503 EGNAKTTNIGSV
+503 
-515 AGYLGFTE
+515 GYQCT
-523 GGSAAVTLNGKSK
+523 
-536 DGKLYLTLTFKVNGS
+536 
-551 DAVYTFGT
+551 YTFGT

-578 DNYAPNGV
+578 DDYAPNGV

-605 DLSGCKGGTTDENI
+605 DLSGCKGGTKDENI
-619 LSVGSEIGEW
+619 LSVGSNIGEW
-629 AAAPHLHLYYTSG
+629 EAAPHLHLYYTSG
-642 TKSLNFNFMAK
+642 TKNLNFNFMAQ
-653 GSTSN
+653 GSESGVG
-658 IDNRSR
+658 NRSR

-687 GTQYLNKYATS
+687 GTQYLNKYNTS
-698 TQYAD
+698 DQYAD

-756 AAKATFGGSTV
+756 NAKATFS
-767 DLTDQT
+767 
-773 VEITATGE
+773 
-781 NLYTVVYKNLTIGT
+781 
-795 TQIGDFTAENV
+795 
-806 EGVEDAEGNIN
+806 GN
-817 YTFEGEAT
+817 
-825 MSNINPTYGT
+825 
-835 MFTEGQKVAFAMTG
+835 
-849 SSKDNKLVAK
+849 
-859 FTATVLGQ
+859 
-867 EAKILYGGYEDAPE
+867 
-881 PAKPVVYTDAAK
+881 
-893 ATFGGSTVDLTD
+893 TVDLTD

-922 KDLTVGTNRIG
+922 KNLTVGNTQIG

-939 VEGVEDAEGNI
+939 VEGVEDAEGKI

-955 GQATITNVSEALGG
+955 GEATMSNINPAYGG
-969 MFSEGEK
+969 MFTEGQK
-976 VAFAMTGSSKDGKLV
+976 VAFAMTGSSKGGKLV
-991 AKFTATILGSE
+991 AKFTATVLGQE

-1019 PGVYTDKFVYTISN
+1019 PGVYTDKFVYTISD
-1033 YATSKD
+1033 YATTKD

-1050 GTYKFELPGVGL
+1050 GTYKFELSGVGL

-1110 LCFVAEGQIME
+1110 LCFVAEGKIME
-1121 FDGVNKFEFGDQSNL
+1121 FDGVNKFEFGDLSNL
-1136 PVIKPD
+1136 PVIKPEI
-1142 VPGIKV
+1142 PGIKV

-1189 LSVGDAIDAW
+1189 LSVGNAIDAW
-1199 PGTHFHLYYTRSNN
+1199 NGTHFHLYYTRSNN

-1226 IRKDVEVTGDEL
+1226 IRKDVEVAGDEL
-1238 LIEISKTAGITVNGE
+1238 LIEISKAAGITVNGN
-1253 SVNYLNESGELTEDY
+1253 SVNYLNESGELTENY
-1268 TVYNALWALTE
+1268 SVYNALWALTE

-1301 EVPVTVTASES
+1301 NVPVTVTATES
-1312 FTDDLTVTEPSTKTK
+1312 FNDDMTVTEPSTKTK

-1337 TYSDNTYGVT
+1337 TYSDETYGLT
-1347 FYGVEGETAK
+1347 IYNVEGETAN
-1357 LGDLTIKGLNI
+1357 LGDITIKGLNVK
-1368 SEEDG
+1368 EEEG
-1373 VKYYNA
+1373 IKYYNA
-1379 ETTIN
+1379 DAKAT
-1384 VNGEDMTAAV
+1384 VNGEEMSV
-1394 TGIKYADGK
+1394 TVAGVKYADGK
-1403 VWFQVELLTANEDIY
+1403 VWFQFELLTANEDLY
-1418 FIEYGHKQ
+1418 FIEFGHKQ

-1433 EGKAYN
+1433 EGKAYK
-1439 GQWTTSIPSA
+1439 GQWAISQPSA
-1449 TFNGTVDVIKQEDGN
+1449 TFDGTVDVIKQEDGK

-1470 DFQLDGN
+1470 NFQLDGN

-1482 VIPDLVGSEEE
+1482 VIPDLAGSEEE
-1493 GKLYIYQMSNV
+1493 GKLYISEMKNV

-1509 ATDGDDAAVVAD
+1509 ATDAAVVAD
-1521 EKKVTYVEFITVT
+1521 EKKVTYVEYITVT
-1534 SEGEDDLSISIS
+1534 SESADDLSINIS

-1559 NANFVTVTNGINSI
+1559 NANFATLTNGINSI
-1573 NAAAQNGKADIYTIN
+1573 NAAAQNGKADIYSIN

-1605 NKTTKIVKK
+1605 NKTVKIVKK

>member
-32 GDVSNFNGKVS
+32 GDVSTFNGKLS
-43 WTGTV
+43 WAGNV
-48 TGKGSNTTDVTVT
+48 TGKKSNTTDVTVT
-61 DNGGGLYDICI
+61 DKGDGLYDINI
-72 KKLTVYGRDSEITF
+72 KTVSVYGDNGNVTF

-96 GVVFSTNGQNS
+96 GVVFSTNGEKL
-107 TYTVNSA
+107 T
-114 WGDQIAMTVEGKM
+114 GTVEGSK
-127 LGDQLYVFCS
+127 
-137 GKVFGWSDDPFTITY
+137 Y
-152 GEDFEIPAAPA
+152 G
-163 GASYNFNGNIAW
+163 
-175 KGNVTGRG
+175 
-183 NNTTDISITE
+183 NTA
-193 KGNGLYDINI
+193 
-203 KKITIYSR
+203 
-211 DTEITFTNVPG
+211 V
-222 TAQGEG
+222 
-228 VVFSTNGQNSTYTVN
+228 
-243 SAWGDQVA
+243 

-265 FCSGKVFGWSDDPFT
+265 VCSGKYVGFSDDPFT
-280 LTYGEDFEMPA
+280 LTYGEDFEIPA
-291 GPGAEPTATY
+291 GPVDPNPGVEPTASY
-301 TDKVVST
+301 TDKAVTT
-308 FYGANENTFENSKVD
+308 FAGTNEQTFENAQVEV
-323 IYETGENKYKFIIR
+323 YETGENKYKFVIK
-337 QYQIASYLLG
+337 QYQFASYLLG

-368 NGMAKASNI
+368 NGKATASNI
-377 GAQAGS
+377 GPSATA
-383 FGIGEGTE
+383 FGVGEGKE
-391 AELNFE
+391 FELNFE

-403 KLYINGI
+403 KIYINGAFNI
-410 FKIAGADATYV
+410 SGYQCTYV
-421 FGEEI
+421 
-426 KDPEPEPTPVVYN
+426 
-439 DKASSLFMGTSTN
+439 
-452 FDEAS
+452 
-457 VEVYEAA
+457 
-464 GTNKFVVKQ
+464 
-473 VKVSSNLIADFT
+473 
-485 IEGVTGTTNEDG
+485 
-497 SISYAF
+497 
-503 EGNAKTTNIGSV
+503 
-515 AGYLGFTE
+515 
-523 GGSAAVTLNGKSK
+523 
-536 DGKLYLTLTFKVNGS
+536 
-551 DAVYTFGT
+551 FGT

-605 DLSGCKGGTTDENI
+605 DLSGCKGGTEDENI
-619 LSVGSEIGEW
+619 LSVGSKIGEW

-642 TKSLNFNFMAK
+642 TKNLNFNFMAQ
-653 GSTSN
+653 GSESGVG
-658 IDNRSR
+658 NRSR

-687 GTQYLNKYATS
+687 GTQYLNKYNTS
-698 TQYAD
+698 DQYAD

-756 AAKATFGGSTV
+756 NAKATFSGSTV

-781 NLYTVVYKNLTIGT
+781 NRYTVVYKNLTVGN

-806 EGVEDAEGNIN
+806 EGVEDAEGKIN

-825 MSNINPTYGT
+825 MSNINTIYGG
-835 MFTEGQKVAFAMTG
+835 MFSEGQKVAFAMTG
-849 SSKDNKLVAK
+849 SSKGGKLVAK

-867 EAKILYGGYEDAPE
+867 
-881 PAKPVVYTDAAK
+881 
-893 ATFGGSTVDLTD
+893 
-905 QTVEI
+905 
-910 TATGEN
+910 
-916 LYTVAY
+916 
-922 KDLTVGTNRIG
+922 
-933 DFTAEN
+933 
-939 VEGVEDAEGNI
+939 
-950 NYTFE
+950 
-955 GQATITNVSEALGG
+955 
-969 MFSEGEK
+969 
-976 VAFAMTGSSKDGKLV
+976 
-991 AKFTATILGSE
+991 E

-1019 PGVYTDKFVYTISN
+1019 PGVYTDKFVYTIQG
-1033 YATSKD
+1033 YTSTKD
-1039 EFSVT
+1039 EYTVT

-1110 LCFVAEGQIME
+1110 LCFVAEGKIME
-1121 FDGVNKFEFGDQSNL
+1121 FDGVNKFEFGDLSNL
-1136 PVIKPD
+1136 PVIKPEI
-1142 VPGIKV
+1142 PGIKV

-1199 PGTHFHLYYTRSNN
+1199 NGTHFHLYYTRSNN

-1226 IRKDVEVTGDEL
+1226 IRKDVEVAGDEL
-1238 LIEISKTAGITVNGE
+1238 IVEISKAAGLTVNGQ
-1253 SVNYLNESGELTEDY
+1253 SMNYLNESGELTENY

-1301 EVPVTVTASES
+1301 KVPVTVTATES
-1312 FTDDLTVTEPSTKTK
+1312 FNDDMTVTEPSTKTK

-1337 TYSDNTYGVT
+1337 TYSDETYGLT
-1347 FYGVEGETAK
+1347 IYNVEGETAN
-1357 LGDLTIKGLNI
+1357 LGDITIKGLNVK
-1368 SEEDG
+1368 EEEG
-1373 VKYYNA
+1373 IKYYNA
-1379 ETTIN
+1379 DAKAT
-1384 VNGEDMTAAV
+1384 VNGEEMSV
-1394 TGIKYADGK
+1394 TVAGVKYADGK
-1403 VWFQVELLTANEDIY
+1403 VWFQFELLTANEDLY
-1418 FIEYGHKQ
+1418 FIEFGHKQ

-1433 EGKAYN
+1433 EGKAYK
-1439 GQWTTSIPSA
+1439 GQWAISQPSA
-1449 TFNGTVDVIKQEDGN
+1449 TFDGTVDVIKQEDGK

-1470 DFQLDGN
+1470 NFQLDGN

-1493 GKLYIYQMSNV
+1493 GKLYISQMSNV

-1521 EKKVTYVEFITVT
+1521 EKKVTYVEYITVT
-1534 SEGEDDLSISIS
+1534 SESADDLSINIS

-1559 NANFVTVTNGINSI
+1559 NANFATLTNGINSI
-1573 NAAAQNGKADIYTIN
+1573 NAAAQNGKADIYSIN

-1605 NKTTKIVKK
+1605 NKTVKIVKK

>member
-43 WTGTV
+43 WTGTI

-61 DNGGGLYDICI
+61 DKGDGLYDICI

-175 KGNVTGRG
+175 KGNVTGKG

-323 IYETGENKYKFIIR
+323 VYETGENKYKFIIR

-485 IEGVTGTTNEDG
+485 VEGVTGTTNEDG

-523 GGSAAVTLNGKSK
+523 GGEAAVTFNGKCK
-536 DGKLYLTLTFKVNGS
+536 DGKLYLTLTFNVNGS

-586 KFTWNTPIDW
+586 KFTWSTPIDW

-664 YDVTLTDDILVIE
+664 YDVILTDDILVIE

-687 GTQYLNKYATS
+687 GTPYLNKYATS
-698 TQYAD
+698 EQYAD

-756 AAKATFGGSTV
+756 AAKVTFGGSTV

-781 NLYTVVYKNLTIGT
+781 NLYTVAYKNLTVGT

-849 SSKDNKLVAK
+849 SSKGGKLVAK

-867 EAKILYGGYEDAPE
+867 
-881 PAKPVVYTDAAK
+881 
-893 ATFGGSTVDLTD
+893 
-905 QTVEI
+905 
-910 TATGEN
+910 
-916 LYTVAY
+916 
-922 KDLTVGTNRIG
+922 
-933 DFTAEN
+933 
-939 VEGVEDAEGNI
+939 
-950 NYTFE
+950 
-955 GQATITNVSEALGG
+955 
-969 MFSEGEK
+969 
-976 VAFAMTGSSKDGKLV
+976 
-991 AKFTATILGSE
+991 E

-1019 PGVYTDKFVYTISN
+1019 PGVYTDKFVYTISD

-1110 LCFVAEGQIME
+1110 LCFVAEGKIME
-1121 FDGVNKFEFGDQSNL
+1121 FDGVNKFEFGDLSNL

-1226 IRKDVEVTGDEL
+1226 IRKDVEVAGDEL
-1238 LIEISKTAGITVNGE
+1238 LIEISKAAGITVNGE

-1301 EVPVTVTASES
+1301 EVPVTVTESES

-1327 TTEGKKLDIN
+1327 TSENKKLDIN
-1337 TYSDNTYGVT
+1337 TYSDETYGLT
-1347 FYGVEGETAK
+1347 IYNVEGETAN
-1357 LGDLTIKGLNI
+1357 LGDITIKGLNVK
-1368 SEEDG
+1368 EEEG
-1373 VKYYNA
+1373 IKYYNA
-1379 ETTIN
+1379 DAKAT
-1384 VNGEDMTAAV
+1384 VNGEEMSV
-1394 TGIKYADGK
+1394 TVAGVKYADGK
-1403 VWFQVELLTANEDIY
+1403 VWFQFELLTANEDLY
-1418 FIEYGHKQ
+1418 FIEFGHKQ

-1433 EGKAYN
+1433 EGKAYK
-1439 GQWTTSIPSA
+1439 GQWAISQPSA
-1449 TFNGTVDVIKQEDGN
+1449 TFNGTVDVILQEDGK

-1493 GKLYIYQMSNV
+1493 GKLYINQMSNV

-1509 ATDGDDAAVVAD
+1509 ATDGDDAGVVAD

-1546 YVGYGDGSNDYVT
+1546 YVGYGDGANDYVT
-1559 NANFVTVTNGINSI
+1559 NANFATLTNGINSI

>member
-48 TGKGSNTTDVTVT
+48 TGKGNNTTDVTVT

-127 LGDQLYVFCS
+127 LGDQLYLFCS

-152 GEDFEIPAAPA
+152 GEDFEIPA
-163 GASYNFNGNIAW
+163 
-175 KGNVTGRG
+175 
-183 NNTTDISITE
+183 
-193 KGNGLYDINI
+193 
-203 KKITIYSR
+203 
-211 DTEITFTNVPG
+211 
-222 TAQGEG
+222 
-228 VVFSTNGQNSTYTVN
+228 
-243 SAWGDQVA
+243 
-251 MTVEGKMLGDQLYL
+251 
-265 FCSGKVFGWSDDPFT
+265 
-280 LTYGEDFEMPA
+280 
-291 GPGAEPTATY
+291 GPVAEPTASY
-301 TDKVVST
+301 TDKAVTT
-308 FYGANENTFENSKVD
+308 FMGTNEQTFENAKVD
-323 IYETGENKYKFIIR
+323 VYETGENKYKFVIR
-337 QYQIASYLLG
+337 QYQFATYLLGDFTAVDVVGTPNADGSVSYSFNGKATASNIGPSATAFGVGEGKEFELKFEGKSKDGKLYINGEFNISGYQCTYVFGEEPQAEPTPVVYTDKAVTTFAGTNEKTFENAQVEVYETGENKYKFVIKQYQFASYLLG

-368 NGMAKASNI
+368 NGKATASNI
-377 GAQAGS
+377 GPSATA
-383 FGIGEGTE
+383 FGVGEGKE
-391 AELNFE
+391 FDLNFE

-403 KLYINGI
+403 KIYINGA
-410 FKIAGADATYV
+410 F
-421 FGEEI
+421 
-426 KDPEPEPTPVVYN
+426 N
-439 DKASSLFMGTSTN
+439 
-452 FDEAS
+452 
-457 VEVYEAA
+457 
-464 GTNKFVVKQ
+464 
-473 VKVSSNLIADFT
+473 
-485 IEGVTGTTNEDG
+485 
-497 SISYAF
+497 IS
-503 EGNAKTTNIGSV
+503 
-515 AGYLGFTE
+515 GYQCT
-523 GGSAAVTLNGKSK
+523 
-536 DGKLYLTLTFKVNGS
+536 
-551 DAVYTFGT
+551 YTFGT
-559 EIKDPEPGQE
+559 EIKNTEPGQE

-578 DNYAPNGV
+578 DDYAPNGV

-605 DLSGCKGGTTDENI
+605 DLSGCKGGTKDENI
-619 LSVGSEIGEW
+619 LSVGSNIGEW
-629 AAAPHLHLYYTSG
+629 EAAPHLHLYYTSG
-642 TKSLNFNFMAK
+642 TKNLNFNFMAQ
-653 GSTSN
+653 GSESGVG
-658 IDNRSR
+658 NRSR

-687 GTQYLNKYATS
+687 GTQYLNKYNTS
-698 TQYAD
+698 DQYAD

-756 AAKATFGGSTV
+756 NAKATFSGSTV

-781 NLYTVVYKNLTIGT
+781 NRYTVVYKNLTVGN

-806 EGVEDAEGNIN
+806 EGVEDAEGKIN

-825 MSNINPTYGT
+825 MSNINTIYGG
-835 MFTEGQKVAFAMTG
+835 MFSEGQKVAFAMTG
-849 SSKDNKLVAK
+849 SSKGGKLVAK

-867 EAKILYGGYEDAPE
+867 
-881 PAKPVVYTDAAK
+881 
-893 ATFGGSTVDLTD
+893 
-905 QTVEI
+905 
-910 TATGEN
+910 
-916 LYTVAY
+916 
-922 KDLTVGTNRIG
+922 
-933 DFTAEN
+933 
-939 VEGVEDAEGNI
+939 
-950 NYTFE
+950 
-955 GQATITNVSEALGG
+955 
-969 MFSEGEK
+969 
-976 VAFAMTGSSKDGKLV
+976 
-991 AKFTATILGSE
+991 E

-1019 PGVYTDKFVYTISN
+1019 PGVYTDKFVYTISD
-1033 YATSKD
+1033 YATTKD

-1110 LCFVAEGQIME
+1110 LCFVAEGKIME
-1121 FDGVNKFEFGDQSNL
+1121 FDGVNKFEFGDLSNL
-1136 PVIKPD
+1136 PAIKPEI
-1142 VPGIKV
+1142 PGIKV

-1199 PGTHFHLYYTRSNN
+1199 NGTHFHLYYTRSNN

-1226 IRKDVEVTGDEL
+1226 IRKDVEVAGDEL
-1238 LIEISKTAGITVNGE
+1238 LIEISKAAGITVNGN

-1268 TVYNALWALTE
+1268 SVYKALWALTE
-1279 ISVGSQEGNGRSN
+1279 ITVGSQEGNGRSN

-1301 EVPVTVTASES
+1301 DVPVTVTATES
-1312 FTDDLTVTEPSTKTK
+1312 FNDDMTVTEPSTKTK

-1337 TYSDNTYGVT
+1337 TYSDETYGLT
-1347 FYGVEGETAK
+1347 IYNVEGETAN
-1357 LGDLTIKGLNI
+1357 LGDITIKGLNVK
-1368 SEEDG
+1368 EEEG
-1373 VKYYNA
+1373 IKYYNA
-1379 ETTIN
+1379 DAKAT
-1384 VNGEDMTAAV
+1384 VNGEEMSV
-1394 TGIKYADGK
+1394 TVAGVKYADGK
-1403 VWFQVELLTANEDIY
+1403 VWFQFELLTANEDLY
-1418 FIEYGHKQ
+1418 FIEFGHKQ

-1433 EGKAYN
+1433 EGKAYK
-1439 GQWTTSIPSA
+1439 GQWAISQPSA
-1449 TFNGTVDVIKQEDGN
+1449 TFDGTVDVIKQEDGK

-1470 DFQLDGN
+1470 NFQLDGN

-1493 GKLYIYQMSNV
+1493 GKLYISEMKNV

-1509 ATDGDDAAVVAD
+1509 ATDAAVVAD
-1521 EKKVTYVEFITVT
+1521 EKKVTYVEYITVT
-1534 SEGEDDLSISIS
+1534 SESADDLSINIS

-1559 NANFVTVTNGINSI
+1559 NASFATLTNGINSI
-1573 NAAAQNGKADIYTIN
+1573 NAAAQNGKADIYSIN

-1605 NKTTKIVKK
+1605 NKTVKIVKK

>member
-43 WTGTV
+43 WTGTI

-61 DNGGGLYDICI
+61 DKGDGLYDICI

-175 KGNVTGRG
+175 KGNVTGKG

-291 GPGAEPTATY
+291 GPGAEPT
-301 TDKVVST
+301 
-308 FYGANENTFENSKVD
+308 
-323 IYETGENKYKFIIR
+323 
-337 QYQIASYLLG
+337 
-347 DFTAVDVAGTPNADG
+347 
-362 SVSYSF
+362 
-368 NGMAKASNI
+368 
-377 GAQAGS
+377 
-383 FGIGEGTE
+383 
-391 AELNFE
+391 
-397 GKSKDG
+397 
-403 KLYINGI
+403 
-410 FKIAGADATYV
+410 
-421 FGEEI
+421 
-426 KDPEPEPTPVVYN
+426 PVVYN
-439 DKASSLFMGTSTN
+439 DKASSLFMGTSAN

-485 IEGVTGTTNEDG
+485 VEGVTGTTNEDG

-503 EGNAKTTNIGSV
+503 EGNAKTTNIGPV

-523 GGSAAVTLNGKSK
+523 GGDAAVTFNGKCK
-536 DGKLYLTLTFKVNGS
+536 DGKLYLTLTFKVNGN

-559 EIKDPEPGQE
+559 EIKDPEE
-569 EVPGTKVGE
+569 VVPGTKVGE

-698 TQYAD
+698 DQYAD

-756 AAKATFGGSTV
+756 AAKVTFGGSTV

-781 NLYTVVYKNLTIGT
+781 NLYTVVYKNLTVGN

-893 ATFGGSTVDLTD
+893 ATFSGSTVDLTD

-916 LYTVAY
+916 LYTVVY
-922 KDLTVGTNRIG
+922 KNLTVGNTQIG

-955 GQATITNVSEALGG
+955 GQATMSNINEMYGG

-976 VAFAMTGSSKDGKLV
+976 VAFAMTGSSKGGKLV

-1019 PGVYTDKFVYTISN
+1019 PGVYTDKFVYTIQG
-1033 YATSKD
+1033 YTSTKD

-1110 LCFVAEGQIME
+1110 LCFVAEGKIME
-1121 FDGVNKFEFGDQSNL
+1121 FDGVNKFEFGDLSNL
-1136 PVIKPD
+1136 PEIKPEI
-1142 VPGIKV
+1142 PGIKV

-1199 PGTHFHLYYTRSNN
+1199 NGTHFHLYYTRSNN

-1226 IRKDVEVTGDEL
+1226 IRKDVEVAGDEL
-1238 LIEISKTAGITVNGE
+1238 LIEISKAAGITVNGN

-1268 TVYNALWALTE
+1268 TVYKALWALTE

-1301 EVPVTVTASES
+1301 EVPVTVTESES

-1327 TTEGKKLDIN
+1327 TSENKKLDIN

-1347 FYGVEGETAK
+1347 FYGVEGETAN
-1357 LGDLTIKGLNI
+1357 LGDITIKGLNI

-1433 EGKAYN
+1433 EGKAYK
-1439 GQWTTSIPSA
+1439 GQWAISQPSA
-1449 TFNGTVDVIKQEDGN
+1449 TFNGTVDVIKQEDGK

-1470 DFQLDGN
+1470 NFQLDGN

-1482 VIPDLVGSEEE
+1482 VIPDLEGSEEE

-1521 EKKVTYVEFITVT
+1521 EKKVTYVEYITVT
-1534 SEGEDDLSISIS
+1534 SESADDLSITIS

-1559 NANFVTVTNGINSI
+1559 NASFATLTNGINSI

-1605 NKTTKIVKK
+1605 NKTVKIVKK

>member
-48 TGKGSNTTDVTVT
+48 TGKGNNTTDVTVT

-127 LGDQLYVFCS
+127 LGDQLYLFCS

-152 GEDFEIPAAPA
+152 GEDFEIPA
-163 GASYNFNGNIAW
+163 
-175 KGNVTGRG
+175 
-183 NNTTDISITE
+183 
-193 KGNGLYDINI
+193 
-203 KKITIYSR
+203 
-211 DTEITFTNVPG
+211 
-222 TAQGEG
+222 
-228 VVFSTNGQNSTYTVN
+228 
-243 SAWGDQVA
+243 
-251 MTVEGKMLGDQLYL
+251 
-265 FCSGKVFGWSDDPFT
+265 
-280 LTYGEDFEMPA
+280 
-291 GPGAEPTATY
+291 GPVAEPTASY
-301 TDKVVST
+301 TDKAVTT
-308 FYGANENTFENSKVD
+308 FMGTNEQTFENAKVD
-323 IYETGENKYKFIIR
+323 VYETGENKYKFVIR
-337 QYQIASYLLG
+337 QYQFATYLLGDFTAVDVVGTPNADGSVSYSFNGMATASNIGPSATAFGVGEGKEFELKFEGKSKDGKLYINGEFNISGYQCTYVFGEEPQAEPTPVVYTDKAVTTFAGTNEKTFENAQVEVYETGENKYKFVIKQYQFASYLLG

-368 NGMAKASNI
+368 NGKATASNI
-377 GAQAGS
+377 GPSATA
-383 FGIGEGTE
+383 FGVGEGKE
-391 AELNFE
+391 FDLNFE

-403 KLYINGI
+403 KIYINGA
-410 FKIAGADATYV
+410 F
-421 FGEEI
+421 
-426 KDPEPEPTPVVYN
+426 N
-439 DKASSLFMGTSTN
+439 
-452 FDEAS
+452 
-457 VEVYEAA
+457 
-464 GTNKFVVKQ
+464 
-473 VKVSSNLIADFT
+473 
-485 IEGVTGTTNEDG
+485 
-497 SISYAF
+497 IS
-503 EGNAKTTNIGSV
+503 
-515 AGYLGFTE
+515 GYQCT
-523 GGSAAVTLNGKSK
+523 
-536 DGKLYLTLTFKVNGS
+536 
-551 DAVYTFGT
+551 YTFGT
-559 EIKDPEPGQE
+559 EIKNTEPGQE

-578 DNYAPNGV
+578 DDYAPNGV

-605 DLSGCKGGTTDENI
+605 DLSGCKGGTKDENI
-619 LSVGSEIGEW
+619 LSVGSNIGEW
-629 AAAPHLHLYYTSG
+629 EAAPHLHLYYTSG
-642 TKSLNFNFMAK
+642 TKNLNFNFMAQ
-653 GSTSN
+653 GSESGVG
-658 IDNRSR
+658 NRSR

-687 GTQYLNKYATS
+687 GTQYLNKYNTS
-698 TQYAD
+698 DQYAD

-756 AAKATFGGSTV
+756 NAKATFSGSTV

-781 NLYTVVYKNLTIGT
+781 NRYTVVYKNLTVGN

-806 EGVEDAEGNIN
+806 EGVEDAEGKIN

-825 MSNINPTYGT
+825 MSNINTIYGG
-835 MFTEGQKVAFAMTG
+835 MFSEGQKVAFAMTG
-849 SSKDNKLVAK
+849 SSKGGKLVAK

-867 EAKILYGGYEDAPE
+867 
-881 PAKPVVYTDAAK
+881 
-893 ATFGGSTVDLTD
+893 
-905 QTVEI
+905 
-910 TATGEN
+910 
-916 LYTVAY
+916 
-922 KDLTVGTNRIG
+922 
-933 DFTAEN
+933 
-939 VEGVEDAEGNI
+939 
-950 NYTFE
+950 
-955 GQATITNVSEALGG
+955 
-969 MFSEGEK
+969 
-976 VAFAMTGSSKDGKLV
+976 
-991 AKFTATILGSE
+991 E

-1019 PGVYTDKFVYTISN
+1019 PGVYTDKFVYTISD
-1033 YATSKD
+1033 YATTKD

-1110 LCFVAEGQIME
+1110 LCFVAEGKIME
-1121 FDGVNKFEFGDQSNL
+1121 FDGVNKFEFGDLSNL
-1136 PVIKPD
+1136 PVIKPEI
-1142 VPGIKV
+1142 PGIKV

-1199 PGTHFHLYYTRSNN
+1199 NGTHFHLYYTRSNN

-1226 IRKDVEVTGDEL
+1226 IRKDVEVAGDEL
-1238 LIEISKTAGITVNGE
+1238 IVEISKAAGLTVNGQ
-1253 SVNYLNESGELTEDY
+1253 SMNYLNESGELTENY

-1301 EVPVTVTASES
+1301 KVPVTVTATES
-1312 FTDDLTVTEPSTKTK
+1312 FNDDMTVTEPSTKTK

-1337 TYSDNTYGVT
+1337 TYSDETYGLT
-1347 FYGVEGETAK
+1347 IYNVEGETAN
-1357 LGDLTIKGLNI
+1357 LGDITIKGLNVK
-1368 SEEDG
+1368 EEEG
-1373 VKYYNA
+1373 IKYYNA
-1379 ETTIN
+1379 DAKAT
-1384 VNGEDMTAAV
+1384 VNGEEMSV
-1394 TGIKYADGK
+1394 TVAGVKYADGK
-1403 VWFQVELLTANEDIY
+1403 VWFQFELLTANEDLY
-1418 FIEYGHKQ
+1418 FIEFGHKQ

-1433 EGKAYN
+1433 EGKAYK
-1439 GQWTTSIPSA
+1439 GQWAISQPSA
-1449 TFNGTVDVIKQEDGN
+1449 TFDGTVDVIKQEDGK

-1470 DFQLDGN
+1470 NFQLDGN

-1493 GKLYIYQMSNV
+1493 GKLYISQMSNV

-1521 EKKVTYVEFITVT
+1521 EKKVTYVEYITVT
-1534 SEGEDDLSISIS
+1534 SEGENDLSINIS

-1559 NANFVTVTNGINSI
+1559 NANFVTVTDGINSI

-1605 NKTTKIVKK
+1605 NKTVKIVKK

>member
-48 TGKGSNTTDVTVT
+48 TGKGNNTTDVTVT

-127 LGDQLYVFCS
+127 LGDQLYLFCS

-152 GEDFEIPAAPA
+152 GEDFEIPA
-163 GASYNFNGNIAW
+163 
-175 KGNVTGRG
+175 
-183 NNTTDISITE
+183 
-193 KGNGLYDINI
+193 
-203 KKITIYSR
+203 
-211 DTEITFTNVPG
+211 
-222 TAQGEG
+222 
-228 VVFSTNGQNSTYTVN
+228 
-243 SAWGDQVA
+243 
-251 MTVEGKMLGDQLYL
+251 
-265 FCSGKVFGWSDDPFT
+265 
-280 LTYGEDFEMPA
+280 
-291 GPGAEPTATY
+291 GPVAEPTASY
-301 TDKVVST
+301 TDKAVTT
-308 FYGANENTFENSKVD
+308 FMGTNEQTFENAKVD
-323 IYETGENKYKFIIR
+323 VYETGENKYKFVIR
-337 QYQIASYLLG
+337 QYQFATYLLGDFTAVDVVGTPNADGSVSYSFNGMATASNIGPSATAFGVGEGKEFELKFEGKSKDGKLYINGEFNISGYQCTYVFGEEPQAEPTPVVYTDKAVTTFAGTNEKTFENAQVEVYETGENKYKFVIKQYQFASYLLG

-368 NGMAKASNI
+368 NGKATASNI
-377 GAQAGS
+377 GPSATA
-383 FGIGEGTE
+383 FGVGEGKE
-391 AELNFE
+391 FDLNFE

-403 KLYINGI
+403 KIYINGA
-410 FKIAGADATYV
+410 F
-421 FGEEI
+421 
-426 KDPEPEPTPVVYN
+426 N
-439 DKASSLFMGTSTN
+439 
-452 FDEAS
+452 
-457 VEVYEAA
+457 
-464 GTNKFVVKQ
+464 
-473 VKVSSNLIADFT
+473 
-485 IEGVTGTTNEDG
+485 
-497 SISYAF
+497 IS
-503 EGNAKTTNIGSV
+503 
-515 AGYLGFTE
+515 GYQCT
-523 GGSAAVTLNGKSK
+523 
-536 DGKLYLTLTFKVNGS
+536 
-551 DAVYTFGT
+551 YTFGT
-559 EIKDPEPGQE
+559 EIKNTEPGQE

-578 DNYAPNGV
+578 DDYAPNGV

-605 DLSGCKGGTTDENI
+605 DLSGCKGGTKDENI
-619 LSVGSEIGEW
+619 LSVGSNIGEW
-629 AAAPHLHLYYTSG
+629 EAAPHLHLYYTSG
-642 TKSLNFNFMAK
+642 TKNLNFNFMAQ
-653 GSTSN
+653 GSESGVG
-658 IDNRSR
+658 NRSR

-687 GTQYLNKYATS
+687 GTQYLNKYNTS
-698 TQYAD
+698 DQYAD

-756 AAKATFGGSTV
+756 NAKATFSGSTV

-781 NLYTVVYKNLTIGT
+781 NRYTVVYKNLTVGN

-806 EGVEDAEGNIN
+806 EGVEDAEGKIN

-825 MSNINPTYGT
+825 MSNINTIYGG
-835 MFTEGQKVAFAMTG
+835 MFSEGQKVAFAMTG
-849 SSKDNKLVAK
+849 SSKGGKLVAK

-867 EAKILYGGYEDAPE
+867 
-881 PAKPVVYTDAAK
+881 
-893 ATFGGSTVDLTD
+893 
-905 QTVEI
+905 
-910 TATGEN
+910 
-916 LYTVAY
+916 
-922 KDLTVGTNRIG
+922 
-933 DFTAEN
+933 
-939 VEGVEDAEGNI
+939 
-950 NYTFE
+950 
-955 GQATITNVSEALGG
+955 
-969 MFSEGEK
+969 
-976 VAFAMTGSSKDGKLV
+976 
-991 AKFTATILGSE
+991 E

-1019 PGVYTDKFVYTISN
+1019 PGVYTDKFVYTISD
-1033 YATSKD
+1033 YATTKD

-1110 LCFVAEGQIME
+1110 LCFVAEGKIME
-1121 FDGVNKFEFGDQSNL
+1121 FDGVNKFEFGDLSNL
-1136 PVIKPD
+1136 PVIKPEI
-1142 VPGIKV
+1142 PGIKV

-1189 LSVGDAIDAW
+1189 LSVGNAIDAW
-1199 PGTHFHLYYTRSNN
+1199 NGTHFHLYYTRSNN

-1226 IRKDVEVTGDEL
+1226 IRKDVEVAGDEL
-1238 LIEISKTAGITVNGE
+1238 LIEISKAAGITVNGN

-1268 TVYNALWALTE
+1268 SVYKALWALTE

-1301 EVPVTVTASES
+1301 NVPVTVTATES
-1312 FTDDLTVTEPSTKTK
+1312 FNDDMTVTEPSTKTK

-1337 TYSDNTYGVT
+1337 TYSDETYGLT
-1347 FYGVEGETAK
+1347 IYNVEGETAN
-1357 LGDLTIKGLNI
+1357 LGDITIKGLNVK
-1368 SEEDG
+1368 EEEG
-1373 VKYYNA
+1373 IKYYNA
-1379 ETTIN
+1379 DAKAT
-1384 VNGEDMTAAV
+1384 VNGEEMSV
-1394 TGIKYADGK
+1394 TVAGVKYADGK
-1403 VWFQVELLTANEDIY
+1403 VWFQFELLTANEDLY
-1418 FIEYGHKQ
+1418 FIEFGHKQ

-1433 EGKAYN
+1433 EGKAYK
-1439 GQWTTSIPSA
+1439 GQWAISQPSA
-1449 TFNGTVDVIKQEDGN
+1449 TFDGTVDVIKQEDGK

-1470 DFQLDGN
+1470 NFQLDGN

-1493 GKLYIYQMSNV
+1493 GKLYISEMKNV

-1509 ATDGDDAAVVAD
+1509 ATDAAVVAD
-1521 EKKVTYVEFITVT
+1521 EKKVTYVEYITVT
-1534 SEGEDDLSISIS
+1534 SESADDLSINIS

-1559 NANFVTVTNGINSI
+1559 NASFATLTNGINSI

-1605 NKTTKIVKK
+1605 NKTVKIVKK